1 MAAMSTEKWKGLVYC
16 TMRDSGGSAAKR
28 KSNQYDEEGN
38 TMWKKRL
45 VSMAMALVLAVSL
58 LPTAA
63 WAYSVGTL
71 DDLKRQLS
79 YGETRTIT
87 VTGTIEVTETLVIP
101 AKANI
106 TITGGGTLKRAAS
119 FTSGRMFRFDS
130 SVGIYERN
138 KARLTLENITVDGG
152 SVKASDPAFSL
163 SMNAFL
169 TLKAGAV
176 IQNHVCTSAYEG
188 TVYVAGGVLTMEAGS
203 VIRNNTTAGH
213 GGGVNCSAGSFIMRG
228 GTITGNTAAKGGGV
242 YSKSCPTDSDS
253 TTDQGKGFVIG
264 DRTGKNST
272 GVIRIEKNKLSD
284 GTTNNVGVCL
294 YSKSYGN
301 IDTSANPCA
310 VQYGTFDAAKSYI
323 GVSAEIVP
331 SLVVKHT
338 YPAMQA
344 AFHSDNAAYVLTSG
358 SDGLWLKGAEDGT
371 HTHCVCVG
379 HYAADSSHFTH
390 NGKTAWTGVSSLKA
404 ITTAGN
410 YYLLNDV
417 EVEFNNSISDY
428 VWQPVSG
435 VKLCLNGH
443 SIIGKNNN
451 ARSMIEVN
459 SGVTFDLTDCK
470 TTGTV
475 THGEDRW
482 GKQTTG
488 RAVDIGYGS
497 YSTTATF
504 NLWGG
509 SITGNF
515 CNDSAGGVAITSGTF
530 NMYGGTITGNTAGL
544 KKQSG
549 YGAGGGVFVDMRGT
563 FNLYRGE
570 ISDNTAVFQGGGG
583 VYVYTT
589 GKFTMYDGTITRNT
603 VTLLGESTYSNSADY
618 GGGGVLNKGTFIME
632 NGTISD
638 NTVIPFSDDGTQ
650 GGGGVYN
657 TGTFT
662 MENGTL
668 TGNKALNYKDR
679 TDGLGDADA
688 CGNGGGLYNASGATA
703 RIANGTIT
711 ENISSARSNGYDG
724 EGAGIFT
731 KGTLSIGTTSSSKV
745 EIHDNEAK
753 LGSDELSG
761 GGGVCVRSNNV
772 KLTGQVKIYDNT
784 STASSYINKDD
795 NLYVGDGFTFSAAGL
810 SLDVERDGACIGVTT
825 KNYPYSKIRIT
836 NDNAKAG
843 LFFSDKDG
851 LEVVSD
857 SGYLYVREAQFKAI
871 IHLGEG
877 MKVSV
882 NKYGGVLS
890 EDGKTLTFESVTNIP
905 YFEIAP
911 DGDHYLPKSYKDAI
925 KDMNSPLSASWYS
938 NTRVQLSGYDSK
950 LTKEL
955 ELTLPDATA
964 KDAPEAPTGL
974 GVRMPYESDTAYGFI
989 TGTSS
994 LMEYSKDGTTWTRC
1008 SYGTTRV
1015 PLDKKS
1021 ANSPIYKDT
1030 VYYVRYRDT
1039 ETQKVSEATTVTVP
1053 RYTGVVAVPVP
1064 RTDMVYRNRGYF
1076 VFEGDI
1082 DYYDAHYKTVQGNR
1096 VYDAPGTYTVKVKP
1110 EDGYTWKDGT
1120 TDPVTLTVTIARRT
1134 ATASDFEVIS
1144 CPPYETPY
1152 TGKAQTYEMR
1162 FAWPESPF
1170 GQRLK
1175 FANPDNKLTLKYKVE
1190 ETGKFVTEPIDV
1202 GTYTLYIDVPED
1214 RNFNA
1219 TTVTDKDGEWTFTI
1233 TPANMEAPTGVTGV
1247 AATKTN
1253 PTKGQLTGLGT
1264 DMEYRV
1270 KGSETWITAT
1280 GNTVDVTLNTENGYP
1295 VDTVFEVRYKAD
1307 KNHDTSNPAQ
1317 VTVAA
1322 YRCVDHEFGQQLVS
1336 DETNHWYQCTVCGA
1350 KTGIAAHSYTDA
1362 KFDDNGHWAVC
1373 ACGAETHHD
1382 KHSLT
1387 AKHNESQHWQECVCG
1402 YKTGAAAHEL
1412 TTKNNTTEHW
1422 QECEC
1427 GYKTGETA
1435 HSTESK
1441 YSADGHWEE
1450 CACGYKTDVKA
1461 HTLASGHDTTSHW
1474 KYCTC
1479 GYQTDVAAH
1488 ELTNKNDA
1496 AEHWQECAVCGYAT
1510 AKTAHDM
1517 QNKSDES
1524 QHWQECACGYKLGAA
1539 AHTWTDKYDTQN
1551 HWQECGSCG
1560 YKKDVTAHTLVK
1572 QTNETQHQVKCESCE
1587 YKTEWEN
1594 HTGGTATCTAQ
1605 AVCEVC
1611 GVSYGEKA
1619 AHVADSNYKYN
1630 GEGHWTA
1637 CATCGTPMSDQEAH
1651 TGGTADCQ
1659 HQAVCDVCRQPYGE
1673 LDANTHT
1680 GGIRWVQT
1688 AETHQAF
1695 YLCCG
1700 AAAGAEANHSWND
1713 ESVCSECGY
1722 GCAHTGG
1729 TATCTALAVCDI
1741 CGHTYGDLLP
1751 HDYRWVI
1758 DQEATT
1764 EATGLKHEECTACG
1778 DKRSEGTVIPKLPR
1792 HSSSV
1797 STPDIQPILT
1807 ADEAK
1812 SATDYSGGIY
1822 GLTFR
1827 ASTGYGSFKGVKVN
1841 GKTIGAGNYIAEE
1854 NGGTEIYLKAAYLQ
1868 TLAPGKY
1875 TMTVMTE
1882 SGEVTTEFT
1891 VGGVMTAPKTADA
1904 GALVYLAMALSSYTG
1919 TALVAR
1925 KRRKEF

>member
-1 MAAMSTEKWKGLVYC
+1 
-16 TMRDSGGSAAKR
+16 
-28 KSNQYDEEGN
+28 
-38 TMWKKRL
+38 MWKKRL

-58 LPTAA
+58 LPTTA
-63 WAYSVGTL
+63 WADSAGTL
-71 DDLKRQLS
+71 ADLKRQLS
-79 YGETRTIT
+79 YGGTRTIE

-101 AKANI
+101 AQAKI
-106 TITGGGTLKRAAS
+106 TISGGTLKRADS
-119 FTSGRMFRFDS
+119 FTSGCMFRLDS
-130 SVGIYERN
+130 SFGAYERN
-138 KARLTLENITVDGG
+138 KASLTLENITVDGG
-152 SVKASDPAFSL
+152 GVKASDSAFSL
-163 SMNAFL
+163 GSNAFL

-176 IQNHVCTSAYEG
+176 IQNHVCTSPYEG

-203 VIRNNTTAGH
+203 VIRNNTTAGN
-213 GGGVNCSAGSFIMRG
+213 GGGVNCGAGSFIMRG
-228 GTITGNTAAKGGGV
+228 GTITGNTAAKGGGGV

-264 DRTGKNST
+264 DRTGGDKN
-272 GVIRIEKNKLSD
+272 GVIRIEKNTLSD
-284 GTTNNVGVCL
+284 GTANNVCVGL
-294 YSKSYGN
+294 YSKAYGN

-310 VQYGTFDAAKSYI
+310 VQYGTFNAAKSYI

-331 SLVVKHT
+331 SLVVKHASST
-338 YPAMQA
+338 MQA
-344 AFHSDNAAYVLTSG
+344 AFRSDNGAYALTSG
-358 SDGLWLKGAEDGT
+358 SDGLWLKGAEDGA

-390 NGKTAWTGVSSLKA
+390 NDKTAWTGVSSLKA
-404 ITTAGN
+404 ITEAGN

-417 EVEFNNSISDY
+417 EVEYNGSSTLYSDPY
-428 VWQPVSG
+428 VWQPVNG

-443 SIIGKNNN
+443 SIIGKNSNE
-451 ARSMIEVN
+451 RSMIEVN
-459 SGVTFDLTDCK
+459 NGGTFDLTDCK

-475 THGEDRW
+475 THGEDRL

-497 YSTTATF
+497 SSTTATF

-544 KKQSG
+544 KKESG
-549 YGAGGGVFVDMRGT
+549 YGAGGGVYVGMRGT

-570 ISDNTAVFQGGGG
+570 ISENTAVLQGGGG
-583 VYVYTT
+583 VYVYNT
-589 GKFTMYDGTITRNT
+589 GKFTMHDGTITRNN
-603 VTLLGESTYSNSADY
+603 VTLIGKSTYENSADY
-618 GGGGVLNKGTFIME
+618 GGGGVLNRGTFTMK
-632 NGTISD
+632 NGTISS
-638 NTVIPFSDDGTQ
+638 NTVVPFSDNGTQ

-668 TGNKALNYKDR
+668 TGNKALNYADR
-679 TDGLGDADA
+679 TDGLGDKDA

-703 RIANGTIT
+703 KIENAVIT
-711 ENISSARSNGYDG
+711 ENISSARRDGKNG

-731 KGTLSIGTTSSSKV
+731 KGTLYIGTTSSSKV
-745 EIHDNEAK
+745 EIIDNEAR

-772 KLTGQVKIYDNT
+772 YLNGQAMIYDNT
-784 STASSYINKDD
+784 STASSHPDKDD
-795 NLYVGDGFTFSAAGL
+795 NLYVGYDNYGNNFTFSAAGL
-810 SLDVERDGACIGVTT
+810 KLTEDLVGITT
-825 KNYPYSKIRIT
+825 QATYAKVQIT
-836 NDNAKAG
+836 NDNANAAY
-843 LFFSDKDG
+843 FYPDSNDYQI
-851 LEVVSD
+851 VSEN
-857 SGYLYVREAQFKAI
+857 GKLYRREAQFKAT

-877 MKVSV
+877 MTVSV
-882 NKYGGVLS
+882 NKYDGKLS
-890 EDGKTLTFESVTNIP
+890 ADGKTLTFESVTNIP

-938 NTRVQLSGYDSK
+938 NTRVQLSGRDSK

-955 ELTLPDATA
+955 ELTLPNATA
-964 KDAPEAPTGL
+964 KDTPAAPTGL
-974 GVRMPYESDTAYGFI
+974 AGTMPYESDTAYGFI

-1039 ETQKVSEATTVTVP
+1039 ETQKVSEAATVTVP

-1064 RTDMVYRNRGYF
+1064 RTDMVYRNRYYF
-1076 VFEGDI
+1076 IFEGDI
-1082 DYYDAHYKTVQGNR
+1082 DYYDAHYKTVQGSRTYCN
-1096 VYDAPGTYTVKVKP
+1096 PGTYTVKVKP
-1110 EDGYTWKDGT
+1110 EDGYTWVGGG

-1144 CPPYETPY
+1144 YPPYETPY
-1152 TGKAQTYEMR
+1152 TGKAQTYEIR
-1162 FAWPESPF
+1162 FAWPESPW
-1170 GQRLK
+1170 GHRLA
-1175 FANPDNKLTLKYKVE
+1175 FANSNNKLTLKYKVGD
-1190 ETGKFVTEPIDV
+1190 TTTFVTEPVDV
-1202 GTYTLYIDVPED
+1202 GTYTLYIDVPD
-1214 RNFNA
+1214 DPNFNA
-1219 TTVTDKDGEWTFTI
+1219 TTVTSDRWTFTI
-1233 TPANMEAPTGVTGV
+1233 TPADMKAPTGVTGV
-1247 AATKTN
+1247 AATKEH
-1253 PTKGQLTGLGT
+1253 PTTGQLTGLGT

-1270 KGSETWITAT
+1270 KGSETWTAAT

-1307 KNHDTSNPAQ
+1307 KNHDTSSPAQ
-1317 VTVAA
+1317 VTVKA
-1322 YRCVDHEFGQQLVS
+1322 YQCVEHVYGETLVS
-1336 DETNHWYQCTVCGA
+1336 GETSHWYQCTVCGA
-1350 KTGIAAHSYTDA
+1350 KTGIAAHSYTDE
-1362 KFDDNGHWAVC
+1362 KFDGNGHWAVC

-1402 YKTGAAAHEL
+1402 YKTGETAHEL
-1412 TTKNNTTEHW
+1412 TSKYDTAGHW
-1422 QECEC
+1422 QECECGYATDKTDHSMEGKSSADGHWDACACGYKTDVAAHTWTDKFDTQNHWQECSGC

-1435 HSTESK
+1435 HS
-1441 YSADGHWEE
+1441 
-1450 CACGYKTDVKA
+1450 
-1461 HTLASGHDTTSHW
+1461 
-1474 KYCTC
+1474 
-1479 GYQTDVAAH
+1479 
-1488 ELTNKNDA
+1488 LTKN
-1496 AEHWQECAVCGYAT
+1496 V
-1510 AKTAHDM
+1510 
-1517 QNKSDES
+1517 
-1524 QHWQECACGYKLGAA
+1524 
-1539 AHTWTDKYDTQN
+1539 
-1551 HWQECGSCG
+1551 
-1560 YKKDVTAHTLVK
+1560 
-1572 QTNETQHQVKCESCE
+1572 NETQHQVKCGSCG

-1594 HTGGTATCTAQ
+1594 HTGGTATCTAK
-1605 AVCEVC
+1605 AVCSVC
-1611 GVSYGEKA
+1611 GESYGELA
-1619 AHVADSNYKYN
+1619 AHVADSIYKYN
-1630 GEGHWTA
+1630 ADGHWTA
-1637 CATCGTPMSDQEAH
+1637 CATCGTPMSNQEAH

-1659 HQAVCDVCRQPYGE
+1659 HKAVCDVCGQPYGE
-1673 LDANTHT
+1673 LDASIHA
-1680 GGIRWVQT
+1680 GGTRWVQT

-1713 ESVCSECGY
+1713 ESVCTECGY

-1764 EATGLKHEECTACG
+1764 EATGLKHEECAACG
-1778 DKRSEGTVIPKLPR
+1778 DKRSEGTVIPKRPR

>member
-1 MAAMSTEKWKGLVYC
+1 
-16 TMRDSGGSAAKR
+16 
-28 KSNQYDEEGN
+28 
-38 TMWKKRL
+38 MWKKRL
-45 VSMAMALVLAVSL
+45 VSMAMALLLAVSL

-63 WAYSVGTL
+63 WAYQADTL
-71 DDLKRQLS
+71 NELKTELKK
-79 YGETRTIT
+79 GGTRTIT

-101 AKANI
+101 AEAKI
-106 TITGGGTLKRAAS
+106 TITGGGTLKRADS

-176 IQNHVCTSAYEG
+176 IQNHVCTSSYEG

-203 VIRNNTTAGH
+203 VIRDNTTAGN
-213 GGGVNCSAGSFIMRG
+213 GGGVNCGAGSFLMLG
-228 GTITGNTAAKGGGV
+228 GTITGNTAAKGGGGV
-242 YSKSCPTDSDS
+242 YNESYPYIQQDEA
-253 TTDQGKGFVIG
+253 QGSNYGFVIG
-264 DRTGKNST
+264 DRTASDRR
-272 GVIRIEKNKLSD
+272 GVIRIENNKLSD
-284 GTTNNVGVCL
+284 GTTNNVSVAL
-294 YSKSYGN
+294 FDSRYSSRTT
-301 IDTSANPCA
+301 DTSANPCA

-331 SLVVKHT
+331 SLTVKHT
-338 YPAMQA
+338 YADMQK
-344 AFHSDNAAYVLTSG
+344 AFHSDNAAYALTSG
-358 SDGLWLKGAEDGT
+358 SDGLWMKGAEDGT

-390 NGKTAWTGVSSLKA
+390 NDKTAWTGVSSLKA
-404 ITTAGN
+404 ITEAGN

-417 EVEFNNSISDY
+417 EAPNGDY
-428 VWQPVSG
+428 RYLYAYGWQPVNG

-443 SIIGKNNN
+443 RIIARRDNERAVISVDNN
-451 ARSMIEVN
+451 A
-459 SGVTFDLTDCK
+459 TFDLTDCK
-470 TTGTV
+470 GNGTV
-475 THGEDRW
+475 THGEDSW
-482 GKQTTG
+482 GKQVG
-488 RAVDIGYGS
+488 RGVDIGYGS
-497 YSTTATF
+497 SSTTATF

-515 CNDSAGGVAITSGTF
+515 CNNSGGGVAVTSGTF
-530 NMYGGTITGNTAGL
+530 NMYGGKITGNTAGL
-544 KKQSG
+544 EKKNG
-549 YGAGGGVFVDMRGT
+549 YGAGGGVYVDMRGT

-570 ISDNTAVFQGGGG
+570 ISENTAVLQGGGG
-583 VYVYTT
+583 VYVYNT
-589 GKFTMYDGTITRNT
+589 GKFTMHDGTITRNT
-603 VTLLGESTYSNSADY
+603 VTLLGESTYSNSTDY
-618 GGGGVLNKGTFIME
+618 GGGGVLNRGTFTME

-650 GGGGVYN
+650 GGGGVFN

-703 RIANGTIT
+703 KIENGIIKD
-711 ENISSARSNGYDG
+711 NISSARSNGLDG

-731 KGTLSIGTTSSSKV
+731 KGTLYIGTTSSSVV
-745 EIHDNEAK
+745 EIYDNEAK
-753 LGSDELSG
+753 LGSDTLSG
-761 GGGVCVRSNNV
+761 GGGVCVRSNYV
-772 KLTGQVKIYDNT
+772 KLIGQVKIYDNT
-784 STASSYINKDD
+784 STIDNSTNKNKDD

-825 KNYPYSKIRIT
+825 KNYPYSRIRIT

-857 SGYLYVREAQFKAI
+857 SGNLYVREAQFKAT

-877 MKVSV
+877 MKVS
-882 NKYGGVLS
+882 KPGTGGVLS

-955 ELTLPDATA
+955 ELWLPDATA

-974 GVRMPYESDTAYGFI
+974 AGTKPEENNTAYGFI
-989 TGTSS
+989 TGTTT
-994 LMEYSKDGTTWTRC
+994 LMEYSKDGKTWTRC
-1008 SYGTTRV
+1008 NSGTTRV

-1039 ETQKVSEATTVTVP
+1039 ETQKVSEAATVTVP

-1076 VFEGDI
+1076 VFEGDS
-1082 DYYDAHYKTVQGNR
+1082 DYYKAHYITVEGT
-1096 VYDAPGTYTVKVKP
+1096 YIHTKAGTYTVKVKP
-1110 EDGYTWKDGT
+1110 EDGYTWEDGT
-1120 TDPVTLTVTIARRT
+1120 TDPVTLTVTIAKRT
-1134 ATASDFEVIS
+1134 ATASDFKYDA

-1152 TGKAQTYEMR
+1152 SGEAQTYENVR
-1162 FAWPESPF
+1162 FKKLDAIHGDPLAFDDP
-1170 GQRLK
+1170 
-1175 FANPDNKLTLKYKVE
+1175 NNKLTLKYKVE
-1190 ETGKFVTEPIDV
+1190 ETGEFVTEPIDV

-1219 TTVTDKDGEWTFTI
+1219 TTVTDKDGGWTFTI
-1233 TPANMEAPTGVTGV
+1233 TPANMKAPTGVTGV
-1247 AATKTN
+1247 AATKAD

-1270 KGSETWITAT
+1270 KGSETWTVAT

-1307 KNHDTSNPAQ
+1307 KNHDTSSPAQ
-1317 VTVAA
+1317 VTVKA
-1322 YRCVDHEFGQQLVS
+1322 YQCVEHVYGETIVS
-1336 DETNHWYQCTVCGA
+1336 DETSHWYQCTVCGA
-1350 KTGIAAHSYTDA
+1350 KTGIAPHSYTDER
-1362 KFDDNGHWAVC
+1362 FDDNGHWKVC
-1373 ACGAETHHD
+1373 ACGAETTHD

-1402 YKTGAAAHEL
+1402 YKTGETAHEL
-1412 TTKNNTTEHW
+1412 TSKYDTAGHW

-1427 GYKTGETA
+1427 GYATDKTD
-1435 HSTESK
+1435 HSMEGKS
-1441 YSADGHWEE
+1441 SADGHWDA
-1450 CACGYKTDVKA
+1450 CACGYKTDV
-1461 HTLASGHDTTSHW
+1461 
-1474 KYCTC
+1474 
-1479 GYQTDVAAH
+1479 AAH
-1488 ELTNKNDA
+1488 A
-1496 AEHWQECAVCGYAT
+1496 
-1510 AKTAHDM
+1510 
-1517 QNKSDES
+1517 
-1524 QHWQECACGYKLGAA
+1524 
-1539 AHTWTDKYDTQN
+1539 WTDKFDTQN
-1551 HWQECGSCG
+1551 HWQECSACG
-1560 YKKDVTAHTLVK
+1560 YQKDVTAHTLVK
-1572 QTNETQHQVKCESCE
+1572 QTSETQHQVKCESCG

-1594 HTGGTATCTAQ
+1594 HTGGTATCTAK
-1605 AVCEVC
+1605 AVCSVC
-1611 GVSYGEKA
+1611 GESYGELA
-1619 AHVADSNYKYN
+1619 AHVADSTYKFN
-1630 GEGHWTA
+1630 ADGHWTA
-1637 CATCGTPMSDQEAH
+1637 CATCGTPMSNQEAH

-1680 GGIRWVQT
+1680 GGIRWAQT

-1713 ESVCSECGY
+1713 ESVCTECGY

-1778 DKRSEGTVIPKLPR
+1778 DKRSEGTVIPKQPR

>member
-1 MAAMSTEKWKGLVYC
+1 
-16 TMRDSGGSAAKR
+16 
-28 KSNQYDEEGN
+28 
-38 TMWKKRL
+38 MWKKRL
-45 VSMAMALVLAVSL
+45 VSMAMALLLAVSL

-63 WAYSVGTL
+63 WAGSVDTF
-71 DDLKRQLS
+71 DELKRELG
-79 YGETRTIT
+79 YGRTRTIT

-101 AKANI
+101 AEANI
-106 TITGGGTLKRAAS
+106 TIKGGGTLKRADS

-176 IQNHVCTSAYEG
+176 IQNHVNTGTYEG

-203 VIRNNTTAGH
+203 VIRNNTTAGY
-213 GGGVNCSAGSFIMRG
+213 GGGVYCDAGSFIMHG
-228 GTITGNTAAKGGGV
+228 GTITGNTAARGGGGV
-242 YSKSCPTDSDS
+242 YNKSYPYIQQDEA
-253 TTDQGKGFVIG
+253 QGSNYGFVIG
-264 DRTGKNST
+264 DRTASDRS
-272 GVIRIEKNKLSD
+272 GVIRIENNKLSD
-284 GTTNNVGVCL
+284 GTTNNVSVAL
-294 YSKSYGN
+294 FDSRYSSRTT
-301 IDTSANPCA
+301 DTSANPCA

-338 YPAMQA
+338 YPPMQA

-379 HYAADSSHFTH
+379 HYAADSRHFTH
-390 NGKTAWTGVSSLKA
+390 NDKTAWTGVSSLKA

-459 SGVTFDLTDCK
+459 SGATFDLTDCK
-470 TTGTV
+470 TTGKV

-488 RAVDIGYGS
+488 RGVDIGYGS
-497 YSTTATF
+497 SSTTATF

-544 KKQSG
+544 RKQSG

-570 ISDNTAVFQGGGG
+570 ISDNTAVYQGGGG
-583 VYVYTT
+583 VYVYNT
-589 GKFTMYDGTITRNT
+589 GKFTMHDGLITRNT
-603 VTLLGESTYSNSADY
+603 VTLLGESTSSYSADYADY

-632 NGTISD
+632 KGTISD
-638 NTVIPFSDDGTQ
+638 NTVVPFADNGTQ
-650 GGGGVYN
+650 GGGGVFN

-703 RIANGTIT
+703 KIENGIIKD
-711 ENISSARSNGYDG
+711 NISSARSNGLDG

-731 KGTLSIGTTSSSKV
+731 KGTLYIGTTSSSVV
-745 EIHDNEAK
+745 EIYDNEAK

-772 KLTGQVKIYDNT
+772 KLIGQVKIYDNT
-784 STASSYINKDD
+784 STIDNSTNKNKDD
-795 NLYVGDGFTFSAAGL
+795 NLYLGSGYKFSAANLKL
-810 SLDVERDGACIGVTT
+810 SGECIGITT
-825 KNYPYSKIRIT
+825 KDYPYSKIQIT
-836 NDNAKAG
+836 NDNANDG
-843 LFFSDKDG
+843 FFFSDKDG
-851 LEVVSD
+851 LEIVSD
-857 SGYLYVREAQFKAI
+857 NGYLYVREAQYKAT

-882 NKYGGVLS
+882 KPNGGVLS

-905 YFEIAP
+905 YFEITP

-938 NTRVQLSGYDSK
+938 NTRVQLSGRDSK

-955 ELTLPDATA
+955 ELTLPNATA
-964 KDAPEAPTGL
+964 KDAPAAPTGL
-974 GVRMPYESDTAYGFI
+974 AGTMPYESDTAYGFI

-1015 PLDKKS
+1015 PLDKRS
-1021 ANSPIYKDT
+1021 ANSEIYVDT

-1039 ETQKVSEATTVTVP
+1039 ETQKVSEATMVTVP

-1064 RTDMVYRNRGYF
+1064 RTDMVYRNRYYF
-1076 VFEGDI
+1076 IFEGDI
-1082 DYYDAHYKTVQGNR
+1082 DYYDAHYKTVQGSR
-1096 VYDAPGTYTVKVKP
+1096 TYCDPGTYTVKVKP

-1120 TDPVTLTVTIARRT
+1120 TEPVTLTVTIARRT

-1144 CPPYETPY
+1144 CPTYETDY
-1152 TGKAQTYEMR
+1152 TGKAQTYEIR
-1162 FAWPESPF
+1162 FAWPESPW
-1170 GQRLK
+1170 GHRLA
-1175 FANPDNKLTLKYKVE
+1175 FANSNNKLTLKYKVGD
-1190 ETGKFVTEPIDV
+1190 TNTFVTEPVDV
-1202 GTYTLYIDVPED
+1202 GTYTLYIDVPD
-1214 RNFNA
+1214 DPNFNA
-1219 TTVTDKDGEWTFTI
+1219 TTVTDKDGGWTFTI
-1233 TPANMEAPTGVTGV
+1233 TPADMKAPTGVTGV
-1247 AATKTN
+1247 AATKEH
-1253 PTKGQLTGLGT
+1253 PTTGQLTGLGT
-1264 DMEYRV
+1264 DMEYSKDGV
-1270 KGSETWITAT
+1270 TWTAAT

-1307 KNHDTSNPAQ
+1307 KNHDTSSPAQ
-1317 VTVAA
+1317 VTVKA
-1322 YRCVDHEFGQQLVS
+1322 YQCVEHVYGETLVS
-1336 DETNHWYQCTVCGA
+1336 DEANHWHQCTVCGA
-1350 KTGIAAHSYTDA
+1350 KTGIAAHSYTDK
-1362 KFDDNGHWAVC
+1362 KFDGNGHWAVC

-1382 KHSLT
+1382 EHSLT

-1402 YKTGAAAHEL
+1402 YKTGETAHEL
-1412 TTKNNTTEHW
+1412 TSKYDTAGHW

-1427 GYKTGETA
+1427 GYATDKA
-1435 HSTESK
+1435 DHSMESK
-1441 YSADGHWEE
+1441 SSADGHWDA
-1450 CACGYKTDVKA
+1450 CACGYKTDV
-1461 HTLASGHDTTSHW
+1461 
-1474 KYCTC
+1474 
-1479 GYQTDVAAH
+1479 
-1488 ELTNKNDA
+1488 
-1496 AEHWQECAVCGYAT
+1496 
-1510 AKTAHDM
+1510 TAH
-1517 QNKSDES
+1517 
-1524 QHWQECACGYKLGAA
+1524 A
-1539 AHTWTDKYDTQN
+1539 WTDKFDTQN
-1551 HWQECGSCG
+1551 HWQECSVCG
-1560 YKKDVTAHTLVK
+1560 YKTGVTAHRLTKNV
-1572 QTNETQHQVKCESCE
+1572 NETQHQVKCESCG

-1594 HTGGTATCTAQ
+1594 HTGGTATCTAK
-1605 AVCEVC
+1605 AVCSVC
-1611 GVSYGEKA
+1611 GESYGELA
-1619 AHVADSNYKYN
+1619 AHVADSTYKYN
-1630 GEGHWTA
+1630 ADGHWTA
-1637 CATCGTPMSDQEAH
+1637 CATCGTPMSNQEAH

-1659 HQAVCDVCRQPYGE
+1659 HKAVCDVCGQPYGE
-1673 LDANTHT
+1673 LDASNHT
-1680 GGIRWVQT
+1680 GGIRWAQT

-1713 ESVCSECGY
+1713 ESVCTECGY

-1764 EATGLKHEECTACG
+1764 EATGLKHEECTVCG
-1778 DKRSEGTVIPKLPR
+1778 NKRSEGTEIPKQPR

>member
-1 MAAMSTEKWKGLVYC
+1 
-16 TMRDSGGSAAKR
+16 
-28 KSNQYDEEGN
+28 
-38 TMWKKRL
+38 MWKKRL
-45 VSMAMALVLAVSL
+45 VSMAMALLLAVSL

-63 WAYSVGTL
+63 WAYSADTFNE
-71 DDLKRQLS
+71 LKTQL
-79 YGETRTIT
+79 GKGGTRTIT

-101 AKANI
+101 AEAKI
-106 TITGGGTLKRAAS
+106 TITGGGTLKRADS

-176 IQNHVCTSAYEG
+176 IQNHVCTSSYEG
-188 TVYVAGGVLTMEAGS
+188 TVYVAGGVLTMETGS
-203 VIRNNTTAGH
+203 VIRNNTTAGN
-213 GGGVNCSAGSFIMRG
+213 GGGVNCGAGSFLMLG
-228 GTITGNTAAKGGGV
+228 GTITGNTAAKGGGGV
-242 YSKSCPTDSDS
+242 YNESYPYIQQDEA
-253 TTDQGKGFVIG
+253 QGSNYGFVIG
-264 DRTGKNST
+264 DRTASDRR
-272 GVIRIEKNKLSD
+272 GVIRIENNKLSD
-284 GTTNNVGVCL
+284 GTTNNVSVAL
-294 YSKSYGN
+294 FDSRYSSRTT
-301 IDTSANPCA
+301 DTSANPCA

-344 AFHSDNAAYVLTSG
+344 AFRSDNAAYALTSG
-358 SDGLWLKGAEDGT
+358 SDGLWLKGAEDGA

-390 NGKTAWTGVSSLKA
+390 NDKTAWTGVSSLKA
-404 ITTAGN
+404 ITEAGN

-417 EVEFNNSISDY
+417 EAPNGDY
-428 VWQPVSG
+428 RYLYAYGWQPVNG

-443 SIIGKNNN
+443 RIIARRDNERAVISVDNN
-451 ARSMIEVN
+451 A
-459 SGVTFDLTDCK
+459 TFDLTDCK
-470 TTGTV
+470 GNGTV
-475 THGEDRW
+475 THGEDSW
-482 GKQTTG
+482 GKQVG
-488 RAVDIGYGS
+488 RGVDIGYGS
-497 YSTTATF
+497 SSTTATF

-515 CNDSAGGVAITSGTF
+515 CNNSGGGVAVTSGTF
-530 NMYGGTITGNTAGL
+530 NMYGGKITGNTAGL
-544 KKQSG
+544 EKKNG
-549 YGAGGGVFVDMRGT
+549 YGAGGGVYVDMRGT

-570 ISDNTAVFQGGGG
+570 ISENTAVLQGGGG
-583 VYVYTT
+583 VYVYNT
-589 GKFTMYDGTITRNT
+589 GKFTMHDGLITRNT
-603 VTLLGESTYSNSADY
+603 VTLLGESTSSYSVDY

-638 NTVIPFSDDGTQ
+638 NTVIPFSDDATQ
-650 GGGGVYN
+650 GGGGVFN

-703 RIANGTIT
+703 KIENGIIKD
-711 ENISSARSNGYDG
+711 NISSARSNGLDG

-731 KGTLSIGTTSSSKV
+731 KGTLYIGTTSSSVV
-745 EIHDNEAK
+745 EIYDNEAK
-753 LGSDELSG
+753 LGSDTLSG
-761 GGGVCVRSNNV
+761 GGGVCVRSNYV
-772 KLTGQVKIYDNT
+772 KLIGQVKIYDNT
-784 STASSYINKDD
+784 STIDNSTNKNKDD

-825 KNYPYSKIRIT
+825 KNYPYSRIRIT

-851 LEVVSD
+851 LEIVSD
-857 SGYLYVREAQFKAI
+857 SGNLYVREAQFKAT

-882 NKYGGVLS
+882 NKNGGVLS
-890 EDGKTLTFESVTNIP
+890 EDGKTLTFESVTYIP

-911 DGDHYLPKSYKDAI
+911 DGDYYFPESYKDAVLAV
-925 KDMNSPLSASWYS
+925 NSTLGVSRMS
-938 NTRVQLSGYDSK
+938 NTRVQISGNNYK
-950 LTKEL
+950 LKDKL
-955 ELTLPDATA
+955 ELTLPNATPKA
-964 KDAPEAPTGL
+964 EPGAPTGL
-974 GVRMPYESDTAYGFI
+974 AGTKPEENNTAYGFI
-989 TGTSS
+989 TGTTT
-994 LMEYSKDGTTWTRC
+994 LMEYSKDGKTWTRC
-1008 SYGTTRV
+1008 SSGTTRV

-1039 ETQKVSEATTVTVP
+1039 ETQKVSEAATVTVP

-1082 DYYDAHYKTVQGNR
+1082 DYYDAHYKTVQGSR

-1110 EDGYTWKDGT
+1110 EDGYTWEDGT
-1120 TDPVTLTVTIARRT
+1120 TDPVTLTVTIAKRT

-1144 CPPYETPY
+1144 CPTLETDY

-1170 GQRLK
+1170 GHRLK
-1175 FANPDNKLTLKYKVE
+1175 FANPNNKLTLKYKVE

-1202 GTYTLYIDVPED
+1202 GTYTLYIDVPD
-1214 RNFNA
+1214 DPNFNA
-1219 TTVTDKDGEWTFTI
+1219 TTVTDKDGGWTFKI

-1295 VDTVFEVRYKAD
+1295 VDTVFEVRYKQD

-1317 VTVAA
+1317 VTVKA
-1322 YRCVDHEFGQQLVS
+1322 YQCVEHEYGEKLVG
-1336 DETNHWYQCTVCGA
+1336 DEANHWYQCTVCGA
-1350 KTGIAAHSYTDA
+1350 KTGIAPHSYVDERFDA
-1362 KFDDNGHWAVC
+1362 NGHWKVC

-1402 YKTGAAAHEL
+1402 YKTGETAHEL
-1412 TTKNNTTEHW
+1412 TSKYDTAGHW

-1427 GYKTGETA
+1427 GYATDKTD
-1435 HSTESK
+1435 HSMESK
-1441 YSADGHWEE
+1441 SSADGHWDA
-1450 CACGYKTDVKA
+1450 CACGYKTDV
-1461 HTLASGHDTTSHW
+1461 
-1474 KYCTC
+1474 
-1479 GYQTDVAAH
+1479 
-1488 ELTNKNDA
+1488 
-1496 AEHWQECAVCGYAT
+1496 
-1510 AKTAHDM
+1510 TAH
-1517 QNKSDES
+1517 
-1524 QHWQECACGYKLGAA
+1524 A
-1539 AHTWTDKYDTQN
+1539 WTDKFDTQN
-1551 HWQECGSCG
+1551 HWQECSVCG
-1560 YKKDVTAHTLVK
+1560 YQKDVTAHSLTKNV
-1572 QTNETQHQVKCESCE
+1572 NETQHQVKCESCG

-1594 HTGGTATCTAQ
+1594 HTGGTATCTAK
-1605 AVCEVC
+1605 AVCSVC
-1611 GVSYGEKA
+1611 GESYGELA
-1619 AHVADSNYKYN
+1619 AHVADSNYRYN
-1630 GEGHWTA
+1630 ADGHWTA
-1637 CATCGTPMSDQEAH
+1637 CATCGTPMSNQEAH

-1659 HQAVCDVCRQPYGE
+1659 HKAVCDVCGQPYGE
-1673 LDANTHT
+1673 LDASIHA
-1680 GGIRWVQT
+1680 GGTRWVQT

-1713 ESVCSECGY
+1713 ESVCTECGY

-1764 EATGLKHEECTACG
+1764 EATGLKHEECTVCG
-1778 DKRSEGTVIPKLPR
+1778 DKRSEGTVIPKQPR

>member
-1 MAAMSTEKWKGLVYC
+1 
-16 TMRDSGGSAAKR
+16 
-28 KSNQYDEEGN
+28 
-38 TMWKKRL
+38 MWKKRL

-58 LPTAA
+58 LPTTA
-63 WAYSVGTL
+63 WAWSYSVDTFNE
-71 DDLKRQLS
+71 LKTQLGKG
-79 YGETRTIT
+79 GERTIE

-101 AKANI
+101 EKANI
-106 TITGGGTLKRAAS
+106 TITGGTLKRAES
-119 FTSGRMFRFDS
+119 FTSGRMFRLNS
-130 SVGIYERN
+130 SFGALESN
-138 KARLTLENITVDGG
+138 KARLTLENITVDGNN
-152 SVKASDPAFSL
+152 VKASEPVVSL
-163 SMNAFL
+163 SSNGFL
-169 TLKAGAV
+169 TLKDGAV
-176 IQNHVCTSAYEG
+176 IQNHVNTGTYEG

-203 VIRNNTTAGH
+203 VIRNNATAGY
-213 GGGVNCSAGSFIMRG
+213 GGGVYCDAGSFIMHG
-228 GTITGNTAAKGGGV
+228 GTITGNTAARGGGGV

-264 DRTGKNST
+264 DRTGSDRS
-272 GVIRIEKNKLSD
+272 GVIRIENNTLSD
-284 GTTNNVGVCL
+284 GTANNVGVCL

-331 SLVVKHT
+331 SLVVKHASST
-338 YPAMQA
+338 MQA
-344 AFHSDNAAYVLTSG
+344 AFHSDNAAYALTSG
-358 SDGLWLKGAEDGT
+358 SGGLWMKGAKDGA

-390 NGKTAWTGVSSLKA
+390 NDKTAWTGVSSLKA
-404 ITTAGN
+404 ITEAGN

-417 EVEFNNSISDY
+417 EVEYNGSSTLYSDPN
-428 VWQPVSG
+428 VWQPVNG

-443 SIIGKNNN
+443 SIIGKNSNE
-451 ARSMIEVN
+451 RGMIEVN

-470 TTGTV
+470 TTGKV
-475 THGEDRW
+475 THGKDFW

-488 RAVDIGYGS
+488 RGVDIGYGS
-497 YSTTATF
+497 SSTTATF

-509 SITGNF
+509 SITGHASGNG
-515 CNDSAGGVAITSGTF
+515 SGVTVSGGTF
-530 NMYGGTITGNTAGL
+530 NMYGGKITGNSADI
-544 KKQSG
+544 KDSS
-549 YGAGGGVFVDMRGT
+549 YGGGGGVYVDRNGK
-563 FNLYRGE
+563 FNLYKGE
-570 ISDNTAVFQGGGG
+570 ISDNTASRQGGGG
-583 VYVYTT
+583 VINWGT
-589 GKFTMYDGTITRNT
+589 FTMYDGLITRNT
-603 VTLLGESTYSNSADY
+603 VTLTGDSTYEYSADQ
-618 GGGGVLNKGTFIME
+618 GGGGVLNRGTFTMK

-638 NTVIPFSDDGTQ
+638 NTVVPFSDDGTQ

-657 TGTFT
+657 ARGTFT
-662 MENGTL
+662 MENGTI
-668 TGNKALNYKDR
+668 TRNQALNYTDSR
-679 TDGLGDADA
+679 TDAAADKDA

-703 RIANGTIT
+703 KIENATIT
-711 ENISSARSNGYDG
+711 ENISSARRDGKNG

-745 EIHDNEAK
+745 EIFDNEAK
-753 LGSDELSG
+753 LGSDTLSG

-772 KLTGQVKIYDNT
+772 KLIGQVKIYDNT
-784 STASSYINKDD
+784 STASSYTNKDD

-825 KNYPYSKIRIT
+825 KNYPYSRIRIT

-857 SGYLYVREAQFKAI
+857 SGNLYVREAQFKAI

-877 MKVSV
+877 MTVSV

-974 GVRMPYESDTAYGFI
+974 AGTMPYESDTAYGFI

-1039 ETQKVSEATTVTVP
+1039 ETQKVSEAATVTVP

-1064 RTDMVYRNRGYF
+1064 RTDMVYRNRYYF
-1076 VFEGDI
+1076 IFEGDI
-1082 DYYDAHYKTVQGNR
+1082 DYYDAHYKTVQGSR

-1120 TDPVTLTVTIARRT
+1120 TEPVTLTVTIAKRT

-1144 CPPYETPY
+1144 CPPYETDY
-1152 TGKAQTYEMR
+1152 TGKAQTYEIR
-1162 FAWPESPF
+1162 FAWPESPW
-1170 GQRLK
+1170 GHRLA
-1175 FANPDNKLTLKYKVE
+1175 FANSNNKLTLKYKVGD
-1190 ETGKFVTEPIDV
+1190 TNTFVTEPVDV
-1202 GTYTLYIDVPED
+1202 GTYTLYIDVPD
-1214 RNFNA
+1214 DPNFNA
-1219 TTVTDKDGEWTFTI
+1219 TTVTDERGFWTFTI
-1233 TPANMEAPTGVTGV
+1233 TPADMKAPTGVTGV
-1247 AATKTN
+1247 AATKEH

-1270 KGSETWITAT
+1270 KGSETWTAAT
-1280 GNTVDVTLNTENGYP
+1280 GNGNTVDVTLNTENGYP

-1307 KNHDTSNPAQ
+1307 KNHDTSSPAQ
-1317 VTVAA
+1317 VTVKA
-1322 YRCVDHEFGQQLVS
+1322 YQCVEHEFGQQLVS

-1350 KTGIAAHSYTDA
+1350 KTGIAAHSYTDK
-1362 KFDDNGHWAVC
+1362 KFDGNGHWAVC

-1382 KHSLT
+1382 EHSLT

-1402 YKTGAAAHEL
+1402 YKTGETAHEL
-1412 TTKNNTTEHW
+1412 TSKYDTAGHW

-1427 GYKTGETA
+1427 GYATDKTD
-1435 HSTESK
+1435 HSMESK
-1441 YSADGHWEE
+1441 SSADGHWDA
-1450 CACGYKTDVKA
+1450 CACGYKTDV
-1461 HTLASGHDTTSHW
+1461 
-1474 KYCTC
+1474 
-1479 GYQTDVAAH
+1479 
-1488 ELTNKNDA
+1488 
-1496 AEHWQECAVCGYAT
+1496 
-1510 AKTAHDM
+1510 TAH
-1517 QNKSDES
+1517 
-1524 QHWQECACGYKLGAA
+1524 A
-1539 AHTWTDKYDTQN
+1539 WTDKFDTQN
-1551 HWQECGSCG
+1551 HWQECSGCG
-1560 YKKDVTAHTLVK
+1560 YKTGVAAHSLTKNV
-1572 QTNETQHQVKCESCE
+1572 NETQHQVKCESCG

-1594 HTGGTATCTAQ
+1594 HTGGTATCTAK
-1605 AVCEVC
+1605 AVCSVC
-1611 GVSYGEKA
+1611 GESYGELA
-1619 AHVADSNYKYN
+1619 AHVADSTYRYN
-1630 GEGHWTA
+1630 ADGHWTA
-1637 CATCGTPMSDQEAH
+1637 CATCGTPMSTQEAH

-1659 HQAVCDVCRQPYGE
+1659 HKAVCDVCGQPYGE
-1673 LDANTHT
+1673 LDASNHT

-1695 YLCCG
+1695 YLCCS

-1713 ESVCSECGY
+1713 ESVCTECGY

-1778 DKRSEGTVIPKLPR
+1778 DKRSEGTEIPKLPR

>member
-1 MAAMSTEKWKGLVYC
+1 MGRGLY
-16 TMRDSGGSAAKR
+16 RKILESGRR
-28 KSNQYDEEGN
+28 KPPLFDLEMYLRWS
-38 TMWKKRL
+38 
-45 VSMAMALVLAVSL
+45 
-58 LPTAA
+58 
-63 WAYSVGTL
+63 GT
-71 DDLKRQLS
+71 Q
-79 YGETRTIT
+79 TIE
-87 VTGTIEVTETLVIP
+87 VTGTIEVTEPLVIP
-101 AKANI
+101 KTAKI

-119 FTSGRMFRFDS
+119 FTNNSMFYASGS
-130 SVGIYERN
+130 SKS
-138 KARLTLENITVDGG
+138 KAGLTLENITVDGG
-152 SVKASDPAFSL
+152 KMEASNSAFEIGGDS
-163 SMNAFL
+163 FL
-169 TLKAGAV
+169 TLKNGAV
-176 IQNHVCTSAYEG
+176 IQNHVCTNTYKG
-188 TVYVAGGVLTMEAGS
+188 TVYVTGGVLIMEAGS
-203 VIRNNTTAGH
+203 VIRNNTTAGN
-213 GGGVNCSAGSFIMRG
+213 GGGVNCGAGSFIMHG
-228 GTITGNTAAKGGGV
+228 GTITGNTAAKGGGGV
-242 YSKSCPTDSDS
+242 YSKSCPTDNNS
-253 TTDQGKGFVIG
+253 TTDEGKGFVIG
-264 DRTGKNST
+264 DRTGKDST
-272 GVIRIEKNKLSD
+272 GVIRIEGNKLTD
-284 GTTNNVGVCL
+284 GTANNVYVGL
-294 YSKSYGN
+294 YSKSYDGSTT
-301 IDTSANPCA
+301 DTSANPCA
-310 VQYGTFDAAKSYI
+310 VQCGTFAAARSYI
-323 GVSAEIVP
+323 GISAEIVP
-331 SLVVKHT
+331 SLVVKHA

-344 AFHSDNAAYVLTSG
+344 AFHSDNAAYALTSG
-358 SDGLWLKGAEDGT
+358 SGGLWMKGAKDGT
-371 HTHCVCVG
+371 HTHCVCG
-379 HYAADSSHFTH
+379 AESYAHGAHKNDT
-390 NGKTAWTGVSSLKA
+390 TWTGVSSLKA

-417 EVEFNNSISDY
+417 EAPNGDY
-428 VWQPVSG
+428 KYSNAYGWQPVNG

-443 SIIGKNNN
+443 RIIARRDNEHAVISVDNN
-451 ARSMIEVN
+451 A
-459 SGVTFDLTDCK
+459 TFDLTDCK
-470 TTGTV
+470 GNGTV
-475 THGEDRW
+475 THGEDSW
-482 GKQTTG
+482 GKQVG
-488 RAVDIGYGS
+488 SGVSVGYKGLTDSS
-497 YSTTATF
+497 YTYATF

-509 SITGNF
+509 SITGHA
-515 CNDSAGGVAITSGTF
+515 SGHGSGVTVSSGTF
-530 NMYGGTITGNTAGL
+530 NMYGGKITGNVSEV
-544 KKQSG
+544 KNSSS
-549 YGAGGGVFVDMRGT
+549 YGGGGGVYVDRNGK
-563 FNLYRGE
+563 FNLYKGE
-570 ISDNTAVFQGGGG
+570 ISDNTASRQGGGG
-583 VYVYTT
+583 VINW

-603 VTLLGESTYSNSADY
+603 VTLIGKSTYENSTDY
-618 GGGGVLNKGTFIME
+618 GGGGVLNRGTFTME

-668 TGNKALNYKDR
+668 TRNKALNYKDR

-703 RIANGTIT
+703 KIENGIIKD
-711 ENISSARSNGYDG
+711 NISSARSNGLDG

-731 KGTLSIGTTSSSKV
+731 KGTLYIGTTSSSKV
-745 EIHDNEAK
+745 KIYNNEAK

-772 KLTGQVKIYDNT
+772 YLNGQAMIYDNT
-784 STASSYINKDD
+784 STASSYTNKDD
-795 NLYVGDGFTFSAAGL
+795 NLYVGDGFTFYATGL
-810 SLDVERDGACIGVTT
+810 NTERQDIGVTT

-857 SGYLYVREAQFKAI
+857 NGYLYVREAQYKAT

-882 NKYGGVLS
+882 KPNGGVLS

-911 DGDHYLPKSYKDAI
+911 DGDYYFPKSYKDAI

-938 NTRVQLSGYDSK
+938 NTRVQLSGRDSK
-950 LTKEL
+950 LTKGL
-955 ELTLPDATA
+955 ELTLPNATA
-964 KDAPEAPTGL
+964 KDTPAAPTGL
-974 GVRMPYESDTAYGFI
+974 AGTMPYESDTAYGFI

-1015 PLDKKS
+1015 PLDK
-1021 ANSPIYKDT
+1021 NGNRPTYLNT

-1064 RTDMVYRNRGYF
+1064 RTDMVYRNRYYF

-1082 DYYDAHYKTVQGNR
+1082 DYYDAHYKTVQGDRTYCN
-1096 VYDAPGTYTVKVKP
+1096 PGTYTVKVKP
-1110 EDGYTWKDGT
+1110 EDGYTWVGGG

-1144 CPPYETPY
+1144 CPPYETDY
-1152 TGKAQTYEMR
+1152 TGKAQTYEIR

-1170 GQRLK
+1170 GHRLA
-1175 FANPDNKLTLKYKVE
+1175 FANSNNKLTLKYKVGD
-1190 ETGKFVTEPIDV
+1190 TNTFVTEPVDV
-1202 GTYTLYIDVPED
+1202 GTYTLYIDVPD
-1214 RNFNA
+1214 DPNFNA
-1219 TTVTDKDGEWTFTI
+1219 TTVTDKDGRWTFTI
-1233 TPANMEAPTGVTGV
+1233 VPADMKAPTGVTGV
-1247 AATKTN
+1247 AATKEH

-1270 KGSETWITAT
+1270 KGSETWTAAT

-1307 KNHDTSNPAQ
+1307 KNHDTSSPAQ
-1317 VTVAA
+1317 VTVKA
-1322 YRCVDHEFGQQLVS
+1322 YQCVEHVYGETLVS
-1336 DETNHWYQCTVCGA
+1336 DEASHWYQCTVCGA
-1350 KTGIAAHSYTDA
+1350 KTGIAAHSYTDK
-1362 KFDDNGHWAVC
+1362 KFDGNGHWAVC

-1402 YKTGAAAHEL
+1402 YKTGETAHEL
-1412 TTKNNTTEHW
+1412 TSKYDTAEHW

-1427 GYKTGETA
+1427 GYATDKTD
-1435 HSTESK
+1435 HSMESK
-1441 YSADGHWEE
+1441 SSADGHWDA
-1450 CACGYKTDVKA
+1450 CACGYKTDV
-1461 HTLASGHDTTSHW
+1461 
-1474 KYCTC
+1474 
-1479 GYQTDVAAH
+1479 
-1488 ELTNKNDA
+1488 
-1496 AEHWQECAVCGYAT
+1496 
-1510 AKTAHDM
+1510 TAH
-1517 QNKSDES
+1517 
-1524 QHWQECACGYKLGAA
+1524 A
-1539 AHTWTDKYDTQN
+1539 WTDKFDTQN
-1551 HWQECGSCG
+1551 HWQECSGCG
-1560 YKKDVTAHTLVK
+1560 YQKDVTAHSLTKNVS
-1572 QTNETQHQVKCESCE
+1572 ETQHRVKCESCG

-1594 HTGGTATCTAQ
+1594 HTGGTATCTAK
-1605 AVCEVC
+1605 AVCSVC
-1611 GVSYGEKA
+1611 GESYGELA
-1619 AHVADSNYKYN
+1619 AHVADSTYRYN
-1630 GEGHWTA
+1630 ADGHWTA
-1637 CATCGTPMSDQEAH
+1637 CATCGTPMSNQEAH

-1659 HQAVCDVCRQPYGE
+1659 HKAVCDVCGQPYGE
-1673 LDANTHT
+1673 LDASNHT

-1713 ESVCSECGY
+1713 ESVCTECGY

-1778 DKRSEGTVIPKLPR
+1778 DKRSEGTVIPKQPR

>member
-1 MAAMSTEKWKGLVYC
+1 
-16 TMRDSGGSAAKR
+16 
-28 KSNQYDEEGN
+28 
-38 TMWKKRL
+38 MWKKRL

-58 LPTAA
+58 LPTTA
-63 WAYSVGTL
+63 WAYSVDTFNE
-71 DDLKRQLS
+71 LKTQLGKG
-79 YGETRTIT
+79 GERTIT

-106 TITGGGTLKRAAS
+106 TITGGGTLKRADS

-176 IQNHVCTSAYEG
+176 IQNHVCTSSYEG

-203 VIRNNTTAGH
+203 VIRNNTTAGN
-213 GGGVNCSAGSFIMRG
+213 GGGVNCGAGSFLMLG
-228 GTITGNTAAKGGGV
+228 GTITGNTAAKGGGGV
-242 YSKSCPTDSDS
+242 YNESYPYIQQDEA
-253 TTDQGKGFVIG
+253 QGSNYGFVIG
-264 DRTGKNST
+264 DRTASDRS
-272 GVIRIEKNKLSD
+272 GVIRIENNKLSD
-284 GTTNNVGVCL
+284 GTTNNVSVAL
-294 YSKSYGN
+294 FDSRYSSRTT
-301 IDTSANPCA
+301 DTSANPCA

-344 AFHSDNAAYVLTSG
+344 AFRSDNAAYALTSG
-358 SDGLWLKGAEDGT
+358 SDGLWMKGAEDGT

-390 NGKTAWTGVSSLKA
+390 NDKTAWTGVSSLKA
-404 ITTAGN
+404 ITEAGN

-470 TTGTV
+470 GKGTV
-475 THGEDRW
+475 THGENYW
-482 GKQTTG
+482 GEQATG

-497 YSTTATF
+497 SSTTATF

-570 ISDNTAVFQGGGG
+570 ISDNTAVYQGGGG
-583 VYVYTT
+583 VYVYNT
-589 GKFTMYDGTITRNT
+589 GKFTMHDGLITRNT
-603 VTLLGESTYSNSADY
+603 VTLLGESTSSYSADY

-638 NTVIPFSDDGTQ
+638 NTVVPFADNGTQ
-650 GGGGVYN
+650 GGGGVFN

-679 TDGLGDADA
+679 TDGLGDKDA

-703 RIANGTIT
+703 KIENGIIKD
-711 ENISSARSNGYDG
+711 NISSARSNGLDG

-731 KGTLSIGTTSSSKV
+731 KGTLYIGTTSSSVV

-753 LGSDELSG
+753 LGSDTLSG

-772 KLTGQVKIYDNT
+772 KLIGQVKIYDNT
-784 STASSYINKDD
+784 STAGSYTNKDD

-825 KNYPYSKIRIT
+825 KNYPYSRIRIT

-851 LEVVSD
+851 LEIVSD
-857 SGYLYVREAQFKAI
+857 SGNLYVREAQFKAI

-877 MKVSV
+877 MTVSV
-882 NKYGGVLS
+882 KPNGGVLS
-890 EDGKTLTFESVTNIP
+890 EDGKTLTFESVTYIP

-911 DGDHYLPKSYKDAI
+911 DGDYYFPESYKDAVLAV
-925 KDMNSPLSASWYS
+925 NSTLGVSRMS
-938 NTRVQLSGYDSK
+938 NTRVQISGNNYK
-950 LTKEL
+950 LKDKL

-964 KDAPEAPTGL
+964 KDAPGAPTGL
-974 GVRMPYESDTAYGFI
+974 AGTMPNESDTAYGFI

-994 LMEYSKDGTTWTRC
+994 LMEYSKDGKTWTTC
-1008 SYGTTRV
+1008 SYYGSTTKV
-1015 PLDKKS
+1015 PLDKRS
-1021 ANSPIYKDT
+1021 ANSVIYKDT

-1039 ETQKVSEATTVTVP
+1039 ETQKVSEAATVTVP

-1144 CPPYETPY
+1144 CPTLETDY

-1170 GQRLK
+1170 GHRLK
-1175 FANPDNKLTLKYKVE
+1175 FANPNNKLTLKYKVE

-1202 GTYTLYIDVPED
+1202 GTYTLYIDVPD
-1214 RNFNA
+1214 DPNFNA

-1270 KGSETWITAT
+1270 KGSETWTAAT

-1317 VTVAA
+1317 VTVKA
-1322 YRCVDHEFGQQLVS
+1322 YQCVEHVYGEKLVS
-1336 DETNHWYQCTVCGA
+1336 DATNHWRQCTVCGA
-1350 KTGIAAHSYTDA
+1350 KTGITAHSYTDA

-1402 YKTGAAAHEL
+1402 YKTGETAHEL
-1412 TTKNNTTEHW
+1412 TSKYDTAGHW

-1427 GYKTGETA
+1427 GYATDKTD
-1435 HSTESK
+1435 HSMERKS
-1441 YSADGHWEE
+1441 SADGHWDA
-1450 CACGYKTDVKA
+1450 CACGYKTDV
-1461 HTLASGHDTTSHW
+1461 
-1474 KYCTC
+1474 
-1479 GYQTDVAAH
+1479 
-1488 ELTNKNDA
+1488 
-1496 AEHWQECAVCGYAT
+1496 
-1510 AKTAHDM
+1510 TAH
-1517 QNKSDES
+1517 
-1524 QHWQECACGYKLGAA
+1524 A
-1539 AHTWTDKYDTQN
+1539 WTDKFDTQN
-1551 HWQECGSCG
+1551 HWQECSVCG
-1560 YKKDVTAHTLVK
+1560 YKTGVTAHSLTKNV
-1572 QTNETQHQVKCESCE
+1572 NETQHQVKCESCG

-1594 HTGGTATCTAQ
+1594 HTGGTATCTAK
-1605 AVCEVC
+1605 AVCSVC
-1611 GVSYGEKA
+1611 GESYGELA
-1619 AHVADSNYKYN
+1619 AHVADSTYKYN

-1637 CATCGTPMSDQEAH
+1637 CATCGTPMSNQEAH

-1659 HQAVCDVCRQPYGE
+1659 HKAVCDVCGQPYGE
-1673 LDANTHT
+1673 LDASNHT

-1713 ESVCSECGY
+1713 ESVCTECGY

-1764 EATGLKHEECTACG
+1764 EATGLKHEECTVCG
-1778 DKRSEGTVIPKLPR
+1778 SKRSEGTEIPKLPR

>member
-1 MAAMSTEKWKGLVYC
+1 
-16 TMRDSGGSAAKR
+16 
-28 KSNQYDEEGN
+28 
-38 TMWKKRL
+38 MWKKRL

-63 WAYSVGTL
+63 WAWSYSVGTFNE
-71 DDLKRQLS
+71 LKTQLS
-79 YGETRTIT
+79 YGGTRTIE

-101 AKANI
+101 AEAKI

-138 KARLTLENITVDGG
+138 KARLTLENITVDGNK
-152 SVKASDPAFSL
+152 VEASDPAFSL

-176 IQNHVCTSAYEG
+176 IQNHVNTGTYEG

-203 VIRNNTTAGH
+203 VIRNNTTAGY
-213 GGGVNCSAGSFIMRG
+213 GGGVYCDAGSFIMHG
-228 GTITGNTAAKGGGV
+228 GTITGNTAARGGGGV
-242 YSKSCPTDSDS
+242 YNKSYPYIQQDEA
-253 TTDQGKGFVIG
+253 QGSNYGFVIG
-264 DRTGKNST
+264 DRTASDRS
-272 GVIRIEKNKLSD
+272 GVIRIENNKLSD
-284 GTTNNVGVCL
+284 GTTNNVSVAL
-294 YSKSYGN
+294 YSESYGN

-310 VQYGTFDAAKSYI
+310 VQYGTFNAAKSYI
-323 GVSAEIVP
+323 GISAEIVP

-344 AFHSDNAAYVLTSG
+344 AFHSDNGAYALTSG
-358 SDGLWLKGAEDGT
+358 SGGLWLKGAEDGT
-371 HTHCVCVG
+371 HTHCVCG
-379 HYAADSSHFTH
+379 GNYKADSSHFTH
-390 NGKTAWTGVSSLKA
+390 NDKTAWTGVSSLKT

-417 EVEFNNSISDY
+417 EVEYNNSNSIRDY
-428 VWQPVSG
+428 VWQPVNG

-475 THGEDRW
+475 THGENYW
-482 GKQTTG
+482 GEQATG

-570 ISDNTAVFQGGGG
+570 ISDNTAVYQGGGG
-583 VYVYTT
+583 VYVYNT
-589 GKFTMYDGTITRNT
+589 GKFTMHDGLITRNT
-603 VTLLGESTYSNSADY
+603 VTLLGESTSSYSADYADY

-632 NGTISD
+632 KGTISD
-638 NTVIPFSDDGTQ
+638 NTVVPFADNGTQ
-650 GGGGVYN
+650 GGGGVFN

-668 TGNKALNYKDR
+668 TGNKALNYTDPR
-679 TDGLGDADA
+679 TAEAADKDA

-703 RIANGTIT
+703 KIENGIIKD
-711 ENISSARSNGYDG
+711 NISSARSNGLDG

-731 KGTLSIGTTSSSKV
+731 KGTLYIGTTSSSVV

-753 LGSDELSG
+753 LGSDTLSG

-772 KLTGQVKIYDNT
+772 YLNGQAMIYDNT
-784 STASSYINKDD
+784 STASSHPDKDD
-795 NLYVGDGFTFSAAGL
+795 NLYVGDGFTFYATGL
-810 SLDVERDGACIGVTT
+810 NTERQDIGVTT

-857 SGYLYVREAQFKAI
+857 SGYLYVREAQYKAT

-890 EDGKTLTFESVTNIP
+890 EDGKTLTFESVTYIP

-911 DGDHYLPKSYKDAI
+911 DGDYYFLESYKDAVLAV
-925 KDMNSPLSASWYS
+925 NSTLGVSRMS
-938 NTRVQLSGYDSK
+938 NTRVQISGNNYK
-950 LTKEL
+950 LKDKL

-974 GVRMPYESDTAYGFI
+974 AGTMPYESDTAYGFI

-1039 ETQKVSEATTVTVP
+1039 ETQKVSEAATVTVP

-1064 RTDMVYRNRGYF
+1064 RTDMVYRNRYYF
-1076 VFEGDI
+1076 IFEGDI
-1082 DYYDAHYKTVQGNR
+1082 DYYDAHYKTVQGSR
-1096 VYDAPGTYTVKVKP
+1096 TYCDPGTYTVKVKP

-1144 CPPYETPY
+1144 CPTLETDY

-1170 GQRLK
+1170 GHRLK
-1175 FANPDNKLTLKYKVE
+1175 FANPDNKLTLKYKVGD
-1190 ETGKFVTEPIDV
+1190 TNTFVTEPVDV
-1202 GTYTLYIDVPED
+1202 GTYTLYIDVPD
-1214 RNFNA
+1214 DPNFNA
-1219 TTVTDKDGEWTFTI
+1219 TTVTDEGWTFTI
-1233 TPANMEAPTGVTGV
+1233 TPADMKAPTGVTGV
-1247 AATKTN
+1247 AATKEH

-1264 DMEYRV
+1264 DMEYSKDGV
-1270 KGSETWITAT
+1270 TWTAAT

-1307 KNHDTSNPAQ
+1307 KNHDTSSPAQ
-1317 VTVAA
+1317 VTVKA
-1322 YRCVDHEFGQQLVS
+1322 YQCVEHVYGETLVS
-1336 DETNHWYQCTVCGA
+1336 DETSHWYQCTVCGA
-1350 KTGIAAHSYTDA
+1350 KTGIAAHSYTDK
-1362 KFDDNGHWAVC
+1362 KFDGNGHWAVC

-1402 YKTGAAAHEL
+1402 YKTGETAHEL
-1412 TTKNNTTEHW
+1412 TSKYDTAGHW

-1427 GYKTGETA
+1427 GYATDKTD
-1435 HSTESK
+1435 HSMEGKS
-1441 YSADGHWEE
+1441 SADGHWDA
-1450 CACGYKTDVKA
+1450 CACGYKTDV
-1461 HTLASGHDTTSHW
+1461 
-1474 KYCTC
+1474 
-1479 GYQTDVAAH
+1479 
-1488 ELTNKNDA
+1488 
-1496 AEHWQECAVCGYAT
+1496 
-1510 AKTAHDM
+1510 TAH
-1517 QNKSDES
+1517 
-1524 QHWQECACGYKLGAA
+1524 A
-1539 AHTWTDKYDTQN
+1539 WTDKFDTQN
-1551 HWQECGSCG
+1551 HWQECSGCG
-1560 YKKDVTAHTLVK
+1560 YQKDVTAHSLTKNV
-1572 QTNETQHQVKCESCE
+1572 NETQHQVKCESCG

-1594 HTGGTATCTAQ
+1594 HTGGTATCTAK
-1605 AVCEVC
+1605 AVCSVC
-1611 GVSYGEKA
+1611 GEAYGELA
-1619 AHVADSNYKYN
+1619 AHVADSTYRYN
-1630 GEGHWTA
+1630 ADGHWTA
-1637 CATCGTPMSDQEAH
+1637 CATCGTPMSNQEAH

-1659 HQAVCDVCRQPYGE
+1659 HKAVCDVCGQPYGE
-1673 LDANTHT
+1673 LDASNHT

-1713 ESVCSECGY
+1713 ESVCTECGY

-1764 EATGLKHEECTACG
+1764 EATGLKHEECTVCG
-1778 DKRSEGTVIPKLPR
+1778 GKRSEGTVIPKLPR

>member
-1 MAAMSTEKWKGLVYC
+1 
-16 TMRDSGGSAAKR
+16 
-28 KSNQYDEEGN
+28 
-38 TMWKKRL
+38 MWKKRL

-58 LPTAA
+58 LPTTA
-63 WAYSVGTL
+63 WAWSYSVDTFNE
-71 DDLKRQLS
+71 LKTQLGKG
-79 YGETRTIT
+79 GERTIE

-101 AKANI
+101 EKANI
-106 TITGGGTLKRAAS
+106 TITGGTLKRAAS
-119 FTSGRMFRFDS
+119 FTSGRMFRLNS
-130 SVGIYERN
+130 SFGALESN
-138 KARLTLENITVDGG
+138 KARLTLENITVDGNN
-152 SVKASDPAFSL
+152 VKASDSAFSL
-163 SMNAFL
+163 GSNAFL

-176 IQNHVCTSAYEG
+176 IQNHVCTSPYEG

-203 VIRNNTTAGH
+203 VIRNNTTAGN
-213 GGGVNCSAGSFIMRG
+213 GGGVNCGAGSFIMHG
-228 GTITGNTAAKGGGV
+228 GTITGNTAAKGGGGV
-242 YSKSCPTDSDS
+242 YSASCPTDSDS

-272 GVIRIEKNKLSD
+272 GVIRIENNTLSD
-284 GTTNNVGVCL
+284 GTANNVGVCL

-344 AFHSDNAAYVLTSG
+344 AFHSDNAAYALTSG
-358 SDGLWLKGAEDGT
+358 SGGLWMKGAKDGA

-390 NGKTAWTGVSSLKA
+390 NDKTAWTGVSSLKA
-404 ITTAGN
+404 ITEAGN

-417 EVEFNNSISDY
+417 EVEYNNSNSIKDY

-443 SIIGKNNN
+443 SIIGKNSNE
-451 ARSMIEVN
+451 RSMIEVN

-544 KKQSG
+544 KKESG

-589 GKFTMYDGTITRNT
+589 GKFTMHDGTITRNT
-603 VTLLGESTYSNSADY
+603 VTLLGESTYSNSTDY

-638 NTVIPFSDDGTQ
+638 NTVIPFSDNGTQ

-668 TGNKALNYKDR
+668 TRNKALNYKDR
-679 TDGLGDADA
+679 TDGLGDKDA

-703 RIANGTIT
+703 KIENAVIT
-711 ENISSARSNGYDG
+711 ENISSARRDGKNG

-731 KGTLSIGTTSSSKV
+731 KGTLYIGTTSSSKV
-745 EIHDNEAK
+745 EIIDNEAR

-784 STASSYINKDD
+784 STASSHPDKDD
-795 NLYVGDGFTFSAAGL
+795 NLYVGDGFTFYATGL
-810 SLDVERDGACIGVTT
+810 NTERQDIGVTT

-857 SGYLYVREAQFKAI
+857 NGYLYVREAQYKAT

-882 NKYGGVLS
+882 KPNGGELS
-890 EDGKTLTFESVTNIP
+890 PDGKTLTFESVTNIP

-955 ELTLPDATA
+955 ELWLPNATA
-964 KDAPEAPTGL
+964 KDAPAAPTGL
-974 GVRMPYESDTAYGFI
+974 AGTMPNKSDTAYGFI

-1015 PLDKKS
+1015 PLDKRS
-1021 ANSPIYKDT
+1021 ANSEIYVDT

-1076 VFEGDI
+1076 VFEGNI
-1082 DYYDAHYKTVQGNR
+1082 DYYDAHYKTVQGSRTYCN
-1096 VYDAPGTYTVKVKP
+1096 PGTYTVKVKP

-1120 TDPVTLTVTIARRT
+1120 TEPVTLTVTIARRT

-1144 CPPYETPY
+1144 CPPYETDY
-1152 TGKAQTYEMR
+1152 TGKAQTYEIR

-1170 GQRLK
+1170 GHRLA
-1175 FANPDNKLTLKYKVE
+1175 FANSNNKLTLKYKVGD
-1190 ETGKFVTEPIDV
+1190 TNTFVTEPVDV
-1202 GTYTLYIDVPED
+1202 GTYTLYIDVPD
-1214 RNFNA
+1214 DPNFNA
-1219 TTVTDKDGEWTFTI
+1219 TTVTDKDGGWTFTI
-1233 TPANMEAPTGVTGV
+1233 TPADMKAPTGVTGV
-1247 AATKTN
+1247 AATKEH
-1253 PTKGQLTGLGT
+1253 PTTGQLTGLGT

-1270 KGSETWITAT
+1270 KGSETWTAAT

-1307 KNHDTSNPAQ
+1307 KNHDTSSPAQ
-1317 VTVAA
+1317 VTVKA
-1322 YRCVDHEFGQQLVS
+1322 YQCVEHVYGETLVS
-1336 DETNHWYQCTVCGA
+1336 DETSHWHQCTVCGA
-1350 KTGIAAHSYTDA
+1350 KTGIAAHSYTDE
-1362 KFDDNGHWAVC
+1362 KFDGNGHWAVC

-1387 AKHNESQHWQECVCG
+1387 AKHNENQHWQECVCG
-1402 YKTGAAAHEL
+1402 YKTGETAHEL
-1412 TTKNNTTEHW
+1412 TSKYDTAEHW

-1427 GYKTGETA
+1427 GYATDKTD
-1435 HSTESK
+1435 HSMERKS
-1441 YSADGHWEE
+1441 SADGHWDA
-1450 CACGYKTDVKA
+1450 CACGYKTDV
-1461 HTLASGHDTTSHW
+1461 
-1474 KYCTC
+1474 
-1479 GYQTDVAAH
+1479 AAH
-1488 ELTNKNDA
+1488 A
-1496 AEHWQECAVCGYAT
+1496 
-1510 AKTAHDM
+1510 
-1517 QNKSDES
+1517 
-1524 QHWQECACGYKLGAA
+1524 
-1539 AHTWTDKYDTQN
+1539 WTDKFDTQN
-1551 HWQECGSCG
+1551 HWQECSGCG
-1560 YKKDVTAHTLVK
+1560 YQKDVTAHSLTKNV
-1572 QTNETQHQVKCESCE
+1572 NETQHQVKCESCG

-1594 HTGGTATCTAQ
+1594 HTGGTATCTAK
-1605 AVCEVC
+1605 AVCSVC
-1611 GVSYGEKA
+1611 GESYGELA
-1619 AHVADSNYKYN
+1619 AHVADSTYRYN
-1630 GEGHWTA
+1630 ADGHWTA
-1637 CATCGTPMSDQEAH
+1637 CATCGTPMSNQEAH

-1659 HQAVCDVCRQPYGE
+1659 HKAVCDVCGQPYGE
-1673 LDANTHT
+1673 LDASNHT

-1713 ESVCSECGY
+1713 ESVCTECGY

-1778 DKRSEGTVIPKLPR
+1778 SKRSEGTVIPKQPR

-1882 SGEVTTEFT
+1882 SGETEGYTASDHIQAIFNHSCPCLFNLCL
-1891 VGGVMTAPKTADA
+1891 VNSAPLPRLIAQHYAREGSIPVFCDERACEHLGVEMIARPICAVENQLIRHNPGHVAAELMTLYRQRTIRVVEED
-1904 GALVYLAMALSSYTG
+1904 TG
-1919 TALVAR
+1919 FVR
-1925 KRRKEF
+1925 NRMEK

>member
-1 MAAMSTEKWKGLVYC
+1 
-16 TMRDSGGSAAKR
+16 
-28 KSNQYDEEGN
+28 
-38 TMWKKRL
+38 MWKKRL

-58 LPTAA
+58 LPTTA
-63 WAYSVGTL
+63 WAYQADTL
-71 DDLKRQLS
+71 NELKTQL
-79 YGETRTIT
+79 GKGGMRTIT

-101 AKANI
+101 AEAKI
-106 TITGGGTLKRAAS
+106 TIKGGGTLKRADS

-138 KARLTLENITVDGG
+138 KASLTLENITVDGG
-152 SVKASDPAFSL
+152 GVKASDPAFSL

-176 IQNHVCTSAYEG
+176 IQNHVCTSSYEG

-203 VIRNNTTAGH
+203 ALRHNPTAGN
-213 GGGVNCSAGSFIMRG
+213 GGGVNCGAGSFLMLG
-228 GTITGNTAAKGGGV
+228 GTITGNTAAKGGGGV
-242 YSKSCPTDSDS
+242 YNESYPYIQQDEA
-253 TTDQGKGFVIG
+253 QGSNYGFVIG
-264 DRTGKNST
+264 DRTASDRS
-272 GVIRIEKNKLSD
+272 GVIRIENNKLSD
-284 GTTNNVGVCL
+284 GTTNNVSVAL
-294 YSKSYGN
+294 FDSRYSSRTT
-301 IDTSANPCA
+301 DTSANPCA

-344 AFHSDNAAYVLTSG
+344 AFHSDNEAYALTSG
-358 SDGLWLKGAEDGT
+358 GGLWMKGAEDGT
-371 HTHCVCVG
+371 HTHCVCG
-379 HYAADSSHFTH
+379 AEGYAHTSHKNDT
-390 NGKTAWTGVSSLKA
+390 TWTGVSSLKA
-404 ITTAGN
+404 ITEAGN

-417 EVEFNNSISDY
+417 EVEYNGSSTLYSDPY
-428 VWQPVSG
+428 VWQPVNG

-443 SIIGKNNN
+443 SIIGKNSNE
-451 ARSMIEVN
+451 RSMIEVN

-475 THGEDRW
+475 THGKNFQ
-482 GKQTTG
+482 GVQTEG
-488 RAVDIGYGS
+488 RGVDIGYGS
-497 YSTTATF
+497 SSTTATF

-509 SITGNF
+509 SITGNA
-515 CNDSAGGVAITSGTF
+515 CNNSGGGVVAYSGTF
-530 NMYGGTITGNTAGL
+530 NMYGGKITDNTAGL
-544 KKQSG
+544 KKENG
-549 YGAGGGVFVDMRGT
+549 NGAGGGVYVDMRGT

-570 ISDNTAVFQGGGG
+570 ISENTAVLQGGGG
-583 VYVYTT
+583 VYVYNT
-589 GKFTMYDGTITRNT
+589 GKFTMYDGTITRNN
-603 VTLLGESTYSNSADY
+603 VTLIGKSTYENSADY
-618 GGGGVLNKGTFIME
+618 GGGGVLNRGTFTMK
-632 NGTISD
+632 NGTISS
-638 NTVIPFSDDGTQ
+638 NTVVPFSDDGTQ

-662 MENGTL
+662 MENGTI
-668 TGNKALNYKDR
+668 TRNKALNYTDSR
-679 TDGLGDADA
+679 TDAAADRDA

-703 RIANGTIT
+703 KIENATIT
-711 ENISSARSNGYDG
+711 ENISSARRDGKNG

-731 KGTLSIGTTSSSKV
+731 KGTLYIGTTSSKV
-745 EIHDNEAK
+745 EIIDNEAR

-772 KLTGQVKIYDNT
+772 YLNGQAMIYDNT
-784 STASSYINKDD
+784 STASSHPDKDD
-795 NLYVGDGFTFSAAGL
+795 NLYVGYDNYGNNFTFSAAGL
-810 SLDVERDGACIGVTT
+810 KLTEDLVGITT
-825 KNYPYSKIRIT
+825 QATYAKVQIT
-836 NDNAKAG
+836 NDNANAAY
-843 LFFSDKDG
+843 FYPDSNDYQI
-851 LEVVSD
+851 VSEN
-857 SGYLYVREAQFKAI
+857 GRLYRREAQFKAI

-882 NKYGGVLS
+882 KPNGGVLS

-911 DGDHYLPKSYKDAI
+911 DGDYYFPESYKDAI

-955 ELTLPDATA
+955 ELWLPDATA
-964 KDAPEAPTGL
+964 KDAPGAPTGL
-974 GVRMPYESDTAYGFI
+974 GSTMPNKSDTAYGFI
-989 TGTSS
+989 TGTTKD
-994 LMEYSKDGTTWTRC
+994 MEYRKDGDTEWTRC
-1008 SYGTTRV
+1008 SYYGNTTKV

-1039 ETQKVSEATTVTVP
+1039 ETQKVSEAAAVTVP

-1076 VFEGDI
+1076 VFEGDP
-1082 DYYDAHYKTVQGNR
+1082 DYYKAHYITVEGT
-1096 VYDAPGTYTVKVKP
+1096 YIHTKAGTYTVKVKP

-1120 TDPVTLTVTIARRT
+1120 TEPVTLTVTIARRT
-1134 ATASDFEVIS
+1134 ATASDFEYNA
-1144 CPPYETPY
+1144 CPSNPTPY
-1152 TGKAQTYEMR
+1152 TGKAQTYEIR
-1162 FAWPESPF
+1162 FAWPESPW
-1170 GQRLK
+1170 GHRLA
-1175 FANPDNKLTLKYKVE
+1175 FANSNNKLTLKYKVGD
-1190 ETGKFVTEPIDV
+1190 TNTFVTEPVDV
-1202 GTYTLYIDVPED
+1202 GTYTLYIDVPD
-1214 RNFNA
+1214 DPNFNA
-1219 TTVTDKDGEWTFTI
+1219 TEVTRDRWTFTI
-1233 TPANMEAPTGVTGV
+1233 TPADMKAPTGVTGV
-1247 AATKTN
+1247 AATKEH

-1270 KGSETWITAT
+1270 KGSETWTAAT

-1307 KNHDTSNPAQ
+1307 KNHDTSSPAQ
-1317 VTVAA
+1317 VTVKA
-1322 YRCVDHEFGQQLVS
+1322 YQCVEHVYGETLVS
-1336 DETNHWYQCTVCGA
+1336 DEASHWYQCTVCGA
-1350 KTGIAAHSYTDA
+1350 KMGIAAHSYTDA
-1362 KFDDNGHWAVC
+1362 KFDGNGHWAVC

-1402 YKTGAAAHEL
+1402 YKTGETAHEL
-1412 TTKNNTTEHW
+1412 TSKYDTAEHW

-1427 GYKTGETA
+1427 GYATDKTD
-1435 HSTESK
+1435 HSMEGKS
-1441 YSADGHWEE
+1441 SADGHWDA
-1450 CACGYKTDVKA
+1450 CACGYKT
-1461 HTLASGHDTTSHW
+1461 S
-1474 KYCTC
+1474 
-1479 GYQTDVAAH
+1479 VAAH
-1488 ELTNKNDA
+1488 A
-1496 AEHWQECAVCGYAT
+1496 
-1510 AKTAHDM
+1510 
-1517 QNKSDES
+1517 
-1524 QHWQECACGYKLGAA
+1524 
-1539 AHTWTDKYDTQN
+1539 WTDKFDTQN
-1551 HWQECGSCG
+1551 HWQECSVCG
-1560 YKKDVTAHTLVK
+1560 YQKDVTAHSLTKNV
-1572 QTNETQHQVKCESCE
+1572 NETQHQVKCESCG

-1594 HTGGTATCTAQ
+1594 HTGGTATCTAK
-1605 AVCEVC
+1605 AVCSVC
-1611 GVSYGEKA
+1611 GEAYGELA
-1619 AHVADSNYKYN
+1619 AHVADSTYKYN

-1637 CATCGTPMSDQEAH
+1637 CATCGTPMSNQEAH

-1659 HQAVCDVCRQPYGE
+1659 HKAVCDVCGQPYGE
-1673 LDANTHT
+1673 LDASNHT
-1680 GGIRWVQT
+1680 GGIRWAQT

-1713 ESVCSECGY
+1713 ESVCTECGY

-1778 DKRSEGTVIPKLPR
+1778 NKRSEDTVIPKRPR

-1875 TMTVMTE
+1875 TVTVMTE

>member
-1 MAAMSTEKWKGLVYC
+1 MGRGLYRKILESGRRKPPLFAFQGG
-16 TMRDSGGSAAKR
+16 RDAFGGDGCR
-28 KSNQYDEEGN
+28 KMEEAGILRDDERRRDAPQNAEREQHNEEGN

-58 LPTAA
+58 LPTTA
-63 WAYSVGTL
+63 WALSYSVGTL
-71 DDLKRQLS
+71 DELKSQLS
-79 YGETRTIT
+79 YGGTRTIE
-87 VTGTIEVTETLVIP
+87 VTGTIEVTETLVILAE
-101 AKANI
+101 AKI

-119 FTSGRMFRFDS
+119 FTSGKMFRLNS
-130 SVGIYERN
+130 SFGAYERN
-138 KARLTLENITVDGG
+138 KASLTLENITVDGG
-152 SVKASDPAFSL
+152 GVKASEPAFSL
-163 SMNAFL
+163 GSNAFL

-176 IQNHVCTSAYEG
+176 IQNHVCTSPYEG

-203 VIRNNTTAGH
+203 VIRNNTTAGN
-213 GGGVNCSAGSFIMRG
+213 GGGVNCGAGSFIMRG
-228 GTITGNTAAKGGGV
+228 GTITGNTAAKGGGGV

-264 DRTGKNST
+264 DRTGGDKN
-272 GVIRIEKNKLSD
+272 GVIRIENNALSD
-284 GTTNNVGVCL
+284 GTNNNVCVGL

-310 VQYGTFDAAKSYI
+310 VQYGTFNAAKSYI

-338 YPAMQA
+338 NSTMQA
-344 AFHSDNAAYVLTSG
+344 AFRSDNGAYALTSG
-358 SDGLWLKGAEDGT
+358 SGGLWLKGAEDGT
-371 HTHCVCVG
+371 HTHCVCG
-379 HYAADSSHFTH
+379 AEGYAHGSHK
-390 NGKTAWTGVSSLKA
+390 NDTAWTGVSSLKA

-417 EVEFNNSISDY
+417 EVEYNGSSTLYSDPY
-428 VWQPVSG
+428 VWQPVNG

-443 SIIGKNNN
+443 SIIGKNSNE
-451 ARSMIEVN
+451 RGMIEVN
-459 SGVTFDLTDCK
+459 NGGTFDLTDCK
-470 TTGTV
+470 TTGKV
-475 THGEDRW
+475 THGEDRL

-488 RAVDIGYGS
+488 RGVDIGYGS
-497 YSTTATF
+497 SSTTATF

-509 SITGNF
+509 SITGNA
-515 CNDSAGGVAITSGTF
+515 CNNSGGGVVAYSGTF
-530 NMYGGTITGNTAGL
+530 NMYGGKITGNTAGL
-544 KKQSG
+544 KKENG
-549 YGAGGGVFVDMRGT
+549 NGAGGGVYVDMRGT

-570 ISDNTAVFQGGGG
+570 ISENTAVLQGGGG
-583 VYVYTT
+583 VYVYNT
-589 GKFTMYDGTITRNT
+589 GKFTMHDGLITRNT
-603 VTLLGESTYSNSADY
+603 VTLIGKSTYENSADY
-618 GGGGVLNKGTFIME
+618 GGGGVLNRGTFTMK
-632 NGTISD
+632 NGTISS
-638 NTVIPFSDDGTQ
+638 NTVVPFSDDGTQ

-668 TGNKALNYKDR
+668 TGNKALNYADR
-679 TDGLGDADA
+679 TDGLGDKDA

-703 RIANGTIT
+703 KIENAVIT
-711 ENISSARSNGYDG
+711 ENISSARRDGKNG

-731 KGTLSIGTTSSSKV
+731 KGTLYIGTTSSSKV
-745 EIHDNEAK
+745 EIIDNEAR

-772 KLTGQVKIYDNT
+772 YLNGQAMIYDNT
-784 STASSYINKDD
+784 STASSHPDKDD
-795 NLYVGDGFTFSAAGL
+795 NLYVGYDNYGNNFTFSAAGL
-810 SLDVERDGACIGVTT
+810 KLTEDLVGITT
-825 KNYPYSKIRIT
+825 QATYAKVQIT
-836 NDNAKAG
+836 NDNANAAY
-843 LFFSDKDG
+843 FYPDSNDYQI
-851 LEVVSD
+851 VSEN
-857 SGYLYVREAQFKAI
+857 GKLYRREAQFKAT

-877 MKVSV
+877 MTVSV
-882 NKYGGVLS
+882 NKYGGKLS
-890 EDGKTLTFESVTNIP
+890 DGGKTLTFESVTNIP

-911 DGDHYLPKSYKDAI
+911 DGDYYFPENYAVTVNA
-925 KDMNSPLSASWYS
+925 MNKPLSAKRNS
-938 NTRVQLSGYDSK
+938 NTQVSLTGYGNK
-950 LTKEL
+950 LKAEL
-955 ELTLPDATA
+955 ELTLPNATA
-964 KDAPEAPTGL
+964 KDAPAAPTGL
-974 GVRMPYESDTAYGFI
+974 GVRMPDEKNSAYGFI
-989 TGTSS
+989 TGTTKD
-994 LMEYSKDGTTWTRC
+994 MEYRKDGDTEWTRC
-1008 SYGTTRV
+1008 SYYGNTTKV

-1021 ANSPIYKDT
+1021 ANSLIYKDT

-1039 ETQKVSEATTVTVP
+1039 ETQKVSEAAAVTVP

-1076 VFEGDI
+1076 VFEGDP
-1082 DYYDAHYKTVQGNR
+1082 DYYKAHYITVEGT
-1096 VYDAPGTYTVKVKP
+1096 YIHTKAGTYTVKVKP

-1120 TDPVTLTVTIARRT
+1120 TEPVTLTVTIARRT
-1134 ATASDFEVIS
+1134 ATASDFEYNA
-1144 CPPYETPY
+1144 CPSNPTPY
-1152 TGKAQTYEMR
+1152 TGKAQTYENVR
-1162 FAWPESPF
+1162 FVKLDPLHGE
-1170 GQRLK
+1170 RLA
-1175 FANPDNKLTLKYKVE
+1175 FANSNNKLTLKYKVGD
-1190 ETGKFVTEPIDV
+1190 TNTFVTEPVDV
-1202 GTYTLYIDVPED
+1202 GTYTLYIDVPD
-1214 RNFNA
+1214 DPNFNA
-1219 TTVTDKDGEWTFTI
+1219 TTVTSDRWTFTI
-1233 TPANMEAPTGVTGV
+1233 TPADMKAPTGVTGV
-1247 AATKTN
+1247 AATKEH

-1270 KGSETWITAT
+1270 KGSETWTAAT

-1307 KNHDTSNPAQ
+1307 KNHDTSSPAQ
-1317 VTVAA
+1317 VTVKA
-1322 YRCVDHEFGQQLVS
+1322 YQCVEHVYGETLVS
-1336 DETNHWYQCTVCGA
+1336 DEANHWYQCTVCGA
-1350 KTGIAAHSYTDA
+1350 KTGIAAHSYTDK
-1362 KFDDNGHWAVC
+1362 KFDGNGHWAVC

-1387 AKHNESQHWQECVCG
+1387 ANHNESRHWQECVCG
-1402 YKTGAAAHEL
+1402 YKTGETAHEL
-1412 TTKNNTTEHW
+1412 TSKYDTAGHW
-1422 QECEC
+1422 QECECGYATDKTDHSMESKSSADGHWDACACGYKTDVAAHAWTDKFDTQNHWQECSGC

-1435 HSTESK
+1435 HS
-1441 YSADGHWEE
+1441 
-1450 CACGYKTDVKA
+1450 
-1461 HTLASGHDTTSHW
+1461 
-1474 KYCTC
+1474 
-1479 GYQTDVAAH
+1479 
-1488 ELTNKNDA
+1488 LTKN
-1496 AEHWQECAVCGYAT
+1496 V
-1510 AKTAHDM
+1510 
-1517 QNKSDES
+1517 
-1524 QHWQECACGYKLGAA
+1524 
-1539 AHTWTDKYDTQN
+1539 
-1551 HWQECGSCG
+1551 
-1560 YKKDVTAHTLVK
+1560 
-1572 QTNETQHQVKCESCE
+1572 NETQHQVKCESCG

-1594 HTGGTATCTAQ
+1594 HTGGTATCTAK
-1605 AVCEVC
+1605 AVCSVC
-1611 GVSYGEKA
+1611 GESYGELA
-1619 AHVADSNYKYN
+1619 AHVADSNYGHN
-1630 GEGHWTA
+1630 ADGHWTV
-1637 CATCGTPMSDQEAH
+1637 CATCRTPMSNQEAH

-1659 HQAVCDVCRQPYGE
+1659 HKAVCDVCGQPYGE
-1673 LDANTHT
+1673 LDASNHT
-1680 GGIRWVQT
+1680 GGTRWVQT

-1713 ESVCSECGY
+1713 GSVCTECGY

-1778 DKRSEGTVIPKLPR
+1778 NKRSEGTVIPKLPR

>member
-1 MAAMSTEKWKGLVYC
+1 
-16 TMRDSGGSAAKR
+16 
-28 KSNQYDEEGN
+28 
-38 TMWKKRL
+38 MWKKRL

-58 LPTAA
+58 LPTTA
-63 WAYSVGTL
+63 WAWSYSVGTL
-71 DDLKRQLS
+71 DDLKRQLG
-79 YGETRTIT
+79 YGGERTIE

-101 AKANI
+101 AEAKI

-138 KARLTLENITVDGG
+138 KARLTLENITVDGNK
-152 SVKASDPAFSL
+152 VEASDPAFSL

-176 IQNHVCTSAYEG
+176 IQNHVNTGTYEG

-203 VIRNNTTAGH
+203 VIRNNTTAGY
-213 GGGVNCSAGSFIMRG
+213 GGGVYCDAGSFIMHG
-228 GTITGNTAAKGGGV
+228 GTITGNTAARGGGGV
-242 YSKSCPTDSDS
+242 YNKSYPYIQQDEA
-253 TTDQGKGFVIG
+253 QGSNYGFVIG
-264 DRTGKNST
+264 DRTASDRS
-272 GVIRIEKNKLSD
+272 GVIRIENNKLSD
-284 GTTNNVGVCL
+284 GTTNNVSVAL
-294 YSKSYGN
+294 FDSRYSSRTT
-301 IDTSANPCA
+301 DTSANPCA

-338 YPAMQA
+338 YPDMQA
-344 AFHSDNAAYVLTSG
+344 AFRSDNAAYALTSG
-358 SDGLWLKGAEDGT
+358 SGGLWMKGAKDGA

-390 NGKTAWTGVSSLKA
+390 NDKTAWTGVSSLKA
-404 ITTAGN
+404 ITEAGN

-443 SIIGKNNN
+443 SIIGKNSNE
-451 ARSMIEVN
+451 RSMIEVN

-470 TTGTV
+470 TTGKV
-475 THGEDRW
+475 THGEDRL
-482 GKQTTG
+482 GRQTTG

-544 KKQSG
+544 KKQRG
-549 YGAGGGVFVDMRGT
+549 YGAGGGVFVDMSGT

-570 ISDNTAVFQGGGG
+570 ISDNTAVYQGGGG
-583 VYVYTT
+583 VYVYNT
-589 GKFTMYDGTITRNT
+589 GKFTMHDGLITRNT
-603 VTLLGESTYSNSADY
+603 VTLLGESTSSYSADYADY

-632 NGTISD
+632 KGTISD
-638 NTVIPFSDDGTQ
+638 NTVVPFADNGTQ
-650 GGGGVYN
+650 GGGGVFN

-703 RIANGTIT
+703 KIENGIIKD
-711 ENISSARSNGYDG
+711 NISSARSNGLDG

-731 KGTLSIGTTSSSKV
+731 KGTLYIGTTSSSVV

-753 LGSDELSG
+753 LGSDTLSG

-772 KLTGQVKIYDNT
+772 KLIGQVKIYDNT
-784 STASSYINKDD
+784 STIDNSTNKNKDD
-795 NLYVGDGFTFSAAGL
+795 NLYLGSGYKFSAANLKLNG
-810 SLDVERDGACIGVTT
+810 ECIGITT
-825 KNYPYSKIRIT
+825 KDYPYSKIQIT
-836 NDNAKAG
+836 NDNANDG
-843 LFFSDKDG
+843 FFFSDKDG
-851 LEVVSD
+851 LEIVSD
-857 SGYLYVREAQFKAI
+857 SGNLYVREAQFKAT

-877 MKVSV
+877 MTVSV
-882 NKYGGVLS
+882 NKYGGKLS
-890 EDGKTLTFESVTNIP
+890 ADGKTLTFESVTYIP

-911 DGDHYLPKSYKDAI
+911 DGDYYFPESYKDAVLAV
-925 KDMNSPLSASWYS
+925 NSTLGVSRMS
-938 NTRVQLSGYDSK
+938 NTRVQISGNNYK
-950 LTKEL
+950 LKDKL
-955 ELTLPDATA
+955 ELTLPDATPKA
-964 KDAPEAPTGL
+964 EPGAPEGL
-974 GVRMPYESDTAYGFI
+974 GVRKPYESDTAYGFI
-989 TGTSS
+989 TGTTS
-994 LMEYSKDGTTWTRC
+994 LMEYSKDGVTWTRC
-1008 SYGTTRV
+1008 SSGTTRV
-1015 PLDKKS
+1015 PLDKRS
-1021 ANSPIYKDT
+1021 ANSVIYKDT

-1039 ETQKVSEATTVTVP
+1039 ETQKVSEAATVTVP

-1110 EDGYTWKDGT
+1110 EDGYTWEDGT
-1120 TDPVTLTVTIARRT
+1120 TDPVTLTVTIAKRT

-1144 CPPYETPY
+1144 CPTLETDY

-1170 GQRLK
+1170 GHRLK

-1202 GTYTLYIDVPED
+1202 GTYTLYIDVPD
-1214 RNFNA
+1214 DPNFNA
-1219 TTVTDKDGEWTFTI
+1219 TTVTDKDGGWTFTI
-1233 TPANMEAPTGVTGV
+1233 TPADMKAPTGVTGV
-1247 AATKTN
+1247 AATKAD
-1253 PTKGQLTGLGT
+1253 PTKGQLTGLGA

-1270 KGSETWITAT
+1270 KGSETWTAAT
-1280 GNTVDVTLNTENGYP
+1280 GSGNTVDVTLNTENGYP

-1307 KNHDTSNPAQ
+1307 KNHGTSSPAQ
-1317 VTVAA
+1317 VTVKA
-1322 YRCVDHEFGQQLVS
+1322 YQCVEHVYGETFVS
-1336 DETNHWYQCTVCGA
+1336 DEANHWHQCTVCGA
-1350 KTGIAAHSYTDA
+1350 KTGIAAHSYTDK
-1362 KFDDNGHWAVC
+1362 KFDGNGHWAVC

-1382 KHSLT
+1382 EHSLT
-1387 AKHNESQHWQECVCG
+1387 ANHNESQHWQECVCG
-1402 YKTGAAAHEL
+1402 YKIGETAHEL
-1412 TTKNNTTEHW
+1412 TSKYDTAGHW

-1427 GYKTGETA
+1427 GYATDKTD
-1435 HSTESK
+1435 HSMESK
-1441 YSADGHWEE
+1441 SSADGHWGA
-1450 CACGYKTDVKA
+1450 CACGYKTDV
-1461 HTLASGHDTTSHW
+1461 
-1474 KYCTC
+1474 
-1479 GYQTDVAAH
+1479 AAH
-1488 ELTNKNDA
+1488 A
-1496 AEHWQECAVCGYAT
+1496 
-1510 AKTAHDM
+1510 
-1517 QNKSDES
+1517 
-1524 QHWQECACGYKLGAA
+1524 
-1539 AHTWTDKYDTQN
+1539 WTDKFDTQN
-1551 HWQECGSCG
+1551 HWQECSGCG
-1560 YKKDVTAHTLVK
+1560 YQKDVTAHTLVK
-1572 QTNETQHQVKCESCE
+1572 QTSETQHQVKCESCG
-1587 YKTEWEN
+1587 YKTEGEN
-1594 HTGGTATCTAQ
+1594 HTGGTATCTAK
-1605 AVCEVC
+1605 AVCSVC
-1611 GVSYGEKA
+1611 GEAYGELA
-1619 AHVADSNYKYN
+1619 AHVGDSTYRYNAD
-1630 GEGHWTA
+1630 GHWTA
-1637 CATCGTPMSDQEAH
+1637 CATCGTPMSNQEAH

-1659 HQAVCDVCRQPYGE
+1659 HKAVCDVCRQPYGE
-1673 LDANTHT
+1673 LDASNHT
-1680 GGIRWVQT
+1680 GGIRWART

-1713 ESVCSECGY
+1713 GSVCTECGY

-1764 EATGLKHEECTACG
+1764 EATGLKHEECTVCG
-1778 DKRSEGTVIPKLPR
+1778 DKRSEGTEIPKLPR

-1797 STPDIQPILT
+1797 STPDI
-1807 ADEAK
+1807 
-1812 SATDYSGGIY
+1812 
-1822 GLTFR
+1822 
-1827 ASTGYGSFKGVKVN
+1827 
-1841 GKTIGAGNYIAEE
+1841 
-1854 NGGTEIYLKAAYLQ
+1854 
-1868 TLAPGKY
+1868 
-1875 TMTVMTE
+1875 
-1882 SGEVTTEFT
+1882 
-1891 VGGVMTAPKTADA
+1891 
-1904 GALVYLAMALSSYTG
+1904 
-1919 TALVAR
+1919 
-1925 KRRKEF
+1925 

>member
-1 MAAMSTEKWKGLVYC
+1 
-16 TMRDSGGSAAKR
+16 
-28 KSNQYDEEGN
+28 
-38 TMWKKRL
+38 MWKKRL

-58 LPTAA
+58 LPTTA
-63 WAYSVGTL
+63 WAYPAGTL
-71 DDLKRQLS
+71 AELKSQLS
-79 YGETRTIT
+79 KGGTRTIP

-101 AKANI
+101 AEAKI
-106 TITGGGTLKRAAS
+106 TINGGGTLKRADS
-119 FTSGRMFRFDS
+119 FTSGCMFRLNS
-130 SVGIYERN
+130 SFGAYERN
-138 KARLTLENITVDGG
+138 KASLTLEKITVDGG
-152 SVKASDPAFSL
+152 GVKASDPAFSL
-163 SMNAFL
+163 GSNAFL

-188 TVYVAGGVLTMEAGS
+188 TVYVAGGVLTMETGS
-203 VIRNNTTAGH
+203 VIRNNTTAGN
-213 GGGVNCSAGSFIMRG
+213 GGGVNCGAGSFIMHG
-228 GTITGNTAAKGGGV
+228 GTITGNTAAKGGGGV
-242 YSKSCPTDSDS
+242 YSASCPTDSDS

-264 DRTGKNST
+264 DRTGKDST
-272 GVIRIEKNKLSD
+272 GVIRIENNTLSD
-284 GTTNNVGVCL
+284 GTANNVYVGL
-294 YSKSYGN
+294 YFKSYDGN
-301 IDTSANPCA
+301 TTDTSANPCA
-310 VQYGTFDAAKSYI
+310 VQYGTFNAAKSYI

-331 SLVVKHT
+331 SLVVKHASST
-338 YPAMQA
+338 MQA
-344 AFHSDNAAYVLTSG
+344 AFRSDNGAYALTSG
-358 SDGLWLKGAEDGT
+358 SGGLWLKGAEDGT
-371 HTHCVCVG
+371 HTHCVCG
-379 HYAADSSHFTH
+379 AEGYAHTSHKNDT
-390 NGKTAWTGVSSLKA
+390 TWTGVSSLKA
-404 ITTAGN
+404 ITEAGN

-417 EVEFNNSISDY
+417 EVEYNGSSTLYSDPY
-428 VWQPVSG
+428 VWQPVNG

-443 SIIGKNNN
+443 SIIGKNSNE
-451 ARSMIEVN
+451 RGMIEVN

-470 TTGTV
+470 TTGKV
-475 THGEDRW
+475 THGEDRL
-482 GKQTTG
+482 GEQTTG
-488 RAVDIGYGS
+488 RGVDIGYGS
-497 YSTTATF
+497 SSTTATF

-509 SITGNF
+509 SITGNA
-515 CNDSAGGVAITSGTF
+515 CNNSGGGVAVISGTF
-530 NMYGGTITGNTAGL
+530 NMYGGKITGNTAGL
-544 KKQSG
+544 KKENG
-549 YGAGGGVFVDMRGT
+549 YGAGGGVYVDMRGT

-570 ISDNTAVFQGGGG
+570 ISENTAVLQGGGG
-583 VYVYTT
+583 VYVYNT
-589 GKFTMYDGTITRNT
+589 GKFTMHDGLITRNT
-603 VTLLGESTYSNSADY
+603 VTLLGESTYSNSTDY

-662 MENGTL
+662 VENGTI
-668 TGNKALNYKDR
+668 TRNKALNYADR
-679 TDGLGDADA
+679 TDGLGDKDA

-703 RIANGTIT
+703 KIENAVIT
-711 ENISSARSNGYDG
+711 ENISSARRDGKNG

-731 KGTLSIGTTSSSKV
+731 KGALSIGTTSSSKV

-784 STASSYINKDD
+784 STASSHPDKDD
-795 NLYVGDGFTFSAAGL
+795 NLYVGYDNYGNNFTFSAAGL
-810 SLDVERDGACIGVTT
+810 KLTEDLVGITT
-825 KNYPYSKIRIT
+825 QATYAKVQIT
-836 NDNAKAG
+836 NDNANAAY
-843 LFFSDKDG
+843 FYPDSNDYQI
-851 LEVVSD
+851 VSEN
-857 SGYLYVREAQFKAI
+857 GKLYRREAQFKAI

-877 MKVSV
+877 MKVS
-882 NKYGGVLS
+882 KPGTGGELS
-890 EDGKTLTFESVTNIP
+890 ADGKTLTFESVTTVPGFTIV
-905 YFEIAP
+905 P
-911 DGDHYLPKSYKDAI
+911 DGDYYFPENYADTVNA
-925 KDMNSPLSASWYS
+925 MNKPLSAKRNS
-938 NTRVQLSGYDSK
+938 NTQVQLSGYDSK

-955 ELTLPDATA
+955 ELWLPDATA

-974 GVRMPYESDTAYGFI
+974 GVRMPDEKNTAYGFI
-989 TGTSS
+989 TGTTKD
-994 LMEYSKDGTTWTRC
+994 MEYRKDGDTEWTRC
-1008 SYGTTRV
+1008 SYYGNTTKV
-1015 PLDKKS
+1015 PLDK
-1021 ANSPIYKDT
+1021 NGNRPTYLNT

-1076 VFEGDI
+1076 VFEGGI
-1082 DYYDAHYKTVQGNR
+1082 DDYRAHYITDEGTYIHTK
-1096 VYDAPGTYTVKVKP
+1096 AGTYTVKVKP

-1120 TDPVTLTVTIARRT
+1120 TEPVTLTVTIARRT

-1144 CPPYETPY
+1144 CPPYETDY
-1152 TGKAQTYEMR
+1152 TGKAQTYEIR

-1170 GQRLK
+1170 GHRLA
-1175 FANPDNKLTLKYKVE
+1175 FANSNNKLTLKYKVGD
-1190 ETGKFVTEPIDV
+1190 TNTFVTEPVDV
-1202 GTYTLYIDVPED
+1202 GTYTLYIDVPD
-1214 RNFNA
+1214 DPNFNA
-1219 TTVTDKDGEWTFTI
+1219 TTVTSDRWTFTI
-1233 TPANMEAPTGVTGV
+1233 TPADMKAPTGVTGV
-1247 AATKTN
+1247 AATKEH

-1270 KGSETWITAT
+1270 KGSETWTAAT

-1307 KNHDTSNPAQ
+1307 KNHDTSSPAQ
-1317 VTVAA
+1317 VTVKA
-1322 YRCVDHEFGQQLVS
+1322 YQCVEHVYGETLVS
-1336 DETNHWYQCTVCGA
+1336 DEANHWYQCTVCGA
-1350 KTGIAAHSYTDA
+1350 KTGIEAHSYTDA
-1362 KFDDNGHWAVC
+1362 KFDGNGHWAVC

-1402 YKTGAAAHEL
+1402 YKTGETAHEL
-1412 TTKNNTTEHW
+1412 TSKYDTAGHW

-1427 GYKTGETA
+1427 GYATDKTD
-1435 HSTESK
+1435 HSMEGKS
-1441 YSADGHWEE
+1441 SADGHWDA
-1450 CACGYKTDVKA
+1450 CACGYKTDV
-1461 HTLASGHDTTSHW
+1461 
-1474 KYCTC
+1474 
-1479 GYQTDVAAH
+1479 
-1488 ELTNKNDA
+1488 
-1496 AEHWQECAVCGYAT
+1496 
-1510 AKTAHDM
+1510 TAH
-1517 QNKSDES
+1517 
-1524 QHWQECACGYKLGAA
+1524 A
-1539 AHTWTDKYDTQN
+1539 WTDKFDTQN
-1551 HWQECGSCG
+1551 HWQECSGCG
-1560 YKKDVTAHTLVK
+1560 YQKDVTAHSLTKNV
-1572 QTNETQHQVKCESCE
+1572 NETQHQVKCESCG

-1594 HTGGTATCTAQ
+1594 HTGGTATCTAK
-1605 AVCEVC
+1605 AVCSVC
-1611 GVSYGEKA
+1611 GESYGELA
-1619 AHVADSNYKYN
+1619 AHVADSNYRYN
-1630 GEGHWTA
+1630 ADGHWTA
-1637 CATCGTPMSDQEAH
+1637 CATCGTPMSNQEAH

-1659 HQAVCDVCRQPYGE
+1659 HKAVCDVCGQPYGE
-1673 LDANTHT
+1673 LDASNHT
-1680 GGIRWVQT
+1680 GGIRWAQT

-1713 ESVCSECGY
+1713 ESVCTECGY

-1764 EATGLKHEECTACG
+1764 EATGLKHEECTVCG
-1778 DKRSEGTVIPKLPR
+1778 DKRSEGTEIPKRPR

-1807 ADEAK
+1807 AENAK
-1812 SATDYSGGIY
+1812 SATDFSGGIY

>member
-1 MAAMSTEKWKGLVYC
+1 MAAEKRKKLVYC
-16 TMRDSGGSAAKR
+16 AMTNGGGSAAKR

-45 VSMAMALVLAVSL
+45 VSMAMALLLAVSL

-79 YGETRTIT
+79 YGGTRTIT

-101 AKANI
+101 AEAKI
-106 TITGGGTLKRAAS
+106 TITGGGTLKRADS

-152 SVKASDPAFSL
+152 GVKASDPAFSL

-176 IQNHVCTSAYEG
+176 IQNHVNTGTYEG

-203 VIRNNTTAGH
+203 VIRNNTTAGY
-213 GGGVNCSAGSFIMRG
+213 GGGVYCDAGSFIMHG
-228 GTITGNTAAKGGGV
+228 GTITGNTAARGGGGV
-242 YSKSCPTDSDS
+242 YNKSYPYIQQDEA
-253 TTDQGKGFVIG
+253 QGSNYGFVIG
-264 DRTGKNST
+264 DRTASDRS
-272 GVIRIEKNKLSD
+272 GVIRIENNKLSD
-284 GTTNNVGVCL
+284 GTTNNVSVAL
-294 YSKSYGN
+294 FDSRYSSRTT
-301 IDTSANPCA
+301 DTSANPCA

-344 AFHSDNAAYVLTSG
+344 AFHSDNAAYALTSG
-358 SDGLWLKGAEDGT
+358 SGGLWMKGAEDGA

-379 HYAADSSHFTH
+379 HYAADSNHFTH
-390 NGKTAWTGVSSLKA
+390 NDKTAWTGVSSLKA

-443 SIIGKNNN
+443 SIIGKNSNE
-451 ARSMIEVN
+451 RSMIEVN

-470 TTGTV
+470 TTGKV
-475 THGEDRW
+475 THGEDRR

-544 KKQSG
+544 RKQSG

-570 ISDNTAVFQGGGG
+570 ISDNTAVYQGGGG

-589 GKFTMYDGTITRNT
+589 GKFTMHDGLITRNT
-603 VTLLGESTYSNSADY
+603 VTLLGESTYSNSTDY
-618 GGGGVLNKGTFIME
+618 GGGGVLNRGTFTME

-650 GGGGVYN
+650 GGGGVFN
-657 TGTFT
+657 TGIFT

-703 RIANGTIT
+703 KIENGIIKD
-711 ENISSARSNGYDG
+711 NISSARSNGLDG

-731 KGTLSIGTTSSSKV
+731 KGTLYIGTTSSSVV

-753 LGSDELSG
+753 LGSDTLSG
-761 GGGVCVRSNNV
+761 GGGVCVRSNYV
-772 KLTGQVKIYDNT
+772 KLYGQVKIYDNT
-784 STASSYINKDD
+784 STIDNSTNKNKDD
-795 NLYVGDGFTFSAAGL
+795 NLYLGSGYKFSAANLKL
-810 SLDVERDGACIGVTT
+810 SGECIGITT
-825 KNYPYSKIRIT
+825 KDYPYSKIQIT
-836 NDNAKAG
+836 NDNANDG
-843 LFFSDKDG
+843 FFFSDKDG
-851 LEVVSD
+851 LEIVSD
-857 SGYLYVREAQFKAI
+857 SGNLYVREAQFKAT

-877 MKVSV
+877 MTVSV
-882 NKYGGVLS
+882 NKNGGKLS

-905 YFEIAP
+905 YFEITP

-964 KDAPEAPTGL
+964 KDAPGAPTGL
-974 GVRMPYESDTAYGFI
+974 AGTMPKESDTAYGFI
-989 TGTSS
+989 TGTTRD
-994 LMEYSKDGTTWTRC
+994 MEYSKDGVTWTQC

-1021 ANSPIYKDT
+1021 ANSVIYKDT

-1039 ETQKVSEATTVTVP
+1039 ETQKVSEAATVTVP

-1082 DYYDAHYKTVQGNR
+1082 DYYDAHYKTVQGDR

-1120 TDPVTLTVTIARRT
+1120 TDPVTLTVTIAKRT

-1144 CPPYETPY
+1144 CPPYETDY
-1152 TGKAQTYEMR
+1152 TGKAQTYEIR

-1170 GQRLK
+1170 GHRLK

-1202 GTYTLYIDVPED
+1202 GTYTLYIDVPD
-1214 RNFNA
+1214 DPNFNA
-1219 TTVTDKDGEWTFTI
+1219 TTVTDKDGGWTFTI

-1247 AATKTN
+1247 AATKEH
-1253 PTKGQLTGLGT
+1253 PTMGQLTGLGT

-1307 KNHDTSNPAQ
+1307 KNHDTSSPAQ
-1317 VTVAA
+1317 VTVKA
-1322 YRCVDHEFGQQLVS
+1322 YQCVEHVYGETLVG
-1336 DETNHWYQCTVCGA
+1336 DEANHWYQCTVCGA
-1350 KTGIAAHSYTDA
+1350 KTGIEAHSYTDK
-1362 KFDDNGHWAVC
+1362 KFDGNGHWAVC

-1402 YKTGAAAHEL
+1402 YKTGEAAHEL
-1412 TTKNNTTEHW
+1412 TSKYDTAGHW

-1427 GYKTGETA
+1427 GYATDKTD
-1435 HSTESK
+1435 HSMEGKS
-1441 YSADGHWEE
+1441 SADGHWDA
-1450 CACGYKTDVKA
+1450 CACGYKTDV
-1461 HTLASGHDTTSHW
+1461 
-1474 KYCTC
+1474 
-1479 GYQTDVAAH
+1479 AAH
-1488 ELTNKNDA
+1488 A
-1496 AEHWQECAVCGYAT
+1496 
-1510 AKTAHDM
+1510 
-1517 QNKSDES
+1517 
-1524 QHWQECACGYKLGAA
+1524 
-1539 AHTWTDKYDTQN
+1539 WTDKFDTQN
-1551 HWQECGSCG
+1551 HWQECSVCG
-1560 YKKDVTAHTLVK
+1560 YKTGVTAHSLTKNV
-1572 QTNETQHQVKCESCE
+1572 NETQHQVKCESCG

-1594 HTGGTATCTAQ
+1594 HTGGTATCTAK
-1605 AVCEVC
+1605 AVCSVC
-1611 GVSYGEKA
+1611 GESYGELA
-1619 AHVADSNYKYN
+1619 AHVADSTYKYN
-1630 GEGHWTA
+1630 ADGHWTA
-1637 CATCGTPMSDQEAH
+1637 CATCGTPMSNQEAH

-1659 HQAVCDVCRQPYGE
+1659 HKAVCDVCGQPYGE
-1673 LDANTHT
+1673 LDASNHT
-1680 GGIRWVQT
+1680 GGTRWVQT

-1713 ESVCSECGY
+1713 ESVCTECGY

-1778 DKRSEGTVIPKLPR
+1778 DKRSEGTVIPKQPR

>member
-1 MAAMSTEKWKGLVYC
+1 
-16 TMRDSGGSAAKR
+16 
-28 KSNQYDEEGN
+28 
-38 TMWKKRL
+38 MWKKRL

-58 LPTAA
+58 LPTTA
-63 WAYSVGTL
+63 WAWSVDTF
-71 DDLKRQLS
+71 DELKKELG
-79 YGETRTIT
+79 YGGTRTIP

-101 AKANI
+101 AEAKI
-106 TITGGGTLKRAAS
+106 TISGGTLKRADS
-119 FTSGRMFRFDS
+119 FTSGCMFRLNSTIGAYD
-130 SVGIYERN
+130 RN
-138 KARLTLENITVDGG
+138 KASLTLENITVDGG
-152 SVKASDPAFSL
+152 GVKASEPAFSL
-163 SMNAFL
+163 GSNAFL

-176 IQNHVCTSAYEG
+176 IQNHVCTSPYEG

-203 VIRNNTTAGH
+203 VIRNNTTAGN
-213 GGGVNCSAGSFIMRG
+213 GGGVNCGAGSFIMHG
-228 GTITGNTAAKGGGV
+228 GTITGNTAAKGGGGV

-264 DRTGKNST
+264 DRTGGDKN
-272 GVIRIEKNKLSD
+272 GVIRIENNTLSD
-284 GTTNNVGVCL
+284 GTNNNVCVGL

-331 SLVVKHT
+331 SLVVKHASST
-338 YPAMQA
+338 MQA
-344 AFHSDNAAYVLTSG
+344 AFRSDNGAYVLTSG
-358 SDGLWLKGAEDGT
+358 SGGLWLKGAEDGT
-371 HTHCVCVG
+371 HTHCVCG
-379 HYAADSSHFTH
+379 AESYAHTSHKNDT
-390 NGKTAWTGVSSLKA
+390 TWTGVSSLKA
-404 ITTAGN
+404 ITEAGN

-417 EVEFNNSISDY
+417 EVESNGSSTLYSDPN
-428 VWQPVSG
+428 VWQPVNG

-443 SIIGKNNN
+443 SIIGKNSNE
-451 ARSMIEVN
+451 RGMIEVN

-470 TTGTV
+470 TTGKV
-475 THGEDRW
+475 THGKNFQ
-482 GKQTTG
+482 GVQTEG
-488 RAVDIGYGS
+488 RGVDIGYGS
-497 YSTTATF
+497 SSTTATF

-509 SITGNF
+509 SITGNA
-515 CNDSAGGVAITSGTF
+515 CNNSGGGVVVYSGTF
-530 NMYGGTITGNTAGL
+530 NMYGGKITDNTAGL
-544 KKQSG
+544 KKENG
-549 YGAGGGVFVDMRGT
+549 NGAGGGVYVDMRGT

-570 ISDNTAVFQGGGG
+570 ISENTAVLQGGGG
-583 VYVYTT
+583 VYVYNT
-589 GKFTMYDGTITRNT
+589 GKFTMHDGLITRNT
-603 VTLLGESTYSNSADY
+603 VTLLGESTSSYSADY

-638 NTVIPFSDDGTQ
+638 NTVIPFSDNGTQ

-668 TGNKALNYKDR
+668 TRNKALNYKDR

-703 RIANGTIT
+703 KIENGIIKD
-711 ENISSARSNGYDG
+711 NISSARSNGLDG

-731 KGTLSIGTTSSSKV
+731 KGTLSIGTTSSSVV
-745 EIHDNEAK
+745 EIYDNEAK
-753 LGSDELSG
+753 IGSDTISG

-772 KLTGQVKIYDNT
+772 KLIGQVKIYDNT
-784 STASSYINKDD
+784 STIDNSTNKNKDD

-825 KNYPYSKIRIT
+825 KNYPYSRIRIT

-851 LEVVSD
+851 LEIVSD
-857 SGYLYVREAQFKAI
+857 SGNLYVREAQFKAT

-877 MKVSV
+877 MTVSV
-882 NKYGGVLS
+882 NKYGGKLS
-890 EDGKTLTFESVTNIP
+890 ADGKTLTFESVTNIP
-905 YFEIAP
+905 YFEITP

-938 NTRVQLSGYDSK
+938 NTRVQISGYDSK

-955 ELTLPDATA
+955 ELWLPDATA
-964 KDAPEAPTGL
+964 KDAPGAPTGL
-974 GVRMPYESDTAYGFI
+974 AGTMPYESDTAYGFI

-1039 ETQKVSEATTVTVP
+1039 ETQKASAATMVTVP

-1064 RTDMVYRNRGYF
+1064 RTDMVYRNRYYF
-1076 VFEGDI
+1076 IFEGDI
-1082 DYYDAHYKTVQGNR
+1082 DYYDAHYKTVQGSRTYCN
-1096 VYDAPGTYTVKVKP
+1096 PGTYTVKVKP

-1120 TDPVTLTVTIARRT
+1120 TDPVTLTVTIAKRT

-1144 CPPYETPY
+1144 YPPYETPY
-1152 TGKAQTYEMR
+1152 TGKAQTYEIR
-1162 FAWPESPF
+1162 FAWPESPW
-1170 GQRLK
+1170 GHRLA
-1175 FANPDNKLTLKYKVE
+1175 FANSNNKLTLKYKVGD
-1190 ETGKFVTEPIDV
+1190 TNTFVTEPVDV
-1202 GTYTLYIDVPED
+1202 GTYTLYIDVPD
-1214 RNFNA
+1214 DPNFNA
-1219 TTVTDKDGEWTFTI
+1219 TTVTDKDGRWTFTI
-1233 TPANMEAPTGVTGV
+1233 VPADMKAPTGVTGV
-1247 AATKTN
+1247 AATKEH
-1253 PTKGQLTGLGT
+1253 PTTGQLTGLGT

-1307 KNHDTSNPAQ
+1307 KNHDTSSPAQ
-1317 VTVAA
+1317 VTVKA
-1322 YRCVDHEFGQQLVS
+1322 YQCVEHEFGQQLVS
-1336 DETNHWYQCTVCGA
+1336 DEANHWYQCTVCGA
-1350 KTGIAAHSYTDA
+1350 KTGIEAHSYTDK
-1362 KFDDNGHWAVC
+1362 KFDGNGHWAVC

-1402 YKTGAAAHEL
+1402 YKTGETAHEL
-1412 TTKNNTTEHW
+1412 TSKYDTAGHW

-1427 GYKTGETA
+1427 GYATDKTD
-1435 HSTESK
+1435 HSMEGKS
-1441 YSADGHWEE
+1441 SADGHWDA
-1450 CACGYKTDVKA
+1450 CACGYKTDV
-1461 HTLASGHDTTSHW
+1461 
-1474 KYCTC
+1474 
-1479 GYQTDVAAH
+1479 
-1488 ELTNKNDA
+1488 
-1496 AEHWQECAVCGYAT
+1496 
-1510 AKTAHDM
+1510 TAH
-1517 QNKSDES
+1517 
-1524 QHWQECACGYKLGAA
+1524 A
-1539 AHTWTDKYDTQN
+1539 WTDKFDTQN
-1551 HWQECGSCG
+1551 HWQECSGCG
-1560 YKKDVTAHTLVK
+1560 YKTGVTAHSLTKNV
-1572 QTNETQHQVKCESCE
+1572 NETQHQVKCESCG

-1594 HTGGTATCTAQ
+1594 HTGGTATCTAK
-1605 AVCEVC
+1605 AVCSVC
-1611 GVSYGEKA
+1611 GEAYGQLA
-1619 AHVADSNYKYN
+1619 AHVADSTYKYN

-1637 CATCGTPMSDQEAH
+1637 CATCGTPMSNQEAH

-1713 ESVCSECGY
+1713 ESVCTECGY

-1764 EATGLKHEECTACG
+1764 EATGLKHEECTVCG
-1778 DKRSEGTVIPKLPR
+1778 DKRSEGTEIPKLPR

>member
-1 MAAMSTEKWKGLVYC
+1 MGRGLYRK
-16 TMRDSGGSAAKR
+16 TLELGRREPPLFAFQGGRDAFGGDEYR
-28 KSNQYDEEGN
+28 KMEEAGILRDDERRRDAPQNAEREQHNEEGN

-45 VSMAMALVLAVSL
+45 VSMAMALLLAVSL

-63 WAYSVGTL
+63 WAYQADTFNE
-71 DDLKRQLS
+71 LKTQL
-79 YGETRTIT
+79 GKGGTRTIT

-101 AKANI
+101 AEAKI

-152 SVKASDPAFSL
+152 GVKASDPAFSL

-176 IQNHVCTSAYEG
+176 IQNHVCTSSYEG

-203 VIRNNTTAGH
+203 VIRNNTTAGN
-213 GGGVNCSAGSFIMRG
+213 GGGVNCGAGSFLMLG
-228 GTITGNTAAKGGGV
+228 GTITGNTAAKGGGGV
-242 YSKSCPTDSDS
+242 YNESYPYIQQDEA
-253 TTDQGKGFVIG
+253 QGSNYGFVIG
-264 DRTGKNST
+264 DRTASDRR
-272 GVIRIEKNKLSD
+272 GVIRIENNKLSD
-284 GTTNNVGVCL
+284 GTTNNVSVAL
-294 YSKSYGN
+294 FDSRYSSRTT
-301 IDTSANPCA
+301 DTSANPCA

-338 YPAMQA
+338 YADMQK
-344 AFHSDNAAYVLTSG
+344 AFRSDNGAYALTSG
-358 SDGLWLKGAEDGT
+358 SGGLWLKGAEDGT

-390 NGKTAWTGVSSLKA
+390 NDKTAWTGVSSLKA
-404 ITTAGN
+404 ITEAGN

-417 EVEFNNSISDY
+417 EVEYNGSSTLYSDPY
-428 VWQPVSG
+428 VWQPVNG
-435 VKLCLNGH
+435 VKLCLNGY

-475 THGEDRW
+475 THGENYW
-482 GKQTTG
+482 GEQATG

-530 NMYGGTITGNTAGL
+530 NMYGGKITGNTAGL
-544 KKQSG
+544 KKESG

-603 VTLLGESTYSNSADY
+603 VTLLGESTYSNSTDY

-650 GGGGVYN
+650 GGGGVFN

-703 RIANGTIT
+703 KIENGIIKD
-711 ENISSARSNGYDG
+711 NISSARSNGLDG

-731 KGTLSIGTTSSSKV
+731 KGTLYIGTTSSSVV
-745 EIHDNEAK
+745 EIYDNEAK
-753 LGSDELSG
+753 LGSDEISG

-772 KLTGQVKIYDNT
+772 KLYGQVKIYDNT
-784 STASSYINKDD
+784 STIDNSTNKNKDD
-795 NLYVGDGFTFSAAGL
+795 NLYLGSGYKFSAANLKL
-810 SLDVERDGACIGVTT
+810 SGECIGITT
-825 KNYPYSKIRIT
+825 KDYPYSKIQIT
-836 NDNAKAG
+836 NDNANDG
-843 LFFSDKDG
+843 FFFSDKDG
-851 LEVVSD
+851 LEIVSD
-857 SGYLYVREAQFKAI
+857 SGNLYVREAQFKAT

-882 NKYGGVLS
+882 NKNGGVLS

-905 YFEIAP
+905 YFEITP

-955 ELTLPDATA
+955 ELWLPNATA

-994 LMEYSKDGTTWTRC
+994 LMEYSKDGKTWTTC
-1008 SYGTTRV
+1008 SYYGNTTKV
-1015 PLDKKS
+1015 SLDKKS

-1039 ETQKVSEATTVTVP
+1039 ETQKVSEAATVTVP

-1076 VFEGDI
+1076 VFEGDS
-1082 DYYDAHYKTVQGNR
+1082 DYYKAHYITVEGT
-1096 VYDAPGTYTVKVKP
+1096 YIHTKAGTYTVKVKP
-1110 EDGYTWKDGT
+1110 EDGYTWEDGT
-1120 TDPVTLTVTIARRT
+1120 TDPVTLTVTIAKRT
-1134 ATASDFEVIS
+1134 ATASDFKYDA

-1152 TGKAQTYEMR
+1152 SGEAKTYENVR
-1162 FAWPESPF
+1162 FKKLDAIHGDP
-1170 GQRLK
+1170 LA
-1175 FANPDNKLTLKYKVE
+1175 FADPNNKLTLKYKVE

-1202 GTYTLYIDVPED
+1202 GTYTLYIDVPD
-1214 RNFNA
+1214 DPNFNA
-1219 TTVTDKDGEWTFTI
+1219 TTVTDKDGRWTFTI
-1233 TPANMEAPTGVTGV
+1233 TLANMEAPTGVTGV

-1270 KGSETWITAT
+1270 KGSETWTAAT

-1307 KNHDTSNPAQ
+1307 KNHDTSSPAQ
-1317 VTVAA
+1317 VTVKA
-1322 YRCVDHEFGQQLVS
+1322 YQCVEHVYGETLVS
-1336 DETNHWYQCTVCGA
+1336 DEANHWYQCTVCGA
-1350 KTGIAAHSYTDA
+1350 KTGIAAHSYTDK
-1362 KFDDNGHWAVC
+1362 KFDGNGHWAVC

-1402 YKTGAAAHEL
+1402 YKTGETAHEL
-1412 TTKNNTTEHW
+1412 TSKYDTAGHW

-1427 GYKTGETA
+1427 GYATDKTD
-1435 HSTESK
+1435 HSMESK
-1441 YSADGHWEE
+1441 SSADGHW
-1450 CACGYKTDVKA
+1450 
-1461 HTLASGHDTTSHW
+1461 
-1474 KYCTC
+1474 
-1479 GYQTDVAAH
+1479 
-1488 ELTNKNDA
+1488 DA
-1496 AEHWQECAVCGYAT
+1496 
-1510 AKTAHDM
+1510 
-1517 QNKSDES
+1517 
-1524 QHWQECACGYKLGAA
+1524 CACGYKLGAA
-1539 AHTWTDKYDTQN
+1539 AHAWTDKFDTQN
-1551 HWQECGSCG
+1551 HWQECSGCG
-1560 YKKDVTAHTLVK
+1560 YKTGVTAHSLTKNV
-1572 QTNETQHQVKCESCE
+1572 NETQHQVKCESCG

-1594 HTGGTATCTAQ
+1594 HTGGTATCTAK
-1605 AVCEVC
+1605 AVCSVC
-1611 GVSYGEKA
+1611 GESYGELA
-1619 AHVADSNYKYN
+1619 AHVADSTYKYN

-1637 CATCGTPMSDQEAH
+1637 CATCGTPMSNQEAH

-1659 HQAVCDVCRQPYGE
+1659 HKAVCDVCGQPYGE
-1673 LDANTHT
+1673 LDASIHA
-1680 GGIRWVQT
+1680 GGTRWAQT

-1713 ESVCSECGY
+1713 ESVCTECGY

-1778 DKRSEGTVIPKLPR
+1778 DKRSEGTVIPKRPR

-1841 GKTIGAGNYIAEE
+1841 GKTIGAGNYITEE
-1854 NGGTEIYLKAAYLQ
+1854 NGGTEIYLKAVYLQ

>member
-1 MAAMSTEKWKGLVYC
+1 
-16 TMRDSGGSAAKR
+16 
-28 KSNQYDEEGN
+28 
-38 TMWKKRL
+38 MWKKRL
-45 VSMAMALVLAVSL
+45 VSMAMALLLAVSL

-63 WAYSVGTL
+63 WAYSADTFNE
-71 DDLKRQLS
+71 LKTQL
-79 YGETRTIT
+79 GKGGTRTIT

-101 AKANI
+101 AEAKI
-106 TITGGGTLKRAAS
+106 TITGGGTLKRADS

-176 IQNHVCTSAYEG
+176 IQNHVCTSSYEG

-203 VIRNNTTAGH
+203 VIRNNTTAGN
-213 GGGVNCSAGSFIMRG
+213 GGGVNCGAGSFLMLG
-228 GTITGNTAAKGGGV
+228 GTITGNTAAKGGGGV
-242 YSKSCPTDSDS
+242 YNESCPYIQQDEA
-253 TTDQGKGFVIG
+253 QGSNYGFVIG
-264 DRTGKNST
+264 DRTASDRS
-272 GVIRIEKNKLSD
+272 GVIRIENNKLSD
-284 GTTNNVGVCL
+284 GTANNVSVAL
-294 YSKSYGN
+294 FDSRYSSRTT
-301 IDTSANPCA
+301 DTSANPCA

-331 SLVVKHT
+331 SLVVKHI
-338 YPAMQA
+338 YADMQK
-344 AFHSDNAAYVLTSG
+344 AFHSDNAAYALTSG
-358 SDGLWLKGAEDGT
+358 SGGLWMKGAEDGA

-390 NGKTAWTGVSSLKA
+390 NDKTTWTGVSSLKA

-443 SIIGKNNN
+443 SIIGKNSNE
-451 ARSMIEVN
+451 RSMIEVN

-470 TTGTV
+470 TTGKV

-488 RAVDIGYGS
+488 RAVNIGYGS

-570 ISDNTAVFQGGGG
+570 ISENTAVLQGGGG
-583 VYVYTT
+583 VYVYNT
-589 GKFTMYDGTITRNT
+589 GKFTMHDGLITRNT
-603 VTLLGESTYSNSADY
+603 VTLLGESTSSYSADY
-618 GGGGVLNKGTFIME
+618 GGGGVPNRGTFTME

-638 NTVIPFSDDGTQ
+638 NTVVPFADNATQ
-650 GGGGVYN
+650 GGGGVFN

-668 TGNKALNYKDR
+668 TGNKALNYAAR

-703 RIANGTIT
+703 KIENGIIKD
-711 ENISSARSNGYDG
+711 NISSARSNGLDG

-753 LGSDELSG
+753 LGSDTLSG

-772 KLTGQVKIYDNT
+772 KLIGQVKIYDNT
-784 STASSYINKDD
+784 STIDNSTNKNKDD

-825 KNYPYSKIRIT
+825 KNYPYSRIRIT

-851 LEVVSD
+851 LEIVSD
-857 SGYLYVREAQFKAI
+857 SGNLYVREAQFKAT

-877 MKVSV
+877 MKVS
-882 NKYGGVLS
+882 KPGTGGVLS
-890 EDGKTLTFESVTNIP
+890 EDGKTLTFESVTYIP

-911 DGDHYLPKSYKDAI
+911 DGDYYFPESYKDAVLAV
-925 KDMNSPLSASWYS
+925 NSTLGVSRMS
-938 NTRVQLSGYDSK
+938 NTRVQISGNNYK
-950 LTKEL
+950 LKDKL
-955 ELTLPDATA
+955 ELTLPDATPKA
-964 KDAPEAPTGL
+964 EPGAPEGL
-974 GVRMPYESDTAYGFI
+974 GVRKPYESDTAYGFI
-989 TGTSS
+989 TGTTRD
-994 LMEYSKDGTTWTRC
+994 MEYSKDGVTWTQC

-1015 PLDKKS
+1015 PLDKRS
-1021 ANSPIYKDT
+1021 ANSVIYKDT

-1039 ETQKVSEATTVTVP
+1039 ETQKVSEATEVTVP

-1082 DYYDAHYKTVQGNR
+1082 DYYDAHYKTVQGAR

-1120 TDPVTLTVTIARRT
+1120 TDPVTLTVTIAKRT

-1144 CPPYETPY
+1144 CPTYETDY

-1170 GQRLK
+1170 GSRLK

-1202 GTYTLYIDVPED
+1202 GTYTLYIDVPD
-1214 RNFNA
+1214 DPNFNA
-1219 TTVTDKDGEWTFTI
+1219 TTVTDEDGEWTFTI

-1270 KGSETWITAT
+1270 KGSETWTAAT

-1307 KNHDTSNPAQ
+1307 KNHDTSSPAQ
-1317 VTVAA
+1317 VTVKA
-1322 YRCVDHEFGQQLVS
+1322 YQCVEHVYGETLVS
-1336 DETNHWYQCTVCGA
+1336 DEASHWHQCTVCGA
-1350 KTGIAAHSYTDA
+1350 KTGIEVHSYTDK
-1362 KFDDNGHWAVC
+1362 KFDGNGHWAVC

-1402 YKTGAAAHEL
+1402 YKTGETAHEL
-1412 TTKNNTTEHW
+1412 TSKYDTAGHW
-1422 QECEC
+1422 QECECGYATDKTDHSMEGKSSADGHWDACACGYKTDVAAHAWTDKFDTQNHWQECSVC

-1435 HSTESK
+1435 HS
-1441 YSADGHWEE
+1441 
-1450 CACGYKTDVKA
+1450 
-1461 HTLASGHDTTSHW
+1461 
-1474 KYCTC
+1474 
-1479 GYQTDVAAH
+1479 
-1488 ELTNKNDA
+1488 LTKN
-1496 AEHWQECAVCGYAT
+1496 V
-1510 AKTAHDM
+1510 
-1517 QNKSDES
+1517 
-1524 QHWQECACGYKLGAA
+1524 
-1539 AHTWTDKYDTQN
+1539 
-1551 HWQECGSCG
+1551 
-1560 YKKDVTAHTLVK
+1560 
-1572 QTNETQHQVKCESCE
+1572 NETQHQVKCESCG

-1594 HTGGTATCTAQ
+1594 HTGGTATCTAK
-1605 AVCEVC
+1605 AVCSVC
-1611 GVSYGEKA
+1611 GESYGELA
-1619 AHVADSNYKYN
+1619 AHVADSTYKYN
-1630 GEGHWTA
+1630 ADGHWTA
-1637 CATCGTPMSDQEAH
+1637 CATCGTPMSNQEAH
-1651 TGGTADCQ
+1651 AGGTADCQ
-1659 HQAVCDVCRQPYGE
+1659 HKAVCDVCGQPYGE
-1673 LDANTHT
+1673 LDASKHT

-1713 ESVCSECGY
+1713 ESVCTECGY

-1764 EATGLKHEECTACG
+1764 EATGLKHEECTVCG
-1778 DKRSEGTVIPKLPR
+1778 DKRSEGTEIPKLPR

>member
-1 MAAMSTEKWKGLVYC
+1 MAAEKRKKLVYC
-16 TMRDSGGSAAKR
+16 AMTNGGGSAAKR

-45 VSMAMALVLAVSL
+45 VSMAMALLLAVSL

-63 WAYSVGTL
+63 WAWSYSVGTL

-106 TITGGGTLKRAAS
+106 TIKGGGTLKRAAS
-119 FTSGRMFRFDS
+119 FTSGDMFRLNS
-130 SVGIYERN
+130 SFGAYESN

-152 SVKASDPAFSL
+152 GVKASDPAFSL
-163 SMNAFL
+163 DSNAFL

-188 TVYVAGGVLTMEAGS
+188 TVYVAGGVLTMETGS
-203 VIRNNTTAGH
+203 VIRDNTTAGH
-213 GGGVNCSAGSFIMRG
+213 GGGVNCSAGSFIMHG
-228 GTITGNTAAKGGGV
+228 GTITGNTAAKGGGGV

-264 DRTGKNST
+264 DRTASDRS
-272 GVIRIEKNKLSD
+272 GVIRIENNTLSD

-294 YSKSYGN
+294 YSESYGN

-344 AFHSDNAAYVLTSG
+344 AFHSDNAAYALTSG
-358 SDGLWLKGAEDGT
+358 SGGLWMKGAKDGA

-390 NGKTAWTGVSSLKA
+390 SDKTAWTGISSLKA

-443 SIIGKNNN
+443 SIIGKNSNE
-451 ARSMIEVN
+451 RSMIEVN

-470 TTGTV
+470 TTGKV
-475 THGEDRW
+475 THGEDRL

-488 RAVDIGYGS
+488 RAVNIGSRS

-504 NLWGG
+504 NLGGG

-544 KKQSG
+544 RKQSG

-570 ISDNTAVFQGGGG
+570 ISDNTAVYQGGGG
-583 VYVYTT
+583 VYVYNT
-589 GKFTMYDGTITRNT
+589 GKFTMHDGLITRNT
-603 VTLLGESTYSNSADY
+603 VTLLGKSTSSYSADYADY

-632 NGTISD
+632 KGTISD
-638 NTVIPFSDDGTQ
+638 NTVVPFADNGTQ
-650 GGGGVYN
+650 GGGGVFN

-668 TGNKALNYKDR
+668 TGNKALNYTDPR
-679 TDGLGDADA
+679 TAEAADKDA
-688 CGNGGGLYNASGATA
+688 CSNGGGLYNASGATA
-703 RIANGTIT
+703 KIENGIIKD
-711 ENISSARSNGYDG
+711 NISSARSNGLDG

-731 KGTLSIGTTSSSKV
+731 KGTLYIGTTSSSMV
-745 EIHDNEAK
+745 EIYDNEAK
-753 LGSDELSG
+753 LGSDEISG

-772 KLTGQVKIYDNT
+772 KLYGQVKIYDNT
-784 STASSYINKDD
+784 STIDNSTNKNKDD

-825 KNYPYSKIRIT
+825 KNYPYSRIRIT

-851 LEVVSD
+851 LEIVSD
-857 SGYLYVREAQFKAI
+857 SGNLYVREAQFKAT

-882 NKYGGVLS
+882 KPNGGVLS
-890 EDGKTLTFESVTNIP
+890 EDGKTLTFESVTYIP

-911 DGDHYLPKSYKDAI
+911 DGDYYFPESYKDAVLAV
-925 KDMNSPLSASWYS
+925 NSTLGVSRMS
-938 NTRVQLSGYDSK
+938 NTRVQISGNNYK
-950 LTKEL
+950 LKDKL
-955 ELTLPDATA
+955 ELTLPDATPKA
-964 KDAPEAPTGL
+964 EPGAPEGL
-974 GVRMPYESDTAYGFI
+974 GVRKPYESDTAYGFI
-989 TGTSS
+989 TGTTS
-994 LMEYSKDGTTWTRC
+994 LMEYSKDGKTWTTC
-1008 SYGTTRV
+1008 SYYGNTTKV
-1015 PLDKKS
+1015 LLDK
-1021 ANSPIYKDT
+1021 NGNRPTYLNT

-1039 ETQKVSEATTVTVP
+1039 ETQKASAATMVTVP
-1053 RYTGVVAVPVP
+1053 RYEGVVDPPVP
-1064 RTDMVYRNRGYF
+1064 RANMVYRNRGYF
-1076 VFEGDI
+1076 VFEGDS
-1082 DYYDAHYKTVQGNR
+1082 DYYKAHYITVEGT
-1096 VYDAPGTYTVKVKP
+1096 YIHTKAGTYTVKVKP
-1110 EDGYTWKDGT
+1110 EDGYTWEDGT

-1134 ATASDFEVIS
+1134 ATASDFKYDA

-1152 TGKAQTYEMR
+1152 SGEAQTYENVR
-1162 FAWPESPF
+1162 FKKLDAIHGDPLAFDDP
-1170 GQRLK
+1170 
-1175 FANPDNKLTLKYKVE
+1175 NNKLTLKYKVE

-1202 GTYTLYIDVPED
+1202 GTYTLYIDVPD
-1214 RNFNA
+1214 DPNFNA

-1247 AATKTN
+1247 AATKEH

-1270 KGSETWITAT
+1270 KGSETWTAAT
-1280 GNTVDVTLNTENGYP
+1280 GNGNTVDVTLNTENGYP

-1307 KNHDTSNPAQ
+1307 KNHDTSRPAQ
-1317 VTVAA
+1317 VTVKA
-1322 YRCVDHEFGQQLVS
+1322 YQCVEHVYGETLVS
-1336 DETNHWYQCTVCGA
+1336 DETSHWYQCTVCGA
-1350 KTGIAAHSYTDA
+1350 KTGIAAHSYTDK
-1362 KFDDNGHWAVC
+1362 KFDGNGHWAVC

-1402 YKTGAAAHEL
+1402 YKTGETAHEL
-1412 TTKNNTTEHW
+1412 TSKYDTAGHW

-1427 GYKTGETA
+1427 GYATDKTD
-1435 HSTESK
+1435 HSMEGKS
-1441 YSADGHWEE
+1441 SADGHWDA
-1450 CACGYKTDVKA
+1450 CACGYKTDV
-1461 HTLASGHDTTSHW
+1461 
-1474 KYCTC
+1474 
-1479 GYQTDVAAH
+1479 
-1488 ELTNKNDA
+1488 
-1496 AEHWQECAVCGYAT
+1496 
-1510 AKTAHDM
+1510 TAH
-1517 QNKSDES
+1517 
-1524 QHWQECACGYKLGAA
+1524 A
-1539 AHTWTDKYDTQN
+1539 WTDKFDTQN
-1551 HWQECGSCG
+1551 HWQECSGCG
-1560 YKKDVTAHTLVK
+1560 YKTGVAAHSLTKNV
-1572 QTNETQHQVKCESCE
+1572 NETQHQVKCESCG

-1594 HTGGTATCTAQ
+1594 HTGGTATCTAK
-1605 AVCEVC
+1605 AVCSVC
-1611 GVSYGEKA
+1611 GEAYGELA
-1619 AHVADSNYKYN
+1619 AHVADSTYKYN

-1637 CATCGTPMSDQEAH
+1637 CATCGTPMSNQEAH
-1651 TGGTADCQ
+1651 TGGKADCQ
-1659 HQAVCDVCRQPYGE
+1659 HRAVCDVCRQPYGE

-1764 EATGLKHEECTACG
+1764 EAEGLKHEECTACG
-1778 DKRSEGTVIPKLPR
+1778 DKRSEGTEIPKLPR

>member
-1 MAAMSTEKWKGLVYC
+1 
-16 TMRDSGGSAAKR
+16 
-28 KSNQYDEEGN
+28 
-38 TMWKKRL
+38 MWKKRL

-58 LPTAA
+58 LPTTA
-63 WAYSVGTL
+63 WAWSVDTF
-71 DDLKRQLS
+71 DELKRELG
-79 YGETRTIT
+79 YGGTRTIP

-101 AKANI
+101 AEAKI

-119 FTSGRMFRFDS
+119 FTRGRMFRFDS

-138 KARLTLENITVDGG
+138 KARLTLENITVDGNK
-152 SVKASDPAFSL
+152 VEASDPAFSL

-176 IQNHVCTSAYEG
+176 IQNHVNTGTYEG

-203 VIRNNTTAGH
+203 VIRNNTTAGY
-213 GGGVNCSAGSFIMRG
+213 GGGVYCDAGSFIMHG
-228 GTITGNTAAKGGGV
+228 GTITGNTAARGGGGV
-242 YSKSCPTDSDS
+242 YNKSYPYIQQDEA
-253 TTDQGKGFVIG
+253 QGSNYGFVIG
-264 DRTGKNST
+264 DRTGGDKN
-272 GVIRIEKNKLSD
+272 GVIRIENNTLSD
-284 GTTNNVGVCL
+284 GTNNNVCVGL

-331 SLVVKHT
+331 SLVVKHASST
-338 YPAMQA
+338 MQA
-344 AFHSDNAAYVLTSG
+344 AFRSDNGAYVLTSG
-358 SDGLWLKGAEDGT
+358 SGGLWLKGAEDGT
-371 HTHCVCVG
+371 HTHCVCG
-379 HYAADSSHFTH
+379 AESYAHTSHKNDT
-390 NGKTAWTGVSSLKA
+390 TWTGVSSLKA
-404 ITTAGN
+404 ITEAGN

-417 EVEFNNSISDY
+417 EVESNGSSTLYSDPN
-428 VWQPVSG
+428 VWQPVNG

-443 SIIGKNNN
+443 SIIGKNSNE
-451 ARSMIEVN
+451 RGMIEVN

-470 TTGTV
+470 TTGKV
-475 THGEDRW
+475 THGKNFQ
-482 GKQTTG
+482 GVQTEG
-488 RAVDIGYGS
+488 RGVDIGYGS
-497 YSTTATF
+497 SSTTATF

-509 SITGNF
+509 SITGNA
-515 CNDSAGGVAITSGTF
+515 CNNSGGGVVVYSGTF
-530 NMYGGTITGNTAGL
+530 NMYGGKITDNTAGL
-544 KKQSG
+544 KKENG
-549 YGAGGGVFVDMRGT
+549 NGAGGGVYVDMRGT

-570 ISDNTAVFQGGGG
+570 ISENTAVLQGGGG
-583 VYVYTT
+583 VYVYNT
-589 GKFTMYDGTITRNT
+589 GKFTMHDGLITRNT
-603 VTLLGESTYSNSADY
+603 VTLLGESTSSYSADY

-638 NTVIPFSDDGTQ
+638 NTVIPFSDNGTQ

-668 TGNKALNYKDR
+668 TRNKALNYKDR

-703 RIANGTIT
+703 KIENAVIT

-745 EIHDNEAK
+745 EIIDNEAR

-772 KLTGQVKIYDNT
+772 KLIGQVKIYDNT
-784 STASSYINKDD
+784 STASSHPDKDD
-795 NLYVGDGFTFSAAGL
+795 NLYVGDGFTFYATGL
-810 SLDVERDGACIGVTT
+810 NTERQDIGVTT

-857 SGYLYVREAQFKAI
+857 SGYLYVREAQYKAT

-890 EDGKTLTFESVTNIP
+890 DGGKTLTFESVTNIP

-911 DGDHYLPKSYKDAI
+911 DGDYYFPESYKDAI

-964 KDAPEAPTGL
+964 KDAPGAPTGL

-1015 PLDKKS
+1015 PLDKRS
-1021 ANSPIYKDT
+1021 ANSEIYVDT

-1064 RTDMVYRNRGYF
+1064 RTDMVYRNRYYF
-1076 VFEGDI
+1076 IFEGDI
-1082 DYYDAHYKTVQGNR
+1082 DYYDAHYKTVQGSR
-1096 VYDAPGTYTVKVKP
+1096 TYCDPGTYTVKVKP

-1120 TDPVTLTVTIARRT
+1120 TEPVTLTVTIARRT

-1144 CPPYETPY
+1144 CPTYETDY
-1152 TGKAQTYEMR
+1152 TGKAQTYEIR
-1162 FAWPESPF
+1162 FAWPESPW
-1170 GQRLK
+1170 GHRLA
-1175 FANPDNKLTLKYKVE
+1175 FANSNNKLTLKYKVGD
-1190 ETGKFVTEPIDV
+1190 TNTFVTEPVDV
-1202 GTYTLYIDVPED
+1202 GTYTLYIDVPD
-1214 RNFNA
+1214 DPNFNA
-1219 TTVTDKDGEWTFTI
+1219 TTVTDKDGGWTFTI
-1233 TPANMEAPTGVTGV
+1233 TPADMKAPTGVTGV
-1247 AATKTN
+1247 AATKEH
-1253 PTKGQLTGLGT
+1253 PTTGQLTGLGT

-1270 KGSETWITAT
+1270 KGSETWTAAT

-1307 KNHDTSNPAQ
+1307 KNHDTSSPAQ
-1317 VTVAA
+1317 VTVKA
-1322 YRCVDHEFGQQLVS
+1322 YQCVEHVYGETLVG
-1336 DETNHWYQCTVCGA
+1336 DEANHWYQCTVCGA
-1350 KTGIAAHSYTDA
+1350 KTGIAAHSYTDK
-1362 KFDDNGHWAVC
+1362 KFDGNGHWAVC

-1402 YKTGAAAHEL
+1402 YKTGETAHEL
-1412 TTKNNTTEHW
+1412 TSKYDTAGHW

-1427 GYKTGETA
+1427 GYATDKTD
-1435 HSTESK
+1435 HRMESK
-1441 YSADGHWEE
+1441 SSAGGHWDA
-1450 CACGYKTDVKA
+1450 CACGYKTDV
-1461 HTLASGHDTTSHW
+1461 
-1474 KYCTC
+1474 
-1479 GYQTDVAAH
+1479 
-1488 ELTNKNDA
+1488 
-1496 AEHWQECAVCGYAT
+1496 
-1510 AKTAHDM
+1510 TAH
-1517 QNKSDES
+1517 
-1524 QHWQECACGYKLGAA
+1524 A
-1539 AHTWTDKYDTQN
+1539 WTDKFDTQN
-1551 HWQECGSCG
+1551 HWQECSGCG
-1560 YKKDVTAHTLVK
+1560 YKTGVTAHSLTKNV
-1572 QTNETQHQVKCESCE
+1572 NETQHQVKCESCG

-1594 HTGGTATCTAQ
+1594 HTGGTATCTAK
-1605 AVCEVC
+1605 AVCSVC
-1611 GVSYGEKA
+1611 GESYGELA
-1619 AHVADSNYKYN
+1619 AHVADSTYKYN

-1637 CATCGTPMSDQEAH
+1637 CATCGTPMSNQEAH

-1659 HQAVCDVCRQPYGE
+1659 HKAVCDVCGQPYGE
-1673 LDANTHT
+1673 LDASNHT
-1680 GGIRWVQT
+1680 GGIRWAQT

-1713 ESVCSECGY
+1713 ESVCTECGY

-1764 EATGLKHEECTACG
+1764 EATGLKHEECTVCG
-1778 DKRSEGTVIPKLPR
+1778 DKRSEGTVIPKQPR

-1807 ADEAK
+1807 AENAK

>member
-1 MAAMSTEKWKGLVYC
+1 MEFTVVGTAEKC
-16 TMRDSGGSAAKR
+16 A
-28 KSNQYDEEGN
+28 QQ
-38 TMWKKRL
+38 
-45 VSMAMALVLAVSL
+45 VLAGEADAAL
-58 LPTAA
+58 LMTYTAQRLA
-63 WAYSVGTL
+63 R
-71 DDLKRQLS
+71 DDLQ
-79 YGETRTIT
+79 
-87 VTGTIEVTETLVIP
+87 
-101 AKANI
+101 N
-106 TITGGGTLKRAAS
+106 
-119 FTSGRMFRFDS
+119 
-130 SVGIYERN
+130 
-138 KARLTLENITVDGG
+138 RLREDIVPGAVLE
-152 SVKASDPAFSL
+152 L
-163 SMNAFL
+163 SM
-169 TLKAGAV
+169 
-176 IQNHVCTSAYEG
+176 
-188 TVYVAGGVLTMEAGS
+188 
-203 VIRNNTTAGH
+203 
-213 GGGVNCSAGSFIMRG
+213 GVNANDSAHFYGSWEK
-228 GTITGNTAAKGGGV
+228 TLAGV
-242 YSKSCPTDSDS
+242 TD
-253 TTDQGKGFVIG
+253 GI
-264 DRTGKNST
+264 
-272 GVIRIEKNKLSD
+272 
-284 GTTNNVGVCL
+284 
-294 YSKSYGN
+294 
-301 IDTSANPCA
+301 
-310 VQYGTFDAAKSYI
+310 
-323 GVSAEIVP
+323 SAEIVP

-344 AFHSDNAAYVLTSG
+344 AFHSDNAAYALTSG
-358 SDGLWLKGAEDGT
+358 SGGLWMKGAEDGA

-390 NGKTAWTGVSSLKA
+390 NDKTAWTGVSSLKA

-475 THGEDRW
+475 THGENYW
-482 GKQTTG
+482 GEQATG

-544 KKQSG
+544 KKESG

-603 VTLLGESTYSNSADY
+603 VTLLGESTYSNSTDY

-638 NTVIPFSDDGTQ
+638 NTVIPFSDNGTQ

-668 TGNKALNYKDR
+668 TRNKALNYKDR
-679 TDGLGDADA
+679 TDGLGDKDA

-703 RIANGTIT
+703 KIENAVIT

-772 KLTGQVKIYDNT
+772 KLIGQVKIYDNT
-784 STASSYINKDD
+784 STIDNSTNKNKED

-825 KNYPYSKIRIT
+825 KNYPYSRIRIT

-857 SGYLYVREAQFKAI
+857 SGNLYVREAQFKAT

-955 ELTLPDATA
+955 ELWLPDATA
-964 KDAPEAPTGL
+964 KDAPGAPTGL
-974 GVRMPYESDTAYGFI
+974 AGTMPYESDTAYGFI

-994 LMEYSKDGTTWTRC
+994 LMEYRKDGDTEWTTC
-1008 SYGTTRV
+1008 SYYGNTTKV

-1064 RTDMVYRNRGYF
+1064 RTDMVYRNRYYF
-1076 VFEGDI
+1076 IFEGDI
-1082 DYYDAHYKTVQGNR
+1082 DYYDAHYKTVQGSRTYCN
-1096 VYDAPGTYTVKVKP
+1096 PGTYTVKVKP

-1120 TDPVTLTVTIARRT
+1120 TEPVTLTVTIARRT

-1144 CPPYETPY
+1144 CPTYETDY

-1162 FAWPESPF
+1162 FAWPESPW
-1170 GQRLK
+1170 GHRLA
-1175 FANPDNKLTLKYKVE
+1175 FANSNNKLTLKYKVGD
-1190 ETGKFVTEPIDV
+1190 TNTFVTEPIDV
-1202 GTYTLYIDVPED
+1202 GTYTLYIDVPD
-1214 RNFNA
+1214 DPNFNA
-1219 TTVTDKDGEWTFTI
+1219 TTVTDKDGRWTFTI
-1233 TPANMEAPTGVTGV
+1233 TPADMKAPTGVTGV
-1247 AATKTN
+1247 AATKEH
-1253 PTKGQLTGLGT
+1253 PTTGQLTGLGT

-1270 KGSETWITAT
+1270 KGSDTWTAAT
-1280 GNTVDVTLNTENGYP
+1280 GNNTVDVTLCL
-1295 VDTVFEVRYKAD
+1295 R
-1307 KNHDTSNPAQ
+1307 
-1317 VTVAA
+1317 
-1322 YRCVDHEFGQQLVS
+1322 
-1336 DETNHWYQCTVCGA
+1336 
-1350 KTGIAAHSYTDA
+1350 
-1362 KFDDNGHWAVC
+1362 
-1373 ACGAETHHD
+1373 
-1382 KHSLT
+1382 
-1387 AKHNESQHWQECVCG
+1387 
-1402 YKTGAAAHEL
+1402 
-1412 TTKNNTTEHW
+1412 
-1422 QECEC
+1422 
-1427 GYKTGETA
+1427 
-1435 HSTESK
+1435 
-1441 YSADGHWEE
+1441 
-1450 CACGYKTDVKA
+1450 
-1461 HTLASGHDTTSHW
+1461 
-1474 KYCTC
+1474 
-1479 GYQTDVAAH
+1479 
-1488 ELTNKNDA
+1488 
-1496 AEHWQECAVCGYAT
+1496 
-1510 AKTAHDM
+1510 
-1517 QNKSDES
+1517 
-1524 QHWQECACGYKLGAA
+1524 
-1539 AHTWTDKYDTQN
+1539 
-1551 HWQECGSCG
+1551 
-1560 YKKDVTAHTLVK
+1560 
-1572 QTNETQHQVKCESCE
+1572 
-1587 YKTEWEN
+1587 
-1594 HTGGTATCTAQ
+1594 
-1605 AVCEVC
+1605 
-1611 GVSYGEKA
+1611 
-1619 AHVADSNYKYN
+1619 
-1630 GEGHWTA
+1630 
-1637 CATCGTPMSDQEAH
+1637 CAT
-1651 TGGTADCQ
+1651 
-1659 HQAVCDVCRQPYGE
+1659 RR
-1673 LDANTHT
+1673 
-1680 GGIRWVQT
+1680 IRT
-1688 AETHQAF
+1688 MIP
-1695 YLCCG
+1695 
-1700 AAAGAEANHSWND
+1700 AA
-1713 ESVCSECGY
+1713 
-1722 GCAHTGG
+1722 
-1729 TATCTALAVCDI
+1729 L
-1741 CGHTYGDLLP
+1741 
-1751 HDYRWVI
+1751 
-1758 DQEATT
+1758 
-1764 EATGLKHEECTACG
+1764 
-1778 DKRSEGTVIPKLPR
+1778 
-1792 HSSSV
+1792 
-1797 STPDIQPILT
+1797 
-1807 ADEAK
+1807 
-1812 SATDYSGGIY
+1812 
-1822 GLTFR
+1822 
-1827 ASTGYGSFKGVKVN
+1827 
-1841 GKTIGAGNYIAEE
+1841 
-1854 NGGTEIYLKAAYLQ
+1854 
-1868 TLAPGKY
+1868 
-1875 TMTVMTE
+1875 
-1882 SGEVTTEFT
+1882 
-1891 VGGVMTAPKTADA
+1891 
-1904 GALVYLAMALSSYTG
+1904 
-1919 TALVAR
+1919 
-1925 KRRKEF
+1925 RR

>member
-1 MAAMSTEKWKGLVYC
+1 
-16 TMRDSGGSAAKR
+16 
-28 KSNQYDEEGN
+28 
-38 TMWKKRL
+38 MWKKRL
-45 VSMAMALVLAVSL
+45 VSMAMVLVLAVSL
-58 LPTAA
+58 LPTTA
-63 WAYSVGTL
+63 WAWSYSVDTFNE
-71 DDLKRQLS
+71 LKTQLGKG
-79 YGETRTIT
+79 GERTIE

-101 AKANI
+101 EKANI
-106 TITGGGTLKRAAS
+106 TITGGTLKRAES
-119 FTSGRMFRFDS
+119 FTSGRMFRLNS
-130 SVGIYERN
+130 SFGALESN
-138 KARLTLENITVDGG
+138 KARLTLENITVDGNN
-152 SVKASDPAFSL
+152 VKASEPVVSL
-163 SMNAFL
+163 SSNGFL
-169 TLKAGAV
+169 TLKDGAV
-176 IQNHVCTSAYEG
+176 IQNHVNTGTYEG

-203 VIRNNTTAGH
+203 VIRNNTTAGN
-213 GGGVNCSAGSFIMRG
+213 GGGVNCGAGSFIMHG
-228 GTITGNTAAKGGGV
+228 GTITGNTAAKGGGGV
-242 YSKSCPTDSDS
+242 YNESYPYIQQDEA
-253 TTDQGKGFVIG
+253 QGSNYGFVIG
-264 DRTGKNST
+264 DRTASDRS
-272 GVIRIEKNKLSD
+272 GVIRIENNKLSD
-284 GTTNNVGVCL
+284 GTTNNVSVAL
-294 YSKSYGN
+294 FDSRYSSRTT
-301 IDTSANPCA
+301 DTSANPCA

-338 YPAMQA
+338 YPTMQA
-344 AFHSDNAAYVLTSG
+344 AFHSDNAAYALTSG
-358 SDGLWLKGAEDGT
+358 SGGLWMKGAEDGA

-390 NGKTAWTGVSSLKA
+390 NDKTAWTGVSSLKA

-443 SIIGKNNN
+443 SIIGKNSNE
-451 ARSMIEVN
+451 RSMIEVN

-470 TTGTV
+470 TTGKV
-475 THGEDRW
+475 THGEDRL
-482 GKQTTG
+482 GRQTTG

-497 YSTTATF
+497 SSTTATF

-603 VTLLGESTYSNSADY
+603 VTLLGESTYSNSTDY

-638 NTVIPFSDDGTQ
+638 NTVIPFSDNGTQ

-668 TGNKALNYKDR
+668 TRNKALNYKDR
-679 TDGLGDADA
+679 TDGLGDKDA

-703 RIANGTIT
+703 KIENAVIT

-731 KGTLSIGTTSSSKV
+731 KGTLYIGTTSSSVV
-745 EIHDNEAK
+745 EIYDNEAK
-753 LGSDELSG
+753 IGSDTISG

-772 KLTGQVKIYDNT
+772 KLIGQVKIYDNT
-784 STASSYINKDD
+784 STASSHPDKDD
-795 NLYVGDGFTFSAAGL
+795 NLYVGYDNYGNNFTFSAAGL
-810 SLDVERDGACIGVTT
+810 KLTGKEHIGITT
-825 KNYPYSKIRIT
+825 QATYAKVQIT
-836 NDNAKAG
+836 NDNANAVY
-843 LFFSDKDG
+843 FYPDSNDYQI
-851 LEVVSD
+851 VSEND
-857 SGYLYVREAQFKAI
+857 RLYRREAQFKAT

-877 MKVSV
+877 MRVSV
-882 NKYGGVLS
+882 NKNGGVLS

-955 ELTLPDATA
+955 ELWLPDATA
-964 KDAPEAPTGL
+964 KDAPGAPTGL
-974 GVRMPYESDTAYGFI
+974 AGTMPYESDTAYGFI

-994 LMEYSKDGTTWTRC
+994 LMEYSKDGKTWTQC

-1039 ETQKVSEATTVTVP
+1039 ETQKVSEAATVTVP

-1064 RTDMVYRNRGYF
+1064 RTDMVYRNRYYF
-1076 VFEGDI
+1076 IFEGDI
-1082 DYYDAHYKTVQGNR
+1082 DYYDAHYKTVQGSR
-1096 VYDAPGTYTVKVKP
+1096 TYCDPGTYTVKVKP

-1120 TDPVTLTVTIARRT
+1120 TEPVTLTVTIARRT

-1144 CPPYETPY
+1144 CPTYETDY
-1152 TGKAQTYEMR
+1152 TGKAQTYEIR
-1162 FAWPESPF
+1162 FAWPESPW
-1170 GQRLK
+1170 GHRLA
-1175 FANPDNKLTLKYKVE
+1175 FANSNNKLTLKYKVGD
-1190 ETGKFVTEPIDV
+1190 TNTFVTEPVDV
-1202 GTYTLYIDVPED
+1202 GTYTLYIDVPD
-1214 RNFNA
+1214 DPNFNA
-1219 TTVTDKDGEWTFTI
+1219 TEVTDKRGFWTFTI
-1233 TPANMEAPTGVTGV
+1233 TPAVMEAPTGVTGV
-1247 AATKTN
+1247 AATKEH
-1253 PTKGQLTGLGT
+1253 PTTGQLTGLGT
-1264 DMEYRV
+1264 DMEYSKDGV
-1270 KGSETWITAT
+1270 TWTAAT

-1307 KNHDTSNPAQ
+1307 KNHDTSSPAQ
-1317 VTVAA
+1317 VTVKA
-1322 YRCVDHEFGQQLVS
+1322 YQCVEHEFGQQLVS

-1350 KTGIAAHSYTDA
+1350 KTGIAAHSYTDK
-1362 KFDDNGHWAVC
+1362 KFDGNGHWAVC

-1382 KHSLT
+1382 EHSLT
-1387 AKHNESQHWQECVCG
+1387 AKHNESQHWQECSV
-1402 YKTGAAAHEL
+1402 
-1412 TTKNNTTEHW
+1412 
-1422 QECEC
+1422 C

-1435 HSTESK
+1435 HELTSKYDTAGHWQECECGYATDKTDHSMESK
-1441 YSADGHWEE
+1441 SSADGHWDA
-1450 CACGYKTDVKA
+1450 CACGYKTDV
-1461 HTLASGHDTTSHW
+1461 
-1474 KYCTC
+1474 
-1479 GYQTDVAAH
+1479 AAH
-1488 ELTNKNDA
+1488 A
-1496 AEHWQECAVCGYAT
+1496 
-1510 AKTAHDM
+1510 
-1517 QNKSDES
+1517 
-1524 QHWQECACGYKLGAA
+1524 
-1539 AHTWTDKYDTQN
+1539 WTDKFDTQN
-1551 HWQECGSCG
+1551 HWQECSGCG
-1560 YKKDVTAHTLVK
+1560 YKTGVTAHSLTKNV
-1572 QTNETQHQVKCESCE
+1572 NETQHQVKCESCG

-1594 HTGGTATCTAQ
+1594 HTGGTATCTAK
-1605 AVCEVC
+1605 AVCSVC
-1611 GVSYGEKA
+1611 GESYGQLA

-1637 CATCGTPMSDQEAH
+1637 CATCGTPMSNQEAH

-1659 HQAVCDVCRQPYGE
+1659 HKAVCDVCGQPYGE
-1673 LDANTHT
+1673 INASNHT

-1713 ESVCSECGY
+1713 ESVCTECGY

-1764 EATGLKHEECTACG
+1764 EATGLKHEECTVCG
-1778 DKRSEGTVIPKLPR
+1778 DKRSEGTEIPKLPR

-1854 NGGTEIYLKAAYLQ
+1854 NGGTEIYLKVAYLQ

>member
-1 MAAMSTEKWKGLVYC
+1 
-16 TMRDSGGSAAKR
+16 
-28 KSNQYDEEGN
+28 
-38 TMWKKRL
+38 MWKKRL

-58 LPTAA
+58 LPTTA
-63 WAYSVGTL
+63 WAANSAKSLSELEMYLRWSGT
-71 DDLKRQLS
+71 Q
-79 YGETRTIT
+79 TIE
-87 VTGTIEVTETLVIP
+87 VTGTIEVTEPLVIP
-101 AKANI
+101 KTANI

-119 FTSGRMFRFDS
+119 FTDGYMFDIQGATIGSGS
-130 SVGIYERN
+130 KHE
-138 KARLTLENITVDGG
+138 AHLTLENIKVDGG
-152 SVKASDPAFSL
+152 RVPAKYGAFKL
-163 SMNAFL
+163 DGQGDFL
-169 TLKAGAV
+169 TLEDGAI
-176 IQNHVCTSAYEG
+176 IQNHVVTGTSGG
-188 TVYVAGGVLTMEAGS
+188 TVDVFSGVLTTETGS
-203 VIRNNTTAGH
+203 VIQNNTTAGY
-213 GGGVNCSAGSFIMRG
+213 GGGVYCAPSNGYYGSFLMHG
-228 GTITGNTAAKGGGV
+228 GKITGNTAAKGGGGV
-242 YSKSCPTDSDS
+242 YNESYPKNNDKSTEV
-253 TTDQGKGFVIG
+253 GKGFVIG
-264 DRTGKNST
+264 DYLENKH
-272 GVIRIEKNKLSD
+272 GVIRIEGNKLTD
-284 GTTNNVGVCL
+284 GTVNNVYVCF
-294 YSKSYGN
+294 YSNPYGN
-301 IDTSANPCA
+301 TADTSANPCA
-310 VQYGTFDAAKSYI
+310 MQYGTFKVADSYI
-323 GVSAEIVP
+323 GVSAEVTH
-331 SLVVKHT
+331 SLVAKHPT
-338 YPAMQA
+338 EYIKT
-344 AFHSDNAAYVLTSG
+344 AFHSDSAAYTLKLNSG
-358 SDGLWLKGAEDGT
+358 IWLDSADT

-379 HYAADSSHFTH
+379 RYTADSNHSTH
-390 NGKTAWTGVSSLKA
+390 KELDWTGVSSLKA

-417 EVEFNNSISDY
+417 EVEYDSSTGSCT
-428 VWQPVSG
+428 WQPKNG

-443 SIIGKNNN
+443 SIISKGDST
-451 ARSMIEVN
+451 RGMITVDD
-459 SGVTFDLTDCK
+459 GATFDLTDCK

-475 THGEDRW
+475 THGENNW
-482 GKQTTG
+482 GKATG
-488 RAVDIGYGS
+488 GGVDIGYKTMS
-497 YSTTATF
+497 SSFNNTTF

-509 SITGNF
+509 SITGNVSS
-515 CNDSAGGVAITSGTF
+515 NGGVLVNSGTF
-530 NMYGGTITGNTAGL
+530 NMYGGSITGNTSEV
-544 KKQSG
+544 KKNSSS
-549 YGAGGGVFVDMRGT
+549 YGGGGGVFIDLRGK
-563 FNLYRGE
+563 FNLYKGE
-570 ISDNTAVFQGGGG
+570 ISQNTVSLQGGGG
-583 VYVYTT
+583 VINWGT
-589 GKFTMYDGTITRNT
+589 FTMYDGTITGNT
-603 VTLLGESTYSNSADY
+603 VTLIGDSTGQYNSDQ
-618 GGGGVLNKGTFIME
+618 GGGGVLNRGTFTME
-632 NGTISD
+632 NGTISN
-638 NTVIPFSDDGTQ
+638 NTVVPFSDDGTQ

-662 MENGTL
+662 MENGTI
-668 TGNKALNYKDR
+668 TRNQALNYAAR
-679 TDGLGDADA
+679 TDGLGDKDA

-703 RIANGTIT
+703 KIENAVIT

-731 KGTLSIGTTSSSKV
+731 KGTLYIGTTSSSKV
-745 EIHDNEAK
+745 EIIDNEAR

-772 KLTGQVKIYDNT
+772 YLNGQAMIYDNT
-784 STASSYINKDD
+784 STASSHPDKDD
-795 NLYVGDGFTFSAAGL
+795 NLYVGDGFTFYATGL
-810 SLDVERDGACIGVTT
+810 NTERQDIGVTT

-857 SGYLYVREAQFKAI
+857 NGYLYVREAQYKAT

-882 NKYGGVLS
+882 KPNGGVLS

-938 NTRVQLSGYDSK
+938 NTRVQLSGRDSK

-955 ELTLPDATA
+955 ELTLPNATA
-964 KDAPEAPTGL
+964 KDTPAAPTGL
-974 GVRMPYESDTAYGFI
+974 AGTMPYESDTAYGFI

-994 LMEYSKDGTTWTRC
+994 LMEYSKDGKTWTTC
-1008 SYGTTRV
+1008 SYYGNTTKV

-1039 ETQKVSEATTVTVP
+1039 ETQKVSEAATVTVP

-1064 RTDMVYRNRGYF
+1064 RTDMVYRNRGDF
-1076 VFEGDI
+1076 VFAGIDI
-1082 DYYDAHYKTVQGNR
+1082 DYYRAHYITVEGT
-1096 VYDAPGTYTVKVKP
+1096 YIHTKAGTYTVKVKP
-1110 EDGYTWKDGT
+1110 EDGYTWVGGG
-1120 TDPVTLTVTIARRT
+1120 TDPVTLTVTIAKRT
-1134 ATASDFEVIS
+1134 ATASDFKYDAY
-1144 CPPYETPY
+1144 PPYETPY
-1152 TGKAQTYEMR
+1152 SGEAQTYENVR
-1162 FAWPESPF
+1162 FKKLDAIHGDPLAFDDP
-1170 GQRLK
+1170 
-1175 FANPDNKLTLKYKVE
+1175 NNKLTLKYKVE

-1202 GTYTLYIDVPED
+1202 GTYTLYIDVPD
-1214 RNFNA
+1214 DPNFNA

-1247 AATKTN
+1247 AATKEH

-1270 KGSETWITAT
+1270 KGSETWTAAT
-1280 GNTVDVTLNTENGYP
+1280 GNGNTVDVTLNTENGYP

-1307 KNHDTSNPAQ
+1307 KNHDTSSPAQ
-1317 VTVAA
+1317 VTVKA
-1322 YRCVDHEFGQQLVS
+1322 YQCVEHVYGETLVS
-1336 DETNHWYQCTVCGA
+1336 DEASHWYQCTVCGA
-1350 KTGIAAHSYTDA
+1350 KTGIAAHSYTDK
-1362 KFDDNGHWAVC
+1362 KFDGNGHWAVC

-1382 KHSLT
+1382 EHSLT

-1402 YKTGAAAHEL
+1402 YKTGETAHEL
-1412 TTKNNTTEHW
+1412 TSKYDTAGHW
-1422 QECEC
+1422 QECECGYATDKTDHSMESKSSADGHWDACACGYKTDVAAHAWTDKFDTQNHWQECGVC

-1435 HSTESK
+1435 HS
-1441 YSADGHWEE
+1441 
-1450 CACGYKTDVKA
+1450 
-1461 HTLASGHDTTSHW
+1461 
-1474 KYCTC
+1474 
-1479 GYQTDVAAH
+1479 
-1488 ELTNKNDA
+1488 LTKN
-1496 AEHWQECAVCGYAT
+1496 V
-1510 AKTAHDM
+1510 
-1517 QNKSDES
+1517 
-1524 QHWQECACGYKLGAA
+1524 
-1539 AHTWTDKYDTQN
+1539 
-1551 HWQECGSCG
+1551 
-1560 YKKDVTAHTLVK
+1560 
-1572 QTNETQHQVKCESCE
+1572 NETQHQVKCESCG

-1594 HTGGTATCTAQ
+1594 HTGGTATCTAK
-1605 AVCEVC
+1605 AVCSVC
-1611 GVSYGEKA
+1611 GEAYGELA
-1619 AHVADSNYKYN
+1619 AHVADSNYRYN
-1630 GEGHWTA
+1630 ADGHWTA
-1637 CATCGTPMSDQEAH
+1637 CATCGTPMSNQEAH

-1659 HQAVCDVCRQPYGE
+1659 HKAVCDVCGQPYGE
-1673 LDANTHT
+1673 LDASNHT
-1680 GGIRWVQT
+1680 GGIRWAQT

-1713 ESVCSECGY
+1713 ESVCTECGY

-1764 EATGLKHEECTACG
+1764 EATGLKHEECTVCG
-1778 DKRSEGTVIPKLPR
+1778 DKRSEGTVIPKQPR

-1841 GKTIGAGNYIAEE
+1841 GKAIGAGNYIAEE

>member
-1 MAAMSTEKWKGLVYC
+1 
-16 TMRDSGGSAAKR
+16 
-28 KSNQYDEEGN
+28 
-38 TMWKKRL
+38 MWKKRL

-58 LPTAA
+58 LPTTA
-63 WAYSVGTL
+63 WAYPADTL
-71 DDLKRQLS
+71 AELKSQLS
-79 YGETRTIT
+79 KGGTRTIP

-101 AKANI
+101 EKANI
-106 TITGGGTLKRAAS
+106 TITGGTLKRAES
-119 FTSGRMFRFDS
+119 FTSGRMFRLNS
-130 SVGIYERN
+130 SFGALESN

-176 IQNHVCTSAYEG
+176 IQNHVCTSSYEG
-188 TVYVAGGVLTMEAGS
+188 TVYVAGGVLTMETGS
-203 VIRNNTTAGH
+203 VIQNNATTGY
-213 GGGVNCSAGSFIMRG
+213 GGGVNCGAGSFLMLG
-228 GTITGNTAAKGGGV
+228 GTITGNTAAKGGGGV
-242 YSKSCPTDSDS
+242 YNESCPYIQQDEA
-253 TTDQGKGFVIG
+253 QGSNYGFVIG
-264 DRTGKNST
+264 DRTASDRS
-272 GVIRIEKNKLSD
+272 GVIRIENNKLSD
-284 GTTNNVGVCL
+284 GTTNNVSVAL
-294 YSKSYGN
+294 FDSRYSSRTT
-301 IDTSANPCA
+301 DTSANPCA

-344 AFHSDNAAYVLTSG
+344 AFHSDNAAYALTSG
-358 SDGLWLKGAEDGT
+358 SGGLWMKGAKDGA

-390 NGKTAWTGVSSLKA
+390 NDKTAWTGVSSLKA
-404 ITTAGN
+404 ITEAGN

-470 TTGTV
+470 TTGKV

-603 VTLLGESTYSNSADY
+603 VTLLGESTYSNSTDY

-638 NTVIPFSDDGTQ
+638 NTVIPFSDNGTQ

-668 TGNKALNYKDR
+668 TRNKALNYAAR
-679 TDGLGDADA
+679 TDELGDKDA

-703 RIANGTIT
+703 KIENGIIKD
-711 ENISSARSNGYDG
+711 NISSARSNGLDG

-731 KGTLSIGTTSSSKV
+731 KGTLYIGTTSSSVV
-745 EIHDNEAK
+745 EIYDNEAK
-753 LGSDELSG
+753 IGSDTISG

-772 KLTGQVKIYDNT
+772 YLNGQAMIYDNT
-784 STASSYINKDD
+784 STVSSRDNKDD

-810 SLDVERDGACIGVTT
+810 KLTGKEHIGITT
-825 KNYPYSKIRIT
+825 QATYAKVQIT
-836 NDNAKAG
+836 NDNDNAVY
-843 LFFSDKDG
+843 FYPDSNDYQI
-851 LEVVSD
+851 VSEN
-857 SGYLYVREAQFKAI
+857 SKLYRREAQFKAT

-877 MKVSV
+877 MTVSV
-882 NKYGGVLS
+882 KPNGGVLS

-938 NTRVQLSGYDSK
+938 NTRVQLSGRDSK

-955 ELTLPDATA
+955 ELTLPNATA

-974 GVRMPYESDTAYGFI
+974 AGTMPYESDTAYGFI

-1082 DYYDAHYKTVQGNR
+1082 DYYDAHYKTVQGSR

-1120 TDPVTLTVTIARRT
+1120 TEPVTLTVTIAKRT
-1134 ATASDFEVIS
+1134 ATASDFKYDAY
-1144 CPPYETPY
+1144 PPYETPY
-1152 TGKAQTYEMR
+1152 SGEAQTYENVR
-1162 FAWPESPF
+1162 FKKLDAIHGDP
-1170 GQRLK
+1170 LA
-1175 FANPDNKLTLKYKVE
+1175 FANSNNKLTLKYKVGD
-1190 ETGKFVTEPIDV
+1190 TNTFVTEPVDV
-1202 GTYTLYIDVPED
+1202 GTYTLYIDVPD
-1214 RNFNA
+1214 DPNFNA
-1219 TTVTDKDGEWTFTI
+1219 TEVTDKRGFWTFTI
-1233 TPANMEAPTGVTGV
+1233 TPAVMEAPTGVTGV
-1247 AATKTN
+1247 AATKEH
-1253 PTKGQLTGLGT
+1253 PTTGQLTGLGT
-1264 DMEYRV
+1264 DMEYSKDGV
-1270 KGSETWITAT
+1270 TWTAAT

-1307 KNHDTSNPAQ
+1307 KNHDTSSPAQ
-1317 VTVAA
+1317 VTVKA
-1322 YRCVDHEFGQQLVS
+1322 YQCVEHEFGQQLVS
-1336 DETNHWYQCTVCGA
+1336 DEANHWHQCTVCGA
-1350 KTGIAAHSYTDA
+1350 KTDIAAHSYTDK
-1362 KFDDNGHWAVC
+1362 KFDGNGHWAVC

-1382 KHSLT
+1382 EHSLT

-1402 YKTGAAAHEL
+1402 YKTGETAHEL
-1412 TTKNNTTEHW
+1412 TSKYDTAGHW

-1427 GYKTGETA
+1427 GYATDKTD
-1435 HSTESK
+1435 HSMESK
-1441 YSADGHWEE
+1441 SSADGHWDA
-1450 CACGYKTDVKA
+1450 CACGYKTDV
-1461 HTLASGHDTTSHW
+1461 
-1474 KYCTC
+1474 
-1479 GYQTDVAAH
+1479 AAH
-1488 ELTNKNDA
+1488 A
-1496 AEHWQECAVCGYAT
+1496 
-1510 AKTAHDM
+1510 
-1517 QNKSDES
+1517 
-1524 QHWQECACGYKLGAA
+1524 
-1539 AHTWTDKYDTQN
+1539 WTDKFDTQN
-1551 HWQECGSCG
+1551 HWQECSVCG
-1560 YKKDVTAHTLVK
+1560 YKTGVAAHSLTKNV
-1572 QTNETQHQVKCESCE
+1572 NETQHQVKCESCG

-1594 HTGGTATCTAQ
+1594 HTGGTATCTAK
-1605 AVCEVC
+1605 AVCSVC
-1611 GVSYGEKA
+1611 GEAYGELA
-1619 AHVADSNYKYN
+1619 AHVADSNYRYN
-1630 GEGHWTA
+1630 ADGHWTA
-1637 CATCGTPMSDQEAH
+1637 CAACGTPMSNQEAH

-1659 HQAVCDVCRQPYGE
+1659 HKAVCDVCGQPYGE
-1673 LDANTHT
+1673 LDASNHT

-1713 ESVCSECGY
+1713 ESVCTECGY

-1778 DKRSEGTVIPKLPR
+1778 DKRSEGTVIPKQPR

-1807 ADEAK
+1807 ADEAR

-1882 SGEVTTEFT
+1882 SGEVTTEFA
-1891 VGGVMTAPKTADA
+1891 VGGVMTAPKTADT

>member
-1 MAAMSTEKWKGLVYC
+1 
-16 TMRDSGGSAAKR
+16 
-28 KSNQYDEEGN
+28 
-38 TMWKKRL
+38 MWKKRL

-58 LPTAA
+58 LPTTA
-63 WAYSVGTL
+63 WAYPADTL
-71 DDLKRQLS
+71 AELKSQLS
-79 YGETRTIT
+79 KGGTRTIP

-101 AKANI
+101 AEAKI
-106 TITGGGTLKRAAS
+106 TISGGTLKRADS
-119 FTSGRMFRFDS
+119 FTSGCMFRLNSTIGAYD
-130 SVGIYERN
+130 RN
-138 KARLTLENITVDGG
+138 KASLTLEKITVDGG
-152 SVKASDPAFSL
+152 GVKASEPAFSL
-163 SMNAFL
+163 GSNAFL
-169 TLKAGAV
+169 TLKDGAV
-176 IQNHVCTSAYEG
+176 IQNHVCTSPYEG

-203 VIRNNTTAGH
+203 VIRNNTTAGN
-213 GGGVNCSAGSFIMRG
+213 GGGVNCGAGSFIMRG
-228 GTITGNTAAKGGGV
+228 GTITGNTAAKGGGGV

-264 DRTGKNST
+264 DRTGGDKN
-272 GVIRIEKNKLSD
+272 GVIRIENNTLSD
-284 GTTNNVGVCL
+284 GTNNNVCVGL

-338 YPAMQA
+338 NSTMQA
-344 AFHSDNAAYVLTSG
+344 AFRSDNGAYALTSG
-358 SDGLWLKGAEDGT
+358 SGGLWMKGAKDGA

-390 NGKTAWTGVSSLKA
+390 NDKTAWTGVSSLKA
-404 ITTAGN
+404 ITEAGN

-443 SIIGKNNN
+443 SIIGKNSNE
-451 ARSMIEVN
+451 RSMIEVN

-470 TTGTV
+470 TTGKV

-544 KKQSG
+544 KKESG

-603 VTLLGESTYSNSADY
+603 VTLLGESTSSYSADY

-638 NTVIPFSDDGTQ
+638 NTVVPFSDNGTQ

-668 TGNKALNYKDR
+668 TRNKALNYKDR
-679 TDGLGDADA
+679 TDGLGDKDA

-745 EIHDNEAK
+745 KIYNNEAK

-772 KLTGQVKIYDNT
+772 YLNGQAMIYDNT
-784 STASSYINKDD
+784 STASSYTNKDD
-795 NLYVGDGFTFSAAGL
+795 NLYVGDGFTFYATGL
-810 SLDVERDGACIGVTT
+810 NTERQDIGVTT

-857 SGYLYVREAQFKAI
+857 SGYLYVREAQYKAT

-882 NKYGGVLS
+882 KPNGGVLS

-938 NTRVQLSGYDSK
+938 NTRVQLSGRDSK

-955 ELTLPDATA
+955 ELTLPNATA
-964 KDAPEAPTGL
+964 KDTPAAPTGL
-974 GVRMPYESDTAYGFI
+974 AGTMPYESDTAYGFI
-989 TGTSS
+989 TGTTKD
-994 LMEYSKDGTTWTRC
+994 MEYRKDGDTEWTRC
-1008 SYGTTRV
+1008 SYYGNTTKV
-1015 PLDKKS
+1015 PLDKRS
-1021 ANSPIYKDT
+1021 ANSEIYVDT

-1039 ETQKVSEATTVTVP
+1039 ETQKVSEATAVTVP

-1076 VFEGDI
+1076 VFEGDP
-1082 DYYDAHYKTVQGNR
+1082 DYYKAHYITVEGT
-1096 VYDAPGTYTVKVKP
+1096 YIHTKAGTYTVKVKP
-1110 EDGYTWKDGT
+1110 EDGYTWVGGT
-1120 TDPVTLTVTIARRT
+1120 TEPVTLTVTIARRT
-1134 ATASDFEVIS
+1134 ATASDFKYDA

-1152 TGKAQTYEMR
+1152 SGEAQTYENVR
-1162 FAWPESPF
+1162 FKKLDAIHGDP
-1170 GQRLK
+1170 LA
-1175 FANPDNKLTLKYKVE
+1175 FANSNNKLTLKYKVGD
-1190 ETGKFVTEPIDV
+1190 TNTFVTEPVDV
-1202 GTYTLYIDVPED
+1202 GTYTLYIDVPD
-1214 RNFNA
+1214 DPNFNA
-1219 TTVTDKDGEWTFTI
+1219 TEVTSDRWTFTI
-1233 TPANMEAPTGVTGV
+1233 TPADMKAPTGVTGV
-1247 AATKTN
+1247 AATKEH

-1270 KGSETWITAT
+1270 KGSDTWTAAT

-1307 KNHDTSNPAQ
+1307 KNHDTSSPAQ
-1317 VTVAA
+1317 VTVKA
-1322 YRCVDHEFGQQLVS
+1322 YQCVEHVYGETLVS
-1336 DETNHWYQCTVCGA
+1336 DEANHWYQCTVCGA
-1350 KTGIAAHSYTDA
+1350 KTGIAAHSYTNK
-1362 KFDDNGHWAVC
+1362 KFDGNGHWAVC

-1382 KHSLT
+1382 EHSLT
-1387 AKHNESQHWQECVCG
+1387 TKH
-1402 YKTGAAAHEL
+1402 
-1412 TTKNNTTEHW
+1412 
-1422 QECEC
+1422 
-1427 GYKTGETA
+1427 
-1435 HSTESK
+1435 
-1441 YSADGHWEE
+1441 
-1450 CACGYKTDVKA
+1450 
-1461 HTLASGHDTTSHW
+1461 
-1474 KYCTC
+1474 
-1479 GYQTDVAAH
+1479 
-1488 ELTNKNDA
+1488 
-1496 AEHWQECAVCGYAT
+1496 
-1510 AKTAHDM
+1510 
-1517 QNKSDES
+1517 DES
-1524 QHWQECACGYKLGAA
+1524 QH
-1539 AHTWTDKYDTQN
+1539 
-1551 HWQECGSCG
+1551 
-1560 YKKDVTAHTLVK
+1560 
-1572 QTNETQHQVKCESCE
+1572 
-1587 YKTEWEN
+1587 
-1594 HTGGTATCTAQ
+1594 
-1605 AVCEVC
+1605 
-1611 GVSYGEKA
+1611 
-1619 AHVADSNYKYN
+1619 
-1630 GEGHWTA
+1630 
-1637 CATCGTPMSDQEAH
+1637 
-1651 TGGTADCQ
+1651 
-1659 HQAVCDVCRQPYGE
+1659 
-1673 LDANTHT
+1673 
-1680 GGIRWVQT
+1680 
-1688 AETHQAF
+1688 
-1695 YLCCG
+1695 
-1700 AAAGAEANHSWND
+1700 
-1713 ESVCSECGY
+1713 
-1722 GCAHTGG
+1722 
-1729 TATCTALAVCDI
+1729 
-1741 CGHTYGDLLP
+1741 
-1751 HDYRWVI
+1751 
-1758 DQEATT
+1758 
-1764 EATGLKHEECTACG
+1764 
-1778 DKRSEGTVIPKLPR
+1778 
-1792 HSSSV
+1792 
-1797 STPDIQPILT
+1797 
-1807 ADEAK
+1807 
-1812 SATDYSGGIY
+1812 
-1822 GLTFR
+1822 
-1827 ASTGYGSFKGVKVN
+1827 
-1841 GKTIGAGNYIAEE
+1841 
-1854 NGGTEIYLKAAYLQ
+1854 
-1868 TLAPGKY
+1868 APG
-1875 TMTVMTE
+1875 
-1882 SGEVTTEFT
+1882 
-1891 VGGVMTAPKTADA
+1891 
-1904 GALVYLAMALSSYTG
+1904 
-1919 TALVAR
+1919 
-1925 KRRKEF
+1925 

>member
-1 MAAMSTEKWKGLVYC
+1 MGRGLYRKILESGRRKPPLFAFQGG
-16 TMRDSGGSAAKR
+16 RDAFGGDGCR
-28 KSNQYDEEGN
+28 KMEEAGILRDDERRRDAPQNAEREQHNEEGN
-38 TMWKKRL
+38 IMWKKRL

-58 LPTAA
+58 LPTTA
-63 WAYSVGTL
+63 WAWSVDTF
-71 DDLKRQLS
+71 DELKKELG
-79 YGETRTIT
+79 YGGTRTIP

-101 AKANI
+101 AEAKI
-106 TITGGGTLKRAAS
+106 TISGGTLKRADS
-119 FTSGRMFRFDS
+119 FTSGCMFRLNSTIGAYD
-130 SVGIYERN
+130 RN
-138 KARLTLENITVDGG
+138 KASLTLENITVDGG
-152 SVKASDPAFSL
+152 GVKASEPAFSL
-163 SMNAFL
+163 GSNAFL

-176 IQNHVCTSAYEG
+176 IQNHVCTSPYEG

-203 VIRNNTTAGH
+203 VIRNNTTAGN
-213 GGGVNCSAGSFIMRG
+213 GGGVNCGAGSFIMHG
-228 GTITGNTAAKGGGV
+228 GTITGNTAAKGGGGV

-264 DRTGKNST
+264 DRTGGDKN
-272 GVIRIEKNKLSD
+272 GVIRIENNTLSD
-284 GTTNNVGVCL
+284 GTNNNVCVGL

-331 SLVVKHT
+331 SLVVKHASST
-338 YPAMQA
+338 MQA
-344 AFHSDNAAYVLTSG
+344 AFRSDNGAYVLTSG
-358 SDGLWLKGAEDGT
+358 SGGLWLKGAEDGT
-371 HTHCVCVG
+371 HTHCVCG
-379 HYAADSSHFTH
+379 AESYAHTSHKNDT
-390 NGKTAWTGVSSLKA
+390 TWTGVSSLKA
-404 ITTAGN
+404 ITEAGN

-417 EVEFNNSISDY
+417 EVESNGSSTLYSDPN
-428 VWQPVSG
+428 VWQPVNG

-443 SIIGKNNN
+443 SIIGKNSNE
-451 ARSMIEVN
+451 RGMIEVN

-470 TTGTV
+470 TTGKV
-475 THGEDRW
+475 THGKNFQ
-482 GKQTTG
+482 GVQTEG
-488 RAVDIGYGS
+488 RGVDIGYGS
-497 YSTTATF
+497 SSTTATF

-509 SITGNF
+509 SITGNA
-515 CNDSAGGVAITSGTF
+515 CNNSGGGVVVYSGTF
-530 NMYGGTITGNTAGL
+530 NMYGGKITDNTAGL
-544 KKQSG
+544 KKENG
-549 YGAGGGVFVDMRGT
+549 NGAGGGVYVDMRGT

-570 ISDNTAVFQGGGG
+570 ISENTAVLQGGGG
-583 VYVYTT
+583 VYVYNT
-589 GKFTMYDGTITRNT
+589 GKFTMHDGLITRNT
-603 VTLLGESTYSNSADY
+603 VTLLGESTSSYSADY

-638 NTVIPFSDDGTQ
+638 NTVIPFSDNGTQ

-668 TGNKALNYKDR
+668 TRNKALNYKDR

-703 RIANGTIT
+703 KIENGIIKD
-711 ENISSARSNGYDG
+711 NISSARSNGLDG

-731 KGTLSIGTTSSSKV
+731 KGTLSIGTTSSSVV
-745 EIHDNEAK
+745 EIYDNEAK
-753 LGSDELSG
+753 IGSDTISG

-772 KLTGQVKIYDNT
+772 KLIGQVKIYDNT
-784 STASSYINKDD
+784 STIDNSTNKNKDD
-795 NLYVGDGFTFSAAGL
+795 NLYLGSGYKFSAANLKL
-810 SLDVERDGACIGVTT
+810 SGECIGITT
-825 KNYPYSKIRIT
+825 KDYPYSKIQIT
-836 NDNAKAG
+836 NDNANDG
-843 LFFSDKDG
+843 FFFSDKDG
-851 LEVVSD
+851 LEIVSD
-857 SGYLYVREAQFKAI
+857 SGNLYVREAQFKAT

-877 MKVSV
+877 MTVSV
-882 NKYGGVLS
+882 NKYGGKLS
-890 EDGKTLTFESVTNIP
+890 ADGKTLTFESVTNIP
-905 YFEIAP
+905 YFEITP

-938 NTRVQLSGYDSK
+938 NTRVQISGYDSK

-955 ELTLPDATA
+955 ELWLPDATA
-964 KDAPEAPTGL
+964 KDAPGAPTGL
-974 GVRMPYESDTAYGFI
+974 AGTMPYESDTAYGFI

-1039 ETQKVSEATTVTVP
+1039 ETQKASAATMVTVP

-1064 RTDMVYRNRGYF
+1064 RTDMVYRNRYYF
-1076 VFEGDI
+1076 IFEGDI
-1082 DYYDAHYKTVQGNR
+1082 DYYDAHYKTVQGSRTYCN
-1096 VYDAPGTYTVKVKP
+1096 PGTYTVKVKP

-1120 TDPVTLTVTIARRT
+1120 TDPVTLTVTIAKRT

-1144 CPPYETPY
+1144 YPPYETPY
-1152 TGKAQTYEMR
+1152 TGKAQTYEIR
-1162 FAWPESPF
+1162 FAWPESPW
-1170 GQRLK
+1170 GHRLA
-1175 FANPDNKLTLKYKVE
+1175 FANSNNKLTLKYKVGD
-1190 ETGKFVTEPIDV
+1190 TNTFVTEPVDV
-1202 GTYTLYIDVPED
+1202 GTYTLYIDVPD
-1214 RNFNA
+1214 DPNFNA
-1219 TTVTDKDGEWTFTI
+1219 TTVTDKDGRWTFTI
-1233 TPANMEAPTGVTGV
+1233 VPADMKAPTGVTGV
-1247 AATKTN
+1247 AATKEH
-1253 PTKGQLTGLGT
+1253 PTTGQLTGLGT

-1307 KNHDTSNPAQ
+1307 KNHDTSSPAQ
-1317 VTVAA
+1317 VTVKA
-1322 YRCVDHEFGQQLVS
+1322 YQCVEHEFGQQLVS
-1336 DETNHWYQCTVCGA
+1336 DEANHWYQCTVCGA
-1350 KTGIAAHSYTDA
+1350 KTGIEAHSYTDK
-1362 KFDDNGHWAVC
+1362 KFDGNGHWAVC

-1402 YKTGAAAHEL
+1402 YKTGETAHEL
-1412 TTKNNTTEHW
+1412 TSKYDTAGHW

-1427 GYKTGETA
+1427 GYATDKTD
-1435 HSTESK
+1435 HSMESK
-1441 YSADGHWEE
+1441 SSADGHWDA
-1450 CACGYKTDVKA
+1450 CACGYKTDV
-1461 HTLASGHDTTSHW
+1461 
-1474 KYCTC
+1474 
-1479 GYQTDVAAH
+1479 
-1488 ELTNKNDA
+1488 
-1496 AEHWQECAVCGYAT
+1496 
-1510 AKTAHDM
+1510 TAH
-1517 QNKSDES
+1517 
-1524 QHWQECACGYKLGAA
+1524 A
-1539 AHTWTDKYDTQN
+1539 WTDKFDTQN
-1551 HWQECGSCG
+1551 HWQECSGCG
-1560 YKKDVTAHTLVK
+1560 YKTGVTAHSLTKNV
-1572 QTNETQHQVKCESCE
+1572 NETQHQVKCESCG

-1594 HTGGTATCTAQ
+1594 HTGGTATCTAK
-1605 AVCEVC
+1605 AVCSVC
-1611 GVSYGEKA
+1611 GESYGELA
-1619 AHVADSNYKYN
+1619 AHVADSNYRYN
-1630 GEGHWTA
+1630 ADGHWTA
-1637 CATCGTPMSDQEAH
+1637 CATCGTPMSNQEAH

-1659 HQAVCDVCRQPYGE
+1659 HKAVCDVCGQPYGE
-1673 LDANTHT
+1673 LDASNHT
-1680 GGIRWVQT
+1680 GGIRWAQT

-1700 AAAGAEANHSWND
+1700 AEAGAEANHSWND
-1713 ESVCSECGY
+1713 ESVCTECGY

-1764 EATGLKHEECTACG
+1764 EATGLKHEECTVCG
-1778 DKRSEGTVIPKLPR
+1778 DKRSEGTEIPKLPR

>member
-1 MAAMSTEKWKGLVYC
+1 
-16 TMRDSGGSAAKR
+16 
-28 KSNQYDEEGN
+28 
-38 TMWKKRL
+38 MWKKRL

-58 LPTAA
+58 LPTTA
-63 WAYSVGTL
+63 WAVNSADSL
-71 DDLKRQLS
+71 SDLEMYLRWSGKQ
-79 YGETRTIT
+79 TIE
-87 VTGTIEVTETLVIP
+87 VTGTIEVTEPLVIP
-101 AKANI
+101 KTANI

-119 FTSGRMFRFDS
+119 FTDGYMFDIQGETIGSGS
-130 SVGIYERN
+130 KHE
-138 KARLTLENITVDGG
+138 ARLTLKNIKVDGG
-152 SVKASDPAFSL
+152 RVPAKYGAFKL
-163 SMNAFL
+163 DGQGDFL
-169 TLKAGAV
+169 TLEDGAI
-176 IQNHVCTSAYEG
+176 IQNHVVTGTSGG
-188 TVYVAGGVLTMEAGS
+188 TVDVFSGVLTTETGS
-203 VIRNNTTAGH
+203 VIQKNTTAAY
-213 GGGVNCSAGSFIMRG
+213 GGGVYCAPSNGYYGSFLMHG
-228 GTITGNTAAKGGGV
+228 GKITGNTAAKGGGGV
-242 YSKSCPTDSDS
+242 YNESYPKNNDKSTEV
-253 TTDQGKGFVIG
+253 GKGFVIG
-264 DRTGKNST
+264 DYLENKH
-272 GVIRIEKNKLSD
+272 GVIRIEGNKLTD
-284 GTTNNVGVCL
+284 GTANNVYVCF
-294 YSKSYGN
+294 YSKSYGIN
-301 IDTSANPCA
+301 TTDTSANPCA
-310 VQYGTFDAAKSYI
+310 MQYGTFKVADSYI
-323 GVSAEIVP
+323 GVSAEVTH
-331 SLVVKHT
+331 SLVAKHPT
-338 YPAMQA
+338 EYIKT
-344 AFHSDNAAYVLTSG
+344 AFHSDSTAYTLKLNSG
-358 SDGLWLKGAEDGT
+358 IWLESADT
-371 HTHCVCVG
+371 HTHCVCG
-379 HYAADSSHFTH
+379 DHYSTDSNHSTH
-390 NGKTAWTGVSSLKA
+390 KELEWTGVSSLKA

-417 EVEFNNSISDY
+417 EVEYDSSNGTNT
-428 VWQPVSG
+428 WQPKNG
-435 VKLCLNGH
+435 VKLCLNGR
-443 SIIGKNNN
+443 SIISNDDSTRG
-451 ARSMIEVN
+451 MIKVDD
-459 SGVTFDLTDCK
+459 GATFDLTDCK
-470 TTGTV
+470 TTGKV
-475 THGEDRW
+475 THGENNR
-482 GKQTTG
+482 GKATG
-488 RAVDIGYGS
+488 KGVDIGWDTIS
-497 YSTTATF
+497 SSFNNTTF

-509 SITGNF
+509 SITGHASGNG
-515 CNDSAGGVAITSGTF
+515 SGVTVSSGTF
-530 NMYGGTITGNTAGL
+530 NMYGGKITGNSADI
-544 KKQSG
+544 KDSSYSG
-549 YGAGGGVFVDMRGT
+549 GGGVYVDMRGT

-570 ISDNTAVFQGGGG
+570 ISDNTASRQGGGG
-583 VYVYTT
+583 VINWGT
-589 GKFTMYDGTITRNT
+589 FTMYDGLITGNT
-603 VTLLGESTYSNSADY
+603 VTLTGDSTYEYSADQ
-618 GGGGVLNKGTFIME
+618 GGGGVLNRGTFTMK

-638 NTVIPFSDDGTQ
+638 NTVVPFSDDGTQ

-657 TGTFT
+657 ARGTFT
-662 MENGTL
+662 MENGTI
-668 TGNKALNYKDR
+668 TRNQALNYSDSR
-679 TDGLGDADA
+679 TDAAADKDA

-703 RIANGTIT
+703 TIMNAVIT
-711 ENISSARSNGYDG
+711 ENISSARRDGKNG

-731 KGTLSIGTTSSSKV
+731 KGKLSIGTTSSSKV
-745 EIHDNEAK
+745 EIYNNKAK

-784 STASSYINKDD
+784 STASSHPDKDD
-795 NLYVGDGFTFSAAGL
+795 NLYVGYDNYRNNFTFSAAGL
-810 SLDVERDGACIGVTT
+810 KLPHNSGFIGITT
-825 KNYPYSKIRIT
+825 QATYAKVQIT
-836 NDNAKAG
+836 NDNANAAY
-843 LFFSDKDG
+843 FYPDSNDYQI
-851 LEVVSD
+851 VSEN
-857 SGYLYVREAQFKAI
+857 GKLYRREAQYPVT

-877 MKVSV
+877 MKVS
-882 NKYGGVLS
+882 KPGTGGVLS
-890 EDGKTLTFESVTNIP
+890 EDGKTLTFESVTTVPGFTIV
-905 YFEIAP
+905 P
-911 DGDHYLPKSYKDAI
+911 DGDYYFPENYAVKVNA
-925 KDMNSPLSASWYS
+925 MNKPLSAKRNS
-938 NTRVQLSGYDSK
+938 NTQVSLTGYDSK

-955 ELTLPDATA
+955 ELTLPNATA

-974 GVRMPYESDTAYGFI
+974 AGTMPDEKNTAYGFI

-994 LMEYSKDGTTWTRC
+994 LMEYSKDGKTWTQC

-1015 PLDKKS
+1015 PLDKRS
-1021 ANSPIYKDT
+1021 ANSEIYVDT

-1064 RTDMVYRNRGYF
+1064 RTDMVYRNRYYF

-1082 DYYDAHYKTVQGNR
+1082 DYYDAHYKTVQGSRTYCN
-1096 VYDAPGTYTVKVKP
+1096 PGTYTVKVKP

-1120 TDPVTLTVTIARRT
+1120 TEPVTLTVTIARRT

-1144 CPPYETPY
+1144 RPPYETDY
-1152 TGKAQTYEMR
+1152 TGKAQTYEIR
-1162 FAWPESPF
+1162 FAWPESPW
-1170 GQRLK
+1170 GHRLA
-1175 FANPDNKLTLKYKVE
+1175 FANSNNKLTLKYKVGD
-1190 ETGKFVTEPIDV
+1190 TNTFVTEPVDV
-1202 GTYTLYIDVPED
+1202 GTYTLYIDVPD
-1214 RNFNA
+1214 DPNFNA
-1219 TTVTDKDGEWTFTI
+1219 TTVTDKDGGWTFTI
-1233 TPANMEAPTGVTGV
+1233 TPADMKAPTGVTGV
-1247 AATKTN
+1247 AATKEH

-1270 KGSETWITAT
+1270 KGSETWTAAT

-1307 KNHDTSNPAQ
+1307 KNHDTSSPAQ
-1317 VTVAA
+1317 VTVKA
-1322 YRCVDHEFGQQLVS
+1322 YQCVEHVYGETLVS
-1336 DETNHWYQCTVCGA
+1336 DETSHWYQCTVCGA
-1350 KTGIAAHSYTDA
+1350 KTGIEAHSYTDK
-1362 KFDDNGHWAVC
+1362 KFDGNGHWAVC

-1402 YKTGAAAHEL
+1402 YKTGETAHEL
-1412 TTKNNTTEHW
+1412 TSKYDTAGHW
-1422 QECEC
+1422 QECECGYATDKTDHSMESKSSADGHWDACACGYKTSVAAHAWTDKFDTQNHWQECSGC

-1435 HSTESK
+1435 HS
-1441 YSADGHWEE
+1441 
-1450 CACGYKTDVKA
+1450 
-1461 HTLASGHDTTSHW
+1461 
-1474 KYCTC
+1474 
-1479 GYQTDVAAH
+1479 
-1488 ELTNKNDA
+1488 LTKN
-1496 AEHWQECAVCGYAT
+1496 V
-1510 AKTAHDM
+1510 
-1517 QNKSDES
+1517 
-1524 QHWQECACGYKLGAA
+1524 
-1539 AHTWTDKYDTQN
+1539 
-1551 HWQECGSCG
+1551 
-1560 YKKDVTAHTLVK
+1560 
-1572 QTNETQHQVKCESCE
+1572 NETQHQVKCESCG

-1594 HTGGTATCTAQ
+1594 HTGGTATCTAK
-1605 AVCEVC
+1605 AVCSVC
-1611 GVSYGEKA
+1611 GESYGELA

-1637 CATCGTPMSDQEAH
+1637 CATCGTPMSNQEAH

-1659 HQAVCDVCRQPYGE
+1659 HKAVCDVCGHPYGE
-1673 LDANTHT
+1673 LNASNHT
-1680 GGIRWVQT
+1680 GGIRWAQT

-1713 ESVCSECGY
+1713 ESVCTECGY

-1764 EATGLKHEECTACG
+1764 EATGLKHEECTVCG
-1778 DKRSEGTVIPKLPR
+1778 DKRSEGTEIPKRPR

>member
-1 MAAMSTEKWKGLVYC
+1 MPRRDKCGILRRDTWVPPYRKRDVEDAVPYNGTGLYRKILESGRRKPPLFAFQGGKSAFGGDGC
-16 TMRDSGGSAAKR
+16 RKMEEAGILRDDERRRNAPQNAER
-28 KSNQYDEEGN
+28 EQHNEEGN
-38 TMWKKRL
+38 IMWKKRL
-45 VSMAMALVLAVSL
+45 VSMAMVLVLAVSL
-58 LPTAA
+58 LPTTA
-63 WAYSVGTL
+63 WAWSYSVDTFNE
-71 DDLKRQLS
+71 LKTQLGKG
-79 YGETRTIT
+79 GERTIE

-101 AKANI
+101 EKANI
-106 TITGGGTLKRAAS
+106 TITGGTLKRAES
-119 FTSGRMFRFDS
+119 FTSGRMFRLNS
-130 SVGIYERN
+130 SFGALESN
-138 KARLTLENITVDGG
+138 KARLTLENITVDGNN
-152 SVKASDPAFSL
+152 VKASEPVVSL
-163 SMNAFL
+163 SSNGFL
-169 TLKAGAV
+169 TLKDGAV
-176 IQNHVCTSAYEG
+176 IQNHVNTGTYEG

-203 VIRNNTTAGH
+203 VIRNNATAGY
-213 GGGVNCSAGSFIMRG
+213 GGGVYCDAGSFIMHG
-228 GTITGNTAAKGGGV
+228 GTITGNTAARGGGGV

-272 GVIRIEKNKLSD
+272 GVIRIENNTLSD
-284 GTTNNVGVCL
+284 GTANNVGVCL

-344 AFHSDNAAYVLTSG
+344 AFHSDNAAYALTSG
-358 SDGLWLKGAEDGT
+358 SGGLWMKGAKDGA

-390 NGKTAWTGVSSLKA
+390 NDKTAWTGVSSLKA

-475 THGEDRW
+475 THGENYW
-482 GKQTTG
+482 GEQATG

-530 NMYGGTITGNTAGL
+530 NMYGGKITGNTAGL
-544 KKQSG
+544 KKESG

-603 VTLLGESTYSNSADY
+603 VTLLGESTYSNSTDY

-638 NTVIPFSDDGTQ
+638 NTVVPFADNGTQ
-650 GGGGVYN
+650 GGGGVFN

-703 RIANGTIT
+703 KIENGIIKD
-711 ENISSARSNGYDG
+711 NISSARSNGLDG

-731 KGTLSIGTTSSSKV
+731 KGTLYIGTTSSSVV

-753 LGSDELSG
+753 LGSDTLS

-784 STASSYINKDD
+784 STIDNSTNKNKED
-795 NLYVGDGFTFSAAGL
+795 NLYLGSGYKFSAANLKL
-810 SLDVERDGACIGVTT
+810 SGECIGITT
-825 KNYPYSKIRIT
+825 KDYPYSKIQIT

-857 SGYLYVREAQFKAI
+857 NGYLYVREAQYKAT

-882 NKYGGVLS
+882 KPNGGVLS

-938 NTRVQLSGYDSK
+938 NTRVQLSGRDSK

-955 ELTLPDATA
+955 ELTLPNATA
-964 KDAPEAPTGL
+964 KDAPEAPMGLTGT
-974 GVRMPYESDTAYGFI
+974 MPYESDTAYGFI

-1039 ETQKVSEATTVTVP
+1039 ETQKASAATMVTVP

-1076 VFEGDI
+1076 VFEGNI
-1082 DYYDAHYKTVQGNR
+1082 DYYDAHYKTVQGDR

-1110 EDGYTWKDGT
+1110 EDGYTWEDGT
-1120 TDPVTLTVTIARRT
+1120 TDPVTLTVTIAKRT
-1134 ATASDFEVIS
+1134 ATASDFKYDAY
-1144 CPPYETPY
+1144 PPYETPY
-1152 TGKAQTYEMR
+1152 SGEAQTYENVR
-1162 FAWPESPF
+1162 FKKLDAIYGDPLAFDDP
-1170 GQRLK
+1170 
-1175 FANPDNKLTLKYKVE
+1175 NNKLTLKYKVE
-1190 ETGKFVTEPIDV
+1190 ETGEFVTEPIDV
-1202 GTYTLYIDVPED
+1202 GTYTLYIDVPD
-1214 RNFNA
+1214 DPNFNA
-1219 TTVTDKDGEWTFTI
+1219 TTVTDKDGGWTFTI
-1233 TPANMEAPTGVTGV
+1233 TPADMKAPTGVTGV
-1247 AATKTN
+1247 AATKEH

-1270 KGSETWITAT
+1270 KGSDTWTAAT

-1307 KNHDTSNPAQ
+1307 KNHDTSSPAQ
-1317 VTVAA
+1317 VTVKA
-1322 YRCVDHEFGQQLVS
+1322 YQCVEHVYGETLVG

-1362 KFDDNGHWAVC
+1362 KFDGNGHWAVC

-1382 KHSLT
+1382 EHSLT

-1402 YKTGAAAHEL
+1402 YKTGETAHEL
-1412 TTKNNTTEHW
+1412 TSKYDTAGHW

-1427 GYKTGETA
+1427 GYATDKTD
-1435 HSTESK
+1435 HSMESK
-1441 YSADGHWEE
+1441 SSADGHWDA
-1450 CACGYKTDVKA
+1450 CACGYKTDV
-1461 HTLASGHDTTSHW
+1461 
-1474 KYCTC
+1474 
-1479 GYQTDVAAH
+1479 
-1488 ELTNKNDA
+1488 
-1496 AEHWQECAVCGYAT
+1496 
-1510 AKTAHDM
+1510 TAH
-1517 QNKSDES
+1517 
-1524 QHWQECACGYKLGAA
+1524 A
-1539 AHTWTDKYDTQN
+1539 WTDKIDTQN
-1551 HWQECGSCG
+1551 HWQECSGCG
-1560 YKKDVTAHTLVK
+1560 YKTGVTAHSLTKNVS
-1572 QTNETQHQVKCESCE
+1572 ETQHQVKCESCG

-1594 HTGGTATCTAQ
+1594 
-1605 AVCEVC
+1605 
-1611 GVSYGEKA
+1611 
-1619 AHVADSNYKYN
+1619 
-1630 GEGHWTA
+1630 
-1637 CATCGTPMSDQEAH
+1637 
-1651 TGGTADCQ
+1651 
-1659 HQAVCDVCRQPYGE
+1659 
-1673 LDANTHT
+1673 
-1680 GGIRWVQT
+1680 
-1688 AETHQAF
+1688 
-1695 YLCCG
+1695 
-1700 AAAGAEANHSWND
+1700 
-1713 ESVCSECGY
+1713 
-1722 GCAHTGG
+1722 HTGG

-1778 DKRSEGTVIPKLPR
+1778 DKRSEGTEIPKLPR

>member
-1 MAAMSTEKWKGLVYC
+1 
-16 TMRDSGGSAAKR
+16 
-28 KSNQYDEEGN
+28 
-38 TMWKKRL
+38 MWKKRL

-58 LPTAA
+58 LPTTA
-63 WAYSVGTL
+63 WAWSVDTF
-71 DDLKRQLS
+71 DELKRELG
-79 YGETRTIT
+79 YGRTRTIP

-101 AKANI
+101 AEAKI

-119 FTSGRMFRFDS
+119 FTNNSMFYASGS
-130 SVGIYERN
+130 SKS

-152 SVKASDPAFSL
+152 GVKASEPAFSL
-163 SMNAFL
+163 GGDAFL
-169 TLKAGAV
+169 TLKNGAV
-176 IQNHVCTSAYEG
+176 IQNHVCTSPYEG

-203 VIRNNTTAGH
+203 VIRNNTTAGN
-213 GGGVNCSAGSFIMRG
+213 GGGVNCGAGSFIMRG
-228 GTITGNTAAKGGGV
+228 GTITGNTAAKGGGGV

-264 DRTGKNST
+264 DRTGGDKN
-272 GVIRIEKNKLSD
+272 GVIRIEKNTLSD
-284 GTTNNVGVCL
+284 GTANNVCVGL

-310 VQYGTFDAAKSYI
+310 VQYGTFNAAKSYI

-338 YPAMQA
+338 NSTMQA
-344 AFHSDNAAYVLTSG
+344 AFHSDNGAYALTSG

-371 HTHCVCVG
+371 HTHCVCG
-379 HYAADSSHFTH
+379 AEGYAHTSHKNDT
-390 NGKTAWTGVSSLKA
+390 TWTGVSSLKA
-404 ITTAGN
+404 ITEAGN

-417 EVEFNNSISDY
+417 EVEYNGSSTLYSDPY
-428 VWQPVSG
+428 VWQPVNG

-443 SIIGKNNN
+443 SIIGKNSNE
-451 ARSMIEVN
+451 RGMIEVN
-459 SGVTFDLTDCK
+459 NGGTFDLTDCK
-470 TTGTV
+470 TTGKV
-475 THGEDRW
+475 THGEDRL
-482 GKQTTG
+482 GEQTTG
-488 RAVDIGYGS
+488 RGVDIGYGS
-497 YSTTATF
+497 SSTTATF

-509 SITGNF
+509 SITGNA
-515 CNDSAGGVAITSGTF
+515 CNNSGGGVVAYSGTF
-530 NMYGGTITGNTAGL
+530 NMYGGKITDNTAGL
-544 KKQSG
+544 RKENG
-549 YGAGGGVFVDMRGT
+549 NGAGGGVYVDMRGT

-570 ISDNTAVFQGGGG
+570 ISENTAVLQGGGG
-583 VYVYTT
+583 VYVYNT
-589 GKFTMYDGTITRNT
+589 GKFTMHDGLITRNT
-603 VTLLGESTYSNSADY
+603 VTLIGKSTYETSADY
-618 GGGGVLNKGTFIME
+618 GGGGVLNRGTFTMK

-638 NTVIPFSDDGTQ
+638 NTVVPFSDDGTQ

-668 TGNKALNYKDR
+668 TGNKALNYADR
-679 TDGLGDADA
+679 TDGLGDKDA

-703 RIANGTIT
+703 KIENATIT
-711 ENISSARSNGYDG
+711 ENISSARRDGKDG

-731 KGTLSIGTTSSSKV
+731 KGTLYIGTTSSSKV
-745 EIHDNEAK
+745 EIIDNEAR

-772 KLTGQVKIYDNT
+772 KLIGQVKIYDNT
-784 STASSYINKDD
+784 STASSHPDKDD
-795 NLYVGDGFTFSAAGL
+795 NLYVGYDNYGNNFTFSAAGL
-810 SLDVERDGACIGVTT
+810 KLTGKEHIGITT
-825 KNYPYSKIRIT
+825 QATYAKVQIT
-836 NDNAKAG
+836 NDNANAAY
-843 LFFSDKDG
+843 FYPDSNDYQI
-851 LEVVSD
+851 VSEN
-857 SGYLYVREAQFKAI
+857 GKLYRREAQFKAT

-877 MKVSV
+877 MTVSV
-882 NKYGGVLS
+882 NKYGGKLS
-890 EDGKTLTFESVTNIP
+890 DGGKTLTFESVTNIP

-925 KDMNSPLSASWYS
+925 KDKNSPLSASWYS

-955 ELTLPDATA
+955 ELWLPDATA

-974 GVRMPYESDTAYGFI
+974 AGTMPYESDTAYGFI

-994 LMEYSKDGTTWTRC
+994 LMEYSKDGKTWTQC

-1021 ANSPIYKDT
+1021 ANSLIYKDT

-1053 RYTGVVAVPVP
+1053 RYTGVVTVPVP

-1082 DYYDAHYKTVQGNR
+1082 DYYDAHYKTVQGSR

-1120 TDPVTLTVTIARRT
+1120 TEPVTLTVTIARRT

-1144 CPPYETPY
+1144 YPPYETPY
-1152 TGKAQTYEMR
+1152 TGKAQTYEIR
-1162 FAWPESPF
+1162 FAWPESPW
-1170 GQRLK
+1170 GHRLA
-1175 FANPDNKLTLKYKVE
+1175 FANSNNKLTLKYKVGD
-1190 ETGKFVTEPIDV
+1190 TNTFVTEPVDV
-1202 GTYTLYIDVPED
+1202 GTYTLYIDVPD
-1214 RNFNA
+1214 DPNFNA
-1219 TTVTDKDGEWTFTI
+1219 TTVTDEGWTFTI
-1233 TPANMEAPTGVTGV
+1233 TPADMEAPTGVTGV
-1247 AATKTN
+1247 AATKEH
-1253 PTKGQLTGLGT
+1253 PTTGQLTGLGT
-1264 DMEYRV
+1264 DMEYSKDGV
-1270 KGSETWITAT
+1270 TWTAAA
-1280 GNTVDVTLNTENGYP
+1280 GNTMDVTLNTENGYP

-1307 KNHDTSNPAQ
+1307 KNHDTSSPAQ
-1317 VTVAA
+1317 VTVKA
-1322 YRCVDHEFGQQLVS
+1322 YQCVEHVYGETLVS
-1336 DETNHWYQCTVCGA
+1336 DEANHWYQCTVCGA
-1350 KTGIAAHSYTDA
+1350 KTGIAAHSYTDK
-1362 KFDDNGHWAVC
+1362 KFDGNGHWAVC

-1427 GYKTGETA
+1427 GYATDKTD
-1435 HSTESK
+1435 HSMEGKS
-1441 YSADGHWEE
+1441 SADGHWDA
-1450 CACGYKTDVKA
+1450 CACGYKTDV
-1461 HTLASGHDTTSHW
+1461 
-1474 KYCTC
+1474 
-1479 GYQTDVAAH
+1479 AAH
-1488 ELTNKNDA
+1488 A
-1496 AEHWQECAVCGYAT
+1496 
-1510 AKTAHDM
+1510 
-1517 QNKSDES
+1517 
-1524 QHWQECACGYKLGAA
+1524 
-1539 AHTWTDKYDTQN
+1539 WTDKFDTQN
-1551 HWQECGSCG
+1551 HWQECSGCG
-1560 YKKDVTAHTLVK
+1560 YKTGETAHSLTKNV
-1572 QTNETQHQVKCESCE
+1572 NETQHQVKCENCG

-1594 HTGGTATCTAQ
+1594 HTGGTATCTAK
-1605 AVCEVC
+1605 AVCSVC
-1611 GVSYGEKA
+1611 GEAYGELA

-1637 CATCGTPMSDQEAH
+1637 CATCGTPMSNQEAH

-1659 HQAVCDVCRQPYGE
+1659 HKAVCDVCGQPYGE
-1673 LDANTHT
+1673 LDASNHT
-1680 GGIRWVQT
+1680 GGTRWVQT

-1713 ESVCSECGY
+1713 GSVCTECGY

-1764 EATGLKHEECTACG
+1764 EATGLKHEECTVCG
-1778 DKRSEGTVIPKLPR
+1778 DKRSEGTEIPKLPR

-1854 NGGTEIYLKAAYLQ
+1854 NDGTEIYLKAAYLQ